1 MDFFKG
7 IGDFFGGLFGKKK
20 KQNEINN
27 LQQSSQPNFQP
38 NTLSSQTD
46 LGSTK
51 FNPST
56 NFQAKPDYSFK
67 TTALTPSTKPVND
80 ATDFS
85 KDNTSGL
92 KLDLNNRFKPNGN
105 KFTLGGSSRIENTA
119 VHEDDIN
126 NTIKQIND
134 RYHNE
139 RDSLG
144 RFWGSFTGDTDRR
157 DKELRRKILT
167 DEMKKITDGLGS
179 NPDGSYKR
187 DYTDDEAYKMAT
199 LQLAMRHG
207 IDRQPL
213 KAFIPINSID
223 KKPINSN
230 TMGEWGLATARTI
243 KNMTDGEDG
252 LGGLVGNA
260 LLGKRK
266 TDEGFN
272 LGRFIT
278 DLPAGMIA
286 GGAGIGSGISD
297 ALTGK
302 RMVDDGTI
310 KDLNGLQRFGA
321 GADAAISAF
330 GLPSGASGKLLS
342 SIFKRG
348 AKQAAAET
356 TKTGLK
362 EAAKRITKELV
373 KGAASEGLEEGV
385 QQIAQNLSDTNN
397 YDNNGN
403 FKIENL
409 LNQVPE
415 SAALGA
421 LGGGIMGGASLGINA
436 GKSKLGELSQN
447 IRQNIDQ
454 KIDPQTNPVQ
464 NAVAKIE
471 ANKNITEKLR
481 DAYVDGKLPIPQTAL
496 TPNAGRNA
504 RMLDAINNY
513 PITEPFNYGRV
524 SRDTLARHNEIQA
537 QTGQDYVKNRDVTV
551 YPNAHNTHVE
561 KRIRQE
567 GLSPEEYVKI
577 AEKSIYGKDNIL
589 TPSNSNPNNVIYSE
603 LNNPSGRAVL
613 GQFDDGLSLKS
624 VQKINDKRLQSDIK
638 KSQAKLGAPLMD
650 DGSQAVSRAVNGLD
664 SVEGVSPI
672 GNPSRTLADTIPQP
686 FNDVKNNID
695 EVKYKLTPEQEEFFK
710 NSKIRDEDGN
720 LKMMYHGSPTSL
732 ITEFRPGSYFTDNKN
747 YAERYKSADA
757 SSLTPSIHKMVDDPK
772 LYEVYIDAKNPFTLK
787 DKAAKK
793 IYFDEYVKGG
803 NSYSMNPYEDYTK
816 LKNSIREVDWTDGED
831 FMEWLKENHPEYDA
845 LYMDEGGDGGYGE
858 EHVDR
863 GVSLAPFS
871 SNQIKYT
878 DNFNPTDS
886 PDIRYKNN
894 ETQDI
899 QSFSEQNLR
908 KIIGNEYDIISK
920 ASDDTPRT
928 AQGYADLKN
937 GIVSILD
944 GKMSTANHEATHIAI
959 NALTDTNPRLTNS
972 AINSIINNYGADTLI
987 SEANKSGYGDILGH
1001 KLDATNIDDVRY
1013 AAEERLAND
1022 FAKYAEAKA
1031 KGRENYYAKKNSIP
1045 AQIKAWFDYVIDH
1058 LKDMVSRLDSAH
1070 NFMYKLERGD
1080 FVNTID
1086 DHVGSMRGTDNNI
1099 LTAKPQMAYKIGSET
1114 NINTDRFGN
1123 QFSEQEIPVSQLRRS
1138 QEFQPRTTASG
1149 KGTSDSVFKY
1159 GYNEG
1164 MVDQPMLVRKN
1175 SDGTYEVLGG
1185 HSRTEG
1191 LERRAKAGL
1200 DNPETVKARVYDNLT
1215 DKQALQVSQAA
1226 NQGGQYES
1234 ILDMAKSIS
1243 DARNAGIEPSV
1254 QRQNMVKGYSMDD
1267 YDALYKILSND
1278 RNLQGLVFE
1287 GAISQ
1292 EDMLSIARTS
1302 RKLNFEPARTQN
1314 LVREAYSR
1322 GDFNK
1327 KGIESV
1333 MKALSTKEHN
1343 KEYNESL
1350 NGFSFMDDME
1360 ALDSQQ
1366 EILDAQKAIKKQAL
1380 LDNSLDRVINNFDSF
1395 SSDQQAK
1402 ILEMINNEKLNNNN
1416 SASHDAQNTTIEPV
1430 MDNQKS
1436 DLQTE
1441 VNRTDTEQEETPRQ
1455 DATNNEVENYVKDQ
1469 VENQKKS
1476 TSGGLMQKIKDIK
1489 DQLRHHLVDDSTAYE
1504 QYLSKG
1510 HDKESKLAREK
1521 LKEDIRN
1528 DIDKVRSSDMIAQ
1541 QFIRDNGLA
1550 ELGKMSTKDLNQFQQ
1565 YLIARRHAA
1574 DLHKQGINTGR
1585 DLDMDLAIIDKYKKK
1600 FTEQEKIY
1608 RNFNK
1613 QLLNYMEDN
1622 GLISKELH
1630 NKLNQNTA
1638 YTPYQRLMD
1647 DVSSFTGHSQQLG
1660 NLNSEQVIKKMK
1672 GSDRTILNPIEA
1684 TMSNTMR
1691 IINEGQRNIAARKI
1705 AENAFS
1711 ENRLKDGQKPRAGY
1725 DTLNF
1730 MENGKK
1736 VSYEVPKMVA
1746 SEMKRL
1752 NRVLPEGVEKVISAL
1767 SMPAKT
1773 LRGGA
1778 TSLNPIFAASNLI
1791 RDQLQTTITGNIG
1804 ANIKGTPKA
1813 LLATF
1818 GFGEKADNLRAEL
1831 SRQGIIGSEY
1841 RQTYGYKQGDLMAEL
1856 QKEHHLSK
1864 KAADR
1869 LKHPIDALNDLIGR
1883 TEYFTRAQ
1891 QYFGTD
1897 GDITAKSQAARNN
1910 TLNFSRGGE
1919 SIMVINK
1926 IVPFLNAGVQGGRQ
1940 MTAQITKRPARTALA
1955 LAAWAGIAMAA
1966 KGISES
1972 DEKKKEL
1979 YDRVSDYEK
1988 KTNLILFDKD
1998 AKYNPE
2004 TGRIDG
2010 LVKIPIPQ
2018 FLYPITDS
2026 MNNIKDS
2033 PDALLKTASNI
2044 FEVFT
2049 GLDTE
2054 NPVNQLTP
2062 TAIKPFIEAA
2072 TNTNTFTK
2080 QDIVSDYDK
2089 NKLPQDKGAK
2099 YTTGVARSLSGLTG
2113 VDAPIIDNFIANWSG
2128 GLGKDLAKTL
2138 TDNPDNQKDGGGI
2151 GRIFTEGAYRRFG
2164 SAGAD
2169 SQYKMAVDSGEK
2181 LKKQLEGYSDFK
2193 NLSKKDQEKVKNAID
2208 SDFKQIG
2215 STFGKLERGD
2225 EVKNNLSDRQT
2236 GLLQGFNSSQY
2247 IEEALKG
2254 TKQVNKDRLNSENDY
2269 EYNEFKKEY
2278 EKKSAKGEYSRKSR
2292 IDAQNKLK
2300 RLEVG
2305 KDFSKETRDLYGLGK
2320 DDLRNLVE
2328 SSEDGNKVLDNVI
2341 AYGDA
2346 LVRAGIASRNKFRD
2360 RYGNISL
2367 SGTSRSGRSGGSR
2380 SRSGTT
2386 SYKMDTMSLI
2396 RGALKS
2402 SRSKSSV
2409 SFNRKTATRANTRAI
2424 KRLNSS
2430 KIKR

>member
-67 TTALTPSTKPVND
+67 TTALTPSTKPVSD

-213 KAFIPINSID
+213 KAFVPINSID

-252 LGGLVGNA
+252 IGGLVGNT

-266 TDEGFN
+266 ADEGFN

-297 ALTGK
+297 ALSGK

-348 AKQAAAET
+348 AKQAVSET

-362 EAAKRITKELV
+362 EAAKRITKELA

-454 KIDPQTNPVQ
+454 KINPQTNPVQ

-471 ANKNITEKLR
+471 ANKNIAEKLR
-481 DAYVDGKLPIPQTAL
+481 NAYVDGRLPIPQTAL
-496 TPNAGRNA
+496 TPNAGIKNRLESSFENGLTGEFDNGSSWIGRLKTDDVATANNIQNTLGRKNISEDGNIYLDNYNA
-504 RMLDAINNY
+504 AEHAQKRFSENPELNTPKYLTDTAYNALFGDGREILPNN
-513 PITEPFNYGRV
+513 PSNPNSVAFVNKNTPNGVVPVGARGGNNEIFSVIPSKREIR
-524 SRDTLARHNEIQA
+524 TLERHNEAIKK
-537 QTGQDYVKNRDVTV
+537 GM
-551 YPNAHNTHVE
+551 
-561 KRIRQE
+561 
-567 GLSPEEYVKI
+567 SPE
-577 AEKSIYGKDNIL
+577 G
-589 TPSNSNPNNVIYSE
+589 
-603 LNNPSGRAVL
+603 
-613 GQFDDGLSLKS
+613 
-624 VQKINDKRLQSDIK
+624 
-638 KSQAKLGAPLMD
+638 
-650 DGSQAVSRAVNGLD
+650 D
-664 SVEGVSPI
+664 SVGIVSH
-672 GNPSRTLADTIPQP
+672 NS
-686 FNDVKNNID
+686 NDVKNDINNIN
-695 EVKYKLTPEQEEFFK
+695 V
-710 NSKIRDEDGN
+710 
-720 LKMMYHGSPTSL
+720 
-732 ITEFRPGSYFTDNKN
+732 DNTTN
-747 YAERYKSADA
+747 
-757 SSLTPSIHKMVDDPK
+757 
-772 LYEVYIDAKNPFTLK
+772 
-787 DKAAKK
+787 
-793 IYFDEYVKGG
+793 
-803 NSYSMNPYEDYTK
+803 
-816 LKNSIREVDWTDGED
+816 
-831 FMEWLKENHPEYDA
+831 
-845 LYMDEGGDGGYGE
+845 
-858 EHVDR
+858 
-863 GVSLAPFS
+863 
-871 SNQIKYT
+871 
-878 DNFNPTDS
+878 S
-886 PDIRYKNN
+886 PDIRYKNDT
-894 ETQDI
+894 TQGA

-920 ASDDTPRT
+920 ASDNTPRT

-959 NALTDTNPRLTNS
+959 NALTDANPRLANG

-1001 KLDATNIDDVRY
+1001 KLDAANIDDVRY

-1045 AQIKAWFDYVIDH
+1045 AQIKAWFDYVVDH
-1058 LKDMVSRLDSAH
+1058 LKDIVGRLDSAH

-1080 FVNTID
+1080 FANTID
-1086 DHVGSMRGTDNNI
+1086 NHIGSMHGTDNNA
-1099 LTAKPQMAYKIGSET
+1099 LTAKPQMAYRIDPET

-1302 RKLNFEPARTQN
+1302 RKLNFEPERTQN

-1343 KEYNESL
+1343 KEYSESL

-1402 ILEMINNEKLNNNN
+1402 ILEMINNEKLNN
-1416 SASHDAQNTTIEPV
+1416 SDSVSHEDKNTTVEPV

-1441 VNRTDTEQEETPRQ
+1441 LNRTDTEQEETPRQ
-1455 DATNNEVENYVKDQ
+1455 DATDNEVENYVKDQ

-1476 TSGGLMQKIKDIK
+1476 TSGGLMQKIKDVK
-1489 DQLRHHLVDDSTAYE
+1489 DFLRHHLNDDSTAYE
-1504 QYLSKG
+1504 QYLAKG

-1691 IINEGQRNIAARKI
+1691 IINEGQRNVAARKI

-1711 ENRLKDGQKPRAGY
+1711 EHRLRDGEKPRAGY

-1752 NRVLPEGVEKVISAL
+1752 NRVLPEGVEKVINVL

-1778 TSLNPIFAASNLI
+1778 TSLNPVFAASNLI

-1897 GDITAKSQAARNN
+1897 GDTTAKSQAARNN

-1919 SIMVINK
+1919 AIMVINRA
-1926 IVPFLNAGVQGGRQ
+1926 VPFLNAGIQGGI
-1940 MTAQITKRPARTALA
+1940 QITRQLVKRPARTALA

-2099 YTTGVARSLSGLTG
+2099 YTTGAARFLSGLTG
-2113 VDAPIIDNFIANWSG
+2113 VDAPIIDNFISNWSG

-2138 TDNPDNQKDGGGI
+2138 TNNPDNQKDGGGI

-2193 NLSKKDQEKVKNAID
+2193 NLSKEDQEKVKNAID

-2225 EVKNNLSDRQT
+2225 EVKNKLSDRQT
-2236 GLLQGFNSSQY
+2236 GLLQGFNSGKY

-2254 TKQVNKDRLNSENDY
+2254 TKQVNKERLNNENDY
-2269 EYNEFKKEY
+2269 EYNEFRKEY
-2278 EKKSAKGEYSRKSR
+2278 EEKSAKGEYSRKSR

-2320 DDLRNLVE
+2320 DDLRNLIE

-2346 LVRAGIASRNKFRD
+2346 LVRAGITSRNKFRD
-2360 RYGNISL
+2360 RYGNVSL
-2367 SGTSRSGRSGGSR
+2367 SGTSRGGRNGGSR
-2380 SRSGTT
+2380 SGGGKP

-2402 SRSKSSV
+2402 SSRGKTSV
-2409 SFNRKTATRANTRAI
+2409 SFNRRAATKANTRAI
-2424 KRLNSS
+2424 KRLNSP

>member
-20 KQNEINN
+20 KQNETNN

-51 FNPST
+51 LNPST
-56 NFQAKPDYSFK
+56 NFETKPDYSFK
-67 TTALTPSTKPVND
+67 TTALAPNTKPVSD

-119 VHEDDIN
+119 IHEDDIN

-179 NPDGSYKR
+179 NPDGTYKR
-187 DYTDDEAYKMAT
+187 DYNDDEAYKMAT

-213 KAFIPINSID
+213 KAFVPAGSID
-223 KKPINSN
+223 KKPINPD
-230 TMGEWGLATARTI
+230 TMGEWSLAAARTI

-252 LGGLVGNA
+252 IGGFVGNA

-272 LGRFIT
+272 LGRFIA
-278 DLPAGMIA
+278 DLPAGMVA

-297 ALTGK
+297 VLSGK
-302 RMVDDGTI
+302 RMVDDGVI

-356 TKTGLK
+356 TKTSLK
-362 EAAKRITKELV
+362 EAAKKITKELA

-385 QQIAQNLSDTNN
+385 QQIAQNLSDTDN
-397 YDNNGN
+397 YDKNGN
-403 FKIENL
+403 FKTEKL

-415 SAALGA
+415 SAVLGA
-421 LGGGIMGGASLGINA
+421 LGGGIMGGASLGIDV
-436 GKSKLGELSQN
+436 GKTKLGELNSN
-447 IRQNIDQ
+447 IRQSIDQ
-454 KIDPQTNPVQ
+454 RINPQTNPVQ
-464 NAVAKIE
+464 NAVAKVE
-471 ANKNITEKLR
+471 A
-481 DAYVDGKLPIPQTAL
+481 Q
-496 TPNAGRNA
+496 
-504 RMLDAINNY
+504 
-513 PITEPFNYGRV
+513 
-524 SRDTLARHNEIQA
+524 NEIK
-537 QTGQDYVKNRDVTV
+537 Y
-551 YPNAHNTHVE
+551 
-561 KRIRQE
+561 
-567 GLSPEEYVKI
+567 KI
-577 AEKSIYGKDNIL
+577 SKDNSG
-589 TPSNSNPNNVIYSE
+589 SNANN
-603 LNNPSGRAVL
+603 
-613 GQFDDGLSLKS
+613 
-624 VQKINDKRLQSDIK
+624 
-638 KSQAKLGAPLMD
+638 
-650 DGSQAVSRAVNGLD
+650 
-664 SVEGVSPI
+664 
-672 GNPSRTLADTIPQP
+672 
-686 FNDVKNNID
+686 
-695 EVKYKLTPEQEEFFK
+695 
-710 NSKIRDEDGN
+710 
-720 LKMMYHGSPTSL
+720 
-732 ITEFRPGSYFTDNKN
+732 
-747 YAERYKSADA
+747 
-757 SSLTPSIHKMVDDPK
+757 
-772 LYEVYIDAKNPFTLK
+772 LYET
-787 DKAAKK
+787 
-793 IYFDEYVKGG
+793 
-803 NSYSMNPYEDYTK
+803 YTK
-816 LKNSIREVDWTDGED
+816 QKT
-831 FMEWLKENHPEYDA
+831 
-845 LYMDEGGDGGYGE
+845 
-858 EHVDR
+858 
-863 GVSLAPFS
+863 
-871 SNQIKYT
+871 
-878 DNFNPTDS
+878 PTDS
-886 PDIRYKNN
+886 IPPVNFVEENGMPIYRGQQSEKRGIYYNDTNFTKRADDPGYFFTPDKEIAKKYGNNILETKSNKANTVSAKEANELVRWAGEKVNEDIKAQAETDELIEQIALGRSEAIAEYTGKPFVETGDGFGEKGELQYYKAVDDAAGKIRFKKNE
-894 ETQDI
+894 ETNTTRNFQE
-899 QSFSEQNLR
+899 QSLR

-920 ASDDTPRT
+920 TSDNTPRT

-959 NALTDTNPRLTNS
+959 NALTDTNPRLANS
-972 AINSIINNYGADTLI
+972 AINSIINSYGADALI

-1022 FAKYAEAKA
+1022 FAKYAETKA
-1031 KGRENYYAKKNSIP
+1031 KGRENYYAKKNNIP
-1045 AQIKAWFDYVIDH
+1045 AQVKAWFDYVIDH
-1058 LKDMVSRLDSAH
+1058 LKDMASRLDSAH

-1080 FVNTID
+1080 FANMIDNHVN
-1086 DHVGSMRGTDNNI
+1086 SMRGQDIYALNT
-1099 LTAKPQMAYKIGSET
+1099 KPQMAYRIDPKTNIVHIDNDILQGVSPKNRTKVISQYFKDNYQGNEYDLDYGKDGTARISAKSRKKYLDPNQSISELILKGKMTGELPDILRVSQKIGEAPDTKNHSFANRGFEYRQSFVQ
-1114 NINTDRFGN
+1114 IGN
-1123 QFSEQEIPVSQLRRS
+1123 ELY
-1138 QEFQPRTTASG
+1138 
-1149 KGTSDSVFKY
+1149 SV
-1159 GYNEG
+1159 
-1164 MVDQPMLVRKN
+1164 
-1175 SDGTYEVLGG
+1175 
-1185 HSRTEG
+1185 
-1191 LERRAKAGL
+1191 
-1200 DNPETVKARVYDNLT
+1200 
-1215 DKQALQVSQAA
+1215 
-1226 NQGGQYES
+1226 
-1234 ILDMAKSIS
+1234 
-1243 DARNAGIEPSV
+1243 
-1254 QRQNMVKGYSMDD
+1254 
-1267 YDALYKILSND
+1267 
-1278 RNLQGLVFE
+1278 
-1287 GAISQ
+1287 
-1292 EDMLSIARTS
+1292 
-1302 RKLNFEPARTQN
+1302 KLN
-1314 LVREAYSR
+1314 V
-1322 GDFNK
+1322 G
-1327 KGIESV
+1327 
-1333 MKALSTKEHN
+1333 
-1343 KEYNESL
+1343 L
-1350 NGFSFMDDME
+1350 NDNGKLFYT
-1360 ALDSQQ
+1360 
-1366 EILDAQKAIKKQAL
+1366 INGIKKAPESHNRDLSGGDIGTLSQNSNNVKMK
-1380 LDNSLDRVINNFDSF
+1380 LDGNMN
-1395 SSDQQAK
+1395 Q
-1402 ILEMINNEKLNNNN
+1402 NE
-1416 SASHDAQNTTIEPV
+1416 AS
-1430 MDNQKS
+1430 
-1436 DLQTE
+1436 TE
-1441 VNRTDTEQEETPRQ
+1441 INRTDTEQTETPRYE
-1455 DATNNEVENYVKDQ
+1455 NNVENYIESQ

-1476 TSGGLMQKIKDIK
+1476 TSGEFMQKIRDVK

-1504 QYLSKG
+1504 QYLPKG
-1510 HDKESKLAREK
+1510 NDKESKLAKEA

-1528 DIDKVRSSDMIAQ
+1528 DVDKVRSSDMIAQ
-1541 QFIRDNGLA
+1541 QFISDNGLA

-1630 NKLNQNTA
+1630 SKLNQNTA

-1660 NLNSEQVIKKMK
+1660 NLSSEQVIKKMK

-1691 IINEGQRNIAARKI
+1691 IINEGQRNVAARKI

-1711 ENRLKDGQKPRAGY
+1711 ENRLKDGQKPRVGY

-1752 NRVLPEGVEKVISAL
+1752 NRVLPEGVEKVISVL

-1778 TSLNPIFAASNLI
+1778 TSLNPVFAASNLV

-1813 LLATF
+1813 FLATF
-1818 GFGEKADNLRAEL
+1818 GFGEKADSLRAEL

-1856 QKEHHLSK
+1856 QKEHKLSK
-1864 KAADR
+1864 KATDR
-1869 LKHPIDALNDLIGR
+1869 LRHPIDALNDLIGR

-1897 GDITAKSQAARNN
+1897 GDTTAKSQAARNN

-1940 MTAQITKRPARTALA
+1940 MTAQLVKRPARTVLA

-2099 YTTGVARSLSGLTG
+2099 YTTGAARFLSSLTG

-2128 GLGKDLAKTL
+2128 GLGKDLAKVL

-2169 SQYKMAVDSGEK
+2169 SQYKMAMDSGEK
-2181 LKKQLEGYSDFK
+2181 LKKQFENYSDFK
-2193 NLSKKDQEKVKNAID
+2193 NLSKEDQEKIKNAID

-2225 EVKNNLSDRQT
+2225 EVKKNLSDRQT
-2236 GLLQGFNSSQY
+2236 GLLQGFNSGKY
-2247 IEEALKG
+2247 IEEVLKG
-2254 TKQVNKDRLNSENDY
+2254 TKQVNKDRLYNESDY

-2278 EKKSAKGEYSRKSR
+2278 EDKLTKGEYSRKSKME
-2292 IDAQNKLK
+2292 AQNKLK
-2300 RLEVG
+2300 KLEVG

-2320 DDLRNLVE
+2320 NDLRNLIE
-2328 SSEDGNKVLDNVI
+2328 SSDDSNKVLNDVL

-2346 LVRAGIASRNKFRD
+2346 LMNAGIISRNKFRD

-2367 SGTSRSGRSGGSR
+2367 SSTINNR
-2380 SRSGTT
+2380 SRSSNSKSGGTP

-2396 RGALKS
+2396 RGALQS
-2402 SRSKSSV
+2402 SSGNKASI
-2409 SFNRKTATRANTRAI
+2409 SFNRKATTKANIRAI
-2424 KRLNSS
+2424 KRLSGKTKSTKS
-2430 KIKR
+2430 K

>member
-20 KQNEINN
+20 KQNEENNTQINW
-27 LQQSSQPNFQP
+27 QPQPFQSNFQP

-46 LGSTK
+46 LNSTK

-56 NFQAKPDYSFK
+56 NFEAKPDYSFK
-67 TTALTPSTKPVND
+67 TTALTPSTKQVD
-80 ATDFS
+80 DTTDFS
-85 KDNTSGL
+85 KDNTFGL
-92 KLDLNNRFKPNGN
+92 NLNFNGKNKTDGNR
-105 KFTLGGSSRIENTA
+105 FTLGGKSKVENTA
-119 VHEDDIN
+119 VHEDDLN
-126 NTIKQIND
+126 NTIKQLND

-139 RDSLG
+139 HDSIG

-187 DYTDDEAYKMAT
+187 DYNDDEAYKMAT

-207 IDRQPL
+207 IDSQPL
-213 KAFIPINSID
+213 KAFVPTGSID
-223 KKPINSN
+223 KKPINSS
-230 TMGEWGLATARTI
+230 TMGEWGLAAARTI
-243 KNMTDGEDG
+243 RNMTDGEDG
-252 LGGLVGNA
+252 IGGLVGNA

-272 LGRFIT
+272 LGRFIA
-278 DLPAGMIA
+278 DLPAGMVA

-297 ALTGK
+297 ALSGR
-302 RMVDDGTI
+302 RMQDDGAI
-310 KDLNGLQRFGA
+310 QDLNGLQRLGS

-330 GLPSGASGKLLS
+330 GLPSGASGKLLNS
-342 SIFKRG
+342 LFKRG
-348 AKQAAAET
+348 AKQAVSEAGKA
-356 TKTGLK
+356 GFK
-362 EAAKRITKELV
+362 EAAKRIAKELA

-385 QQIAQNLSDTNN
+385 QQIAQNLSDTDN
-397 YDNNGN
+397 YDKNGN
-403 FKIENL
+403 FKTEKL

-415 SAALGA
+415 SAVLGA
-421 LGGGIMGGASLGINA
+421 LGGGIMGGASLGIDV
-436 GKSKLGELSQN
+436 GKTKLGELNSN
-447 IRQNIDQ
+447 IRQSIDQ
-454 KIDPQTNPVQ
+454 RINPQTNPVQ

-471 ANKNITEKLR
+471 A
-481 DAYVDGKLPIPQTAL
+481 Q
-496 TPNAGRNA
+496 
-504 RMLDAINNY
+504 
-513 PITEPFNYGRV
+513 
-524 SRDTLARHNEIQA
+524 NEIK
-537 QTGQDYVKNRDVTV
+537 Y
-551 YPNAHNTHVE
+551 
-561 KRIRQE
+561 
-567 GLSPEEYVKI
+567 KI
-577 AEKSIYGKDNIL
+577 SKDNSG
-589 TPSNSNPNNVIYSE
+589 SNANN
-603 LNNPSGRAVL
+603 
-613 GQFDDGLSLKS
+613 
-624 VQKINDKRLQSDIK
+624 
-638 KSQAKLGAPLMD
+638 
-650 DGSQAVSRAVNGLD
+650 
-664 SVEGVSPI
+664 
-672 GNPSRTLADTIPQP
+672 
-686 FNDVKNNID
+686 
-695 EVKYKLTPEQEEFFK
+695 
-710 NSKIRDEDGN
+710 
-720 LKMMYHGSPTSL
+720 
-732 ITEFRPGSYFTDNKN
+732 
-747 YAERYKSADA
+747 
-757 SSLTPSIHKMVDDPK
+757 
-772 LYEVYIDAKNPFTLK
+772 LYET
-787 DKAAKK
+787 
-793 IYFDEYVKGG
+793 
-803 NSYSMNPYEDYTK
+803 YTK
-816 LKNSIREVDWTDGED
+816 QKT
-831 FMEWLKENHPEYDA
+831 
-845 LYMDEGGDGGYGE
+845 
-858 EHVDR
+858 
-863 GVSLAPFS
+863 
-871 SNQIKYT
+871 
-878 DNFNPTDS
+878 PTDS
-886 PDIRYKNN
+886 IPPVNFVEENGMPIYRGQQSEKRGIYYNDTNFTKRADDPGYFFTPDKEIAKKYGNNILETKSNKANTVSAKEANELVRWAGEKVNEDIKAQVETDELIEQMALGRSEAIAKYTGKPFVETGDGFGEKGELQYYKAVDDAAGKIRFKKNE
-894 ETQDI
+894 ETNTTRNFQE
-899 QSFSEQNLR
+899 QSLR

-920 ASDDTPRT
+920 TSGNTPRT

-959 NALTDTNPRLTNS
+959 NALTDVNPKLANN
-972 AINSIINNYGADTLI
+972 AINSIINSYGADTLI
-987 SEANKSGYGDILGH
+987 SEANISGYGDILGH
-1001 KLDATNIDDVRY
+1001 KLDINNINDVRY

-1045 AQIKAWFDYVIDH
+1045 AQIKAWFDRVIDH
-1058 LKDMVSRLDSAH
+1058 LKDMASRLNSAH
-1070 NFMYKLERGD
+1070 NFMHKLERGD
-1080 FVNTID
+1080 FANMIDNHVN
-1086 DHVGSMRGTDNNI
+1086 SMRGTDNNV
-1099 LTAKPQMAYKIGSET
+1099 LTTNPQMAYRIDPET
-1114 NINTDRFGN
+1114 NIVHIDNDILQGVSPKNRTKVISQYFKDNYQGN
-1123 QFSEQEIPVSQLRRS
+1123 DYDLDYGKDGTARISAKSRKKYLDPNQSISELILKGKMTGELPDILRVSQKIGEAPDTKNHSFANRGFEYRQSFVQIGNELY
-1138 QEFQPRTTASG
+1138 
-1149 KGTSDSVFKY
+1149 SV
-1159 GYNEG
+1159 
-1164 MVDQPMLVRKN
+1164 
-1175 SDGTYEVLGG
+1175 
-1185 HSRTEG
+1185 
-1191 LERRAKAGL
+1191 
-1200 DNPETVKARVYDNLT
+1200 
-1215 DKQALQVSQAA
+1215 
-1226 NQGGQYES
+1226 
-1234 ILDMAKSIS
+1234 
-1243 DARNAGIEPSV
+1243 
-1254 QRQNMVKGYSMDD
+1254 
-1267 YDALYKILSND
+1267 
-1278 RNLQGLVFE
+1278 
-1287 GAISQ
+1287 
-1292 EDMLSIARTS
+1292 
-1302 RKLNFEPARTQN
+1302 KLNVGLNDNGKLFYTINGIKKAPESHNRD
-1314 LVREAYSR
+1314 LSG
-1322 GDFNK
+1322 GDINTLSQTSSDVK
-1327 KGIESV
+1327 MRLDEN
-1333 MKALSTKEHN
+1333 STK
-1343 KEYNESL
+1343 
-1350 NGFSFMDDME
+1350 NGTMQN
-1360 ALDSQQ
+1360 A
-1366 EILDAQKAIKKQAL
+1366 
-1380 LDNSLDRVINNFDSF
+1380 DR
-1395 SSDQQAK
+1395 A
-1402 ILEMINNEKLNNNN
+1402 
-1416 SASHDAQNTTIEPV
+1416 
-1430 MDNQKS
+1430 
-1436 DLQTE
+1436 
-1441 VNRTDTEQEETPRQ
+1441 DTEQTETPRHE
-1455 DATNNEVENYVKDQ
+1455 DNVENYIENQ

-1476 TSGGLMQKIKDIK
+1476 TSGGFMQKIRDVK
-1489 DQLRHHLVDDSTAYE
+1489 DQLRHHLIDDSTAYE
-1504 QYLSKG
+1504 QYLPKG
-1510 HDKESKLAREK
+1510 NDKESKLAKEA

-1565 YLIARRHAA
+1565 YLIARRHAV

-1660 NLNSEQVIKKMK
+1660 NLSSEQVIKKMK

-1711 ENRLKDGQKPRAGY
+1711 EHRLRNGEKPRAGY

-1752 NRVLPEGVEKVISAL
+1752 NRVLPEGVEKVISVL

-1778 TSLNPIFAASNLI
+1778 TSLNPVFAASNLV

-1813 LLATF
+1813 FLATF

-1864 KAADR
+1864 KATDR

-1897 GDITAKSQAARNN
+1897 GDTTAKSQAARNN

-1940 MTAQITKRPARTALA
+1940 MTAQLVKRPARTALA

-1988 KTNLILFDKD
+1988 RTNLVLFNKD

-2010 LVKIPIPQ
+2010 LIKIPIPQ
-2018 FLYPITDS
+2018 FLYPITDL
-2026 MNNIKDS
+2026 MNNLKDS
-2033 PDALLKTASNI
+2033 PDALLKTAGNI

-2099 YTTGVARSLSGLTG
+2099 YTTGAARFLSSLTG

-2128 GLGKDLAKTL
+2128 GLGKDLAKVL

-2151 GRIFTEGAYRRFG
+2151 ERIFTEGAYRRFG

-2169 SQYKMAVDSGEK
+2169 SQYKMAMDSGEK
-2181 LKKQLEGYSDFK
+2181 LKKQFENHSDFK
-2193 NLSKKDQEKVKNAID
+2193 NLSKEDQEKVKNAID

-2225 EVKNNLSDRQT
+2225 EVKKNLSDRQT
-2236 GLLQGFNSSQY
+2236 GLLQGFNSSKY
-2247 IEEALKG
+2247 IEEVLKG
-2254 TKQVNKDRLNSENDY
+2254 TKQVNKGRLYNENDY

-2278 EKKSAKGEYSRKSR
+2278 EDKLTKGEYSRKSK
-2292 IDAQNKLK
+2292 IEAQNKLK
-2300 RLEVG
+2300 KLEVG

-2320 DDLRNLVE
+2320 NDLRNLIE
-2328 SSEDGNKVLDNVI
+2328 SSDDGDKVLNNVL

-2346 LVRAGIASRNKFRD
+2346 LVNARIINRNKFRD
-2360 RYGNISL
+2360 RHGNISL
-2367 SGTSRSGRSGGSR
+2367 SSTINNR
-2380 SRSGTT
+2380 SRSSNSKSGGTP

-2396 RGALKS
+2396 RGALQS
-2402 SRSKSSV
+2402 SSGNKASI
-2409 SFNRKTATRANTRAI
+2409 SFNRKATTKANIRAI
-2424 KRLNSS
+2424 KRLSGKTKSTKS
-2430 KIKR
+2430 K

>member
-20 KQNEINN
+20 KQNEVDNWN
-27 LQQSSQPNFQP
+27 PQPTRLNSQPNS
-38 NTLSSQTD
+38 LSSQTD

-51 FNPST
+51 FKPST
-56 NFQAKPDYSFK
+56 NFETKPDYSFK
-67 TTALTPSTKPVND
+67 TTALTPSTKSFD
-80 ATDFS
+80 DTTDFS

-92 KLDLNNRFKPNGN
+92 NLSLNNRNKLSGN
-105 KFTLGGSSRIENTA
+105 KLALGGSSRIENTA
-119 VHEDDIN
+119 VHEDDVN
-126 NTIKQIND
+126 DTIKQLND
-134 RYHNE
+134 RYHDE
-139 RDSLG
+139 RNSFG

-157 DKELRRKILT
+157 DKELRRKIIT

-179 NPDGSYKR
+179 NPDGTYKR
-187 DYTDDEAYKMAT
+187 DFNDDEAYKMAT
-199 LQLAMRHG
+199 LQLALRHG
-207 IDRQPL
+207 IDGQPL
-213 KAFIPINSID
+213 KAFVPNVKMQSNEKVGNINLGD
-223 KKPINSN
+223 
-230 TMGEWGLATARTI
+230 WGLATARTI

-266 TDEGFN
+266 ADEGFN
-272 LGRFIT
+272 LGRFVA
-278 DLPAGMIA
+278 DLPSGMI
-286 GGAGIGSGISD
+286 SGMAETSADISD
-297 ALTGK
+297 VLSGK
-302 RMVDDGTI
+302 RMLDDGSI
-310 KDLNGLQRFGA
+310 QDLNGLQRFGS
-321 GADAAISAF
+321 GLNAALNVGDLQI
-330 GLPSGASGKLLS
+330 GGSGTLFR
-342 SIFKRG
+342 SIFKNG
-348 AKQAAAET
+348 IKQAAKEAG
-356 TKTGLK
+356 KAGLK
-362 EAAKRITKELV
+362 ETAKRIAKDLA
-373 KGAASEGLEEGV
+373 KDAAKEGLEEGI
-385 QQIAQNLSDTNN
+385 QQIAQNLSNTDN
-397 YDNNGN
+397 YDANGN
-403 FKIENL
+403 FKAEKL
-409 LNQVPE
+409 LDQVGE

-421 LGGGIMGGASLGINA
+421 LGGGIMSGAGLGINS
-436 GKSKLGELSQN
+436 GKAKLGELSQN
-447 IRQNIDQ
+447 IRRNIDQ
-454 KIDPQTNPVQ
+454 KINPQTNPVQ
-464 NAVAKIE
+464 NAVAKVE
-471 ANKNITEKLR
+471 A
-481 DAYVDGKLPIPQTAL
+481 Q
-496 TPNAGRNA
+496 
-504 RMLDAINNY
+504 
-513 PITEPFNYGRV
+513 
-524 SRDTLARHNEIQA
+524 NEIK
-537 QTGQDYVKNRDVTV
+537 Y
-551 YPNAHNTHVE
+551 
-561 KRIRQE
+561 
-567 GLSPEEYVKI
+567 KI
-577 AEKSIYGKDNIL
+577 SKDNSG
-589 TPSNSNPNNVIYSE
+589 SNANN
-603 LNNPSGRAVL
+603 
-613 GQFDDGLSLKS
+613 
-624 VQKINDKRLQSDIK
+624 
-638 KSQAKLGAPLMD
+638 
-650 DGSQAVSRAVNGLD
+650 
-664 SVEGVSPI
+664 
-672 GNPSRTLADTIPQP
+672 
-686 FNDVKNNID
+686 
-695 EVKYKLTPEQEEFFK
+695 
-710 NSKIRDEDGN
+710 
-720 LKMMYHGSPTSL
+720 
-732 ITEFRPGSYFTDNKN
+732 
-747 YAERYKSADA
+747 
-757 SSLTPSIHKMVDDPK
+757 
-772 LYEVYIDAKNPFTLK
+772 LYET
-787 DKAAKK
+787 
-793 IYFDEYVKGG
+793 
-803 NSYSMNPYEDYTK
+803 YTK
-816 LKNSIREVDWTDGED
+816 QKT
-831 FMEWLKENHPEYDA
+831 
-845 LYMDEGGDGGYGE
+845 
-858 EHVDR
+858 
-863 GVSLAPFS
+863 
-871 SNQIKYT
+871 
-878 DNFNPTDS
+878 PTDS
-886 PDIRYKNN
+886 ISPVNFVEENGMPIYRGQQSKERGIYYNDTNFTRRADDPGYFFTPDKEIAKKYGNNILETKSNKANTVSAKEANELVRWAGEKVNEDIKAQVETDELIEQMALGRSEAIAKYTGKPFVETGDGFGEKGELQYYKAVDDAAGKIRFKKNE
-894 ETQDI
+894 ETKTTRNFQE
-899 QSFSEQNLR
+899 QSLR

-920 ASDDTPRT
+920 ASDNTPRT

-937 GIVSILD
+937 GVVSILD

-959 NALTDTNPRLTNS
+959 NTLTDTNPRLANS
-972 AINSIINNYGADTLI
+972 ALNSIIDSYGADALI

-1058 LKDMVSRLDSAH
+1058 LKDMAARLDSAH

-1080 FVNTID
+1080 FANMIDNHVNF
-1086 DHVGSMRGTDNNI
+1086 MRGTDI
-1099 LTAKPQMAYKIGSET
+1099 DVLTTQPQMAYRIDPERALNTIKDFDDVLNGRKAKVEIARITPELANRIYQETGIKVASDSAVDFDRNSAVHTISTHGQGGKKPALQLNDTDIAALPYTIEQADVIKRGYSKRGAERVVFEKEIGRNRKAVTEVIKKGNSLRVVTYFNDTSSGRTDVAHNMSNSNDTSET
-1114 NINTDRFGN
+1114 GQLQSTYLNDTLSQSGDNIKMKLNNNTDRFGN

-1175 SDGTYEVLGG
+1175 PDGTYEVLGG

-1243 DARNAGIEPSV
+1243 DARSAGIEPSV
-1254 QRQNMVKGYSMDD
+1254 QKQNMVKGYSMDD
-1267 YDALYKILSND
+1267 YESLYKILSND

-1302 RKLNFEPARTQN
+1302 RKLNFDPVRTQN

-1327 KGIESV
+1327 KGVESV

-1343 KEYNESL
+1343 KEYSESL
-1350 NGFSFMDDME
+1350 NGFSFMDDMA

-1366 EILDAQKAIKKQAL
+1366 EILDTQKAIKKQAL

-1402 ILEMINNEKLNNNN
+1402 ILEMINHEDK
-1416 SASHDAQNTTIEPV
+1416 NTTIEPV
-1430 MDNQKS
+1430 IDNQKS
-1436 DLQTE
+1436 NLQTE
-1441 VNRTDTEQEETPRQ
+1441 TNSTDTDHAETPRQ
-1455 DATNNEVENYVKDQ
+1455 NLTDNDVEKYVKDQ

-1489 DQLRHHLVDDSTAYE
+1489 DQLKHHLVDDSTAYE

-1510 HDKESKLAREK
+1510 HDKDSKLARDA

-1550 ELGKMSTKDLNQFQQ
+1550 ELGKMSTKDLNEFQQ

-1574 DLHKQGINTGR
+1574 DLHRQGINTGR

-1630 NKLNQNTA
+1630 SKLNQNTA

-1660 NLNSEQVIKKMK
+1660 NLNSEQVIKKLK

-1711 ENRLKDGQKPRAGY
+1711 ERRLRDGEKPRAGY

-1752 NRVLPEGVEKVISAL
+1752 NRVLPEGVEKVINVL

-1778 TSLNPIFAASNLI
+1778 TSLNPVFAASNLI

-1804 ANIKGTPKA
+1804 TNIKGTPKA

-1919 SIMVINK
+1919 AIMVINK

-1940 MTAQITKRPARTALA
+1940 MTNQLAKRPARTALA

-2099 YTTGVARSLSGLTG
+2099 YTTGAARFLSGLTG
-2113 VDAPIIDNFIANWSG
+2113 VDAPIIDNFISNWSG

-2151 GRIFTEGAYRRFG
+2151 ERIFTEGAYRRFG

-2181 LKKQLEGYSDFK
+2181 LKKQLEGDSNFT
-2193 NLSKKDQEKVKNAID
+2193 NLSKDDQEKVKNAID

-2225 EVKNNLSDRQT
+2225 EVKNKLSDRQA
-2236 GLLQGFNSSQY
+2236 GLLQSFNSSKY

-2254 TKQVNKDRLNSENDY
+2254 TKQVSRERLYAENDY

-2278 EKKSAKGEYSRKSR
+2278 EEKSAKGEYSRKSR
-2292 IDAQNKLK
+2292 VEAQNKLK
-2300 RLEVG
+2300 KLEVG
-2305 KDFSKETRDLYGLGK
+2305 KDFTKETRELYGLGK
-2320 DDLRNLVE
+2320 DDFRNLIE
-2328 SSEDGNKVLDNVI
+2328 SSEDGNKVLDNVL

-2346 LVRAGIASRNKFRD
+2346 LVKAGIISRNKFRD
-2360 RYGNISL
+2360 RSGNISL
-2367 SGTSRSGRSGGSR
+2367 SGTSIRGRGSGSRSGG
-2380 SRSGTT
+2380 GTP
-2386 SYKMDTMSLI
+2386 SYKIDTMSLI

-2402 SRSKSSV
+2402 SSGSKASV
-2409 SFNRKTATRANTRAI
+2409 SFNRKAATKANTQAI

-2430 KIKR
+2430 KNKR

>member
-20 KQNEINN
+20 KQNEVNS
-27 LQQSSQPNFQP
+27 LQQPSQPRPQP
-38 NTLSSQTD
+38 NSLSSQTD

-56 NFQAKPDYSFK
+56 NFEAKPDYSFK

-207 IDRQPL
+207 VDSRPL
-213 KAFIPINSID
+213 KAFVPAGSID
-223 KKPINSN
+223 KKPIDSN
-230 TMGEWGLATARTI
+230 TMGEWSLATARTI

-252 LGGLVGNA
+252 IGGLIGNA
-260 LLGKRK
+260 SLGKRK

-272 LGRFIT
+272 LGRFIA
-278 DLPAGMIA
+278 DLPAGMVA

-297 ALTGK
+297 AFSDK
-302 RMVDDGTI
+302 RMLDDGTI
-310 KDLNGLQRFGA
+310 QDLNGLQRFGS
-321 GADAAISAF
+321 GLDAAISAF
-330 GLPSGASGKLLS
+330 GLPSGGSGTLLR
-342 SIFKRG
+342 SIFKNEV
-348 AKQAAAET
+348 KQAA
-356 TKTGLK
+356 K
-362 EAAKRITKELV
+362 EVGKAGVKEVAKRIAKDLA
-373 KGAASEGLEEGV
+373 KNAASEGLEEGI
-385 QQIAQNLSDTNN
+385 QQIAQNLSNTDN
-397 YDNNGN
+397 YDANGN
-403 FKIENL
+403 FKAEKL
-409 LNQVPE
+409 LDQVGE
-415 SAALGA
+415 STALGA
-421 LGGGIMGGASLGINA
+421 LGGGIMSGVGLGINS
-436 GKSKLGELSQN
+436 GKTKLGELSQN
-447 IRQNIDQ
+447 IRQDIDQ
-454 KIDPQTNPVQ
+454 KINPQTNPVQ

-471 ANKNITEKLR
+471 ANN
-481 DAYVDGKLPIPQTAL
+481 
-496 TPNAGRNA
+496 
-504 RMLDAINNY
+504 
-513 PITEPFNYGRV
+513 
-524 SRDTLARHNEIQA
+524 
-537 QTGQDYVKNRDVTV
+537 
-551 YPNAHNTHVE
+551 
-561 KRIRQE
+561 
-567 GLSPEEYVKI
+567 
-577 AEKSIYGKDNIL
+577 
-589 TPSNSNPNNVIYSE
+589 
-603 LNNPSGRAVL
+603 
-613 GQFDDGLSLKS
+613 SLKYS
-624 VQKINDKRLQSDIK
+624 L
-638 KSQAKLGAPLMD
+638 SQ
-650 DGSQAVSRAVNGLD
+650 N
-664 SVEGVSPI
+664 
-672 GNPSRTLADTIPQP
+672 
-686 FNDVKNNID
+686 
-695 EVKYKLTPEQEEFFK
+695 QENFFK
-710 NSKIRDEDGN
+710 DSKIRDANGD
-720 LKMMYHGSPTSL
+720 LMPVYHGTNQDFNQFEDSKIQKADL
-732 ITEFRPGSYFTDNKN
+732 GRGFYFTDNKDIANN
-747 YAERYKSADA
+747 YAEIRANERGGKGKVMETF
-757 SSLTPSIHKMVDDPK
+757 LNV
-772 LYEVYIDAKNPFTLK
+772 KNPFDLNYQPREAALDYLTYYFANNGQTNTQASNSAKTLLDMSIADGDIVDGDYSSVFNTK
-787 DKAAKK
+787 EPEFEKWAKS
-793 IYFDEYVKGG
+793 KG
-803 NSYSMNPYEDYTK
+803 Y
-816 LKNSIREVDWTDGED
+816 DGIVV
-831 FMEWLKENHPEYDA
+831 P
-845 LYMDEGGDGGYGE
+845 GGDQ
-858 EHVDR
+858 DS
-863 GVSLAPFS
+863 SLSGNAYVVFEP
-871 SNQIKYT
+871 NQIKST
-878 DNFNPTDS
+878 KNLNPTDS
-886 PDIRYKNN
+886 PDIRYKNDT
-894 ETQDI
+894 TQDI

-920 ASDDTPRT
+920 ASDNTPRT

-959 NALTDTNPRLTNS
+959 NALTDANPKLANS
-972 AINSIINNYGADTLI
+972 ALNSIINSYGADTLI
-987 SEANKSGYGDILGH
+987 SEANRSGYGDILGH
-1001 KLDATNIDDVRY
+1001 KLEVTNIDDVRY

-1045 AQIKAWFDYVIDH
+1045 AQIKAWFDRVIDH
-1058 LKDMVSRLDSAH
+1058 LKDMASRLDSAH
-1070 NFMYKLERGD
+1070 NFMHKLERGD
-1080 FVNTID
+1080 FANMIDNHVN
-1086 DHVGSMRGTDNNI
+1086 SMRGTDNSV
-1099 LTAKPQMAYKIGSET
+1099 LTTNPQMAYRIDPET
-1114 NINTDRFGN
+1114 NIVHIDNDILQGVSPKNRTKVISQYFKDNYQGN
-1123 QFSEQEIPVSQLRRS
+1123 DYDLDYGKDGAAHISAKSRKKYLDPNQSISELILKGKMTGELPDILRVSQKIGEAPDTKNHSFANRGFEYRQSFIQIGNELY
-1138 QEFQPRTTASG
+1138 
-1149 KGTSDSVFKY
+1149 SV
-1159 GYNEG
+1159 
-1164 MVDQPMLVRKN
+1164 
-1175 SDGTYEVLGG
+1175 
-1185 HSRTEG
+1185 
-1191 LERRAKAGL
+1191 
-1200 DNPETVKARVYDNLT
+1200 
-1215 DKQALQVSQAA
+1215 
-1226 NQGGQYES
+1226 
-1234 ILDMAKSIS
+1234 
-1243 DARNAGIEPSV
+1243 
-1254 QRQNMVKGYSMDD
+1254 
-1267 YDALYKILSND
+1267 
-1278 RNLQGLVFE
+1278 
-1287 GAISQ
+1287 
-1292 EDMLSIARTS
+1292 
-1302 RKLNFEPARTQN
+1302 KLNVGLNDNGKLFYTINGIKKAPESHNRD
-1314 LVREAYSR
+1314 LSG
-1322 GDFNK
+1322 GDINTLSQTSSDVK
-1327 KGIESV
+1327 MRLDEN
-1333 MKALSTKEHN
+1333 STKN
-1343 KEYNESL
+1343 DTMQN
-1350 NGFSFMDDME
+1350 
-1360 ALDSQQ
+1360 A
-1366 EILDAQKAIKKQAL
+1366 
-1380 LDNSLDRVINNFDSF
+1380 DR
-1395 SSDQQAK
+1395 A
-1402 ILEMINNEKLNNNN
+1402 
-1416 SASHDAQNTTIEPV
+1416 
-1430 MDNQKS
+1430 
-1436 DLQTE
+1436 
-1441 VNRTDTEQEETPRQ
+1441 DTEQEETPRQ
-1455 DATNNEVENYVKDQ
+1455 DIADNDVENYVKDQ

-1476 TSGGLMQKIKDIK
+1476 TSGGLIQKIKDIK

-1510 HDKESKLAREK
+1510 HNKESKLAREA

-1585 DLDMDLAIIDKYKKK
+1585 DLDIDLAIIDKYKKK

-1630 NKLNQNTA
+1630 SKLNQNTA

-1660 NLNSEQVIKKMK
+1660 NLSSEQVIKKMK

-1752 NRVLPEGVEKVISAL
+1752 NRVLPEGVEKVISVL

-1818 GFGEKADNLRAEL
+1818 GFGEKANNLRAEL

-1919 SIMVINK
+1919 AIMVINK

-1988 KTNLILFDKD
+1988 RTNLVLFDKD

-2018 FLYPITDS
+2018 FLYPITDL
-2026 MNNIKDS
+2026 MNNLKDS
-2033 PDALLKTASNI
+2033 PDALLKTAGNI
-2044 FEVFT
+2044 FEVFI

-2099 YTTGVARSLSGLTG
+2099 YTTGAARFLASLTG

-2169 SQYKMAVDSGEK
+2169 SQYKMAMDSGER

-2193 NLSKKDQEKVKNAID
+2193 NLSKEDQEKVKNAID

-2225 EVKNNLSDRQT
+2225 EVKNRLSDRQA

-2254 TKQVNKDRLNSENDY
+2254 AKQVNKDRLNSENDY
-2269 EYNEFKKEY
+2269 EYNEFRKEY
-2278 EKKSAKGEYSRKSR
+2278 EEKSAKGEYSRKSR

-2305 KDFSKETRDLYGLGK
+2305 KDFSKETRDLYSLGK
-2320 DDLRNLVE
+2320 DDLRNLIE

-2346 LVRAGIASRNKFRD
+2346 LVKAGVINRNKFRD
-2360 RYGNISL
+2360 RFGNVNL
-2367 SGTSRSGRSGGSR
+2367 SGTSRSGRSSGSR

-2409 SFNRKTATRANTRAI
+2409 SFNRKAATKANTRAI
-2424 KRLNSS
+2424 KRLNSP

>member
-20 KQNEINN
+20 KQNEVNS
-27 LQQSSQPNFQP
+27 LQQPSQPRPQP
-38 NTLSSQTD
+38 NSLSSQTD

-56 NFQAKPDYSFK
+56 NFEAKPDYSFK

-207 IDRQPL
+207 VDSRPL
-213 KAFIPINSID
+213 KAFVPAGSID
-223 KKPINSN
+223 KKPIDSN
-230 TMGEWGLATARTI
+230 TMGEWSLAAARTI

-252 LGGLVGNA
+252 IGGLVGNA

-272 LGRFIT
+272 LGRFVA
-278 DLPAGMIA
+278 DLPTGMVA

-297 ALTGK
+297 ALSGK
-302 RMVDDGTI
+302 RMQDDGTI
-310 KDLNGLQRFGA
+310 QDLNGLQRFGS

-330 GLPSGASGKLLS
+330 GLPSGASGKLLNS
-342 SIFKRG
+342 LFKRG
-348 AKQAAAET
+348 AKQAVSEAGRA
-356 TKTGLK
+356 GFK
-362 EAAKRITKELV
+362 EAAKRIAKDLA

-385 QQIAQNLSDTNN
+385 QQIAQNLSDTDN
-397 YDNNGN
+397 YDKNGN
-403 FKIENL
+403 FKTEKL

-447 IRQNIDQ
+447 IRQDIDQ
-454 KIDPQTNPVQ
+454 KINPQTNPVQ
-464 NAVAKIE
+464 NAVAKVE
-471 ANKNITEKLR
+471 A
-481 DAYVDGKLPIPQTAL
+481 Q
-496 TPNAGRNA
+496 
-504 RMLDAINNY
+504 
-513 PITEPFNYGRV
+513 
-524 SRDTLARHNEIQA
+524 NEIK
-537 QTGQDYVKNRDVTV
+537 Y
-551 YPNAHNTHVE
+551 
-561 KRIRQE
+561 
-567 GLSPEEYVKI
+567 KI
-577 AEKSIYGKDNIL
+577 SKDNSG
-589 TPSNSNPNNVIYSE
+589 SNANN
-603 LNNPSGRAVL
+603 
-613 GQFDDGLSLKS
+613 
-624 VQKINDKRLQSDIK
+624 
-638 KSQAKLGAPLMD
+638 
-650 DGSQAVSRAVNGLD
+650 
-664 SVEGVSPI
+664 
-672 GNPSRTLADTIPQP
+672 
-686 FNDVKNNID
+686 
-695 EVKYKLTPEQEEFFK
+695 
-710 NSKIRDEDGN
+710 
-720 LKMMYHGSPTSL
+720 
-732 ITEFRPGSYFTDNKN
+732 
-747 YAERYKSADA
+747 
-757 SSLTPSIHKMVDDPK
+757 
-772 LYEVYIDAKNPFTLK
+772 LYETYIKQKT
-787 DKAAKK
+787 
-793 IYFDEYVKGG
+793 
-803 NSYSMNPYEDYTK
+803 
-816 LKNSIREVDWTDGED
+816 
-831 FMEWLKENHPEYDA
+831 
-845 LYMDEGGDGGYGE
+845 
-858 EHVDR
+858 
-863 GVSLAPFS
+863 
-871 SNQIKYT
+871 
-878 DNFNPTDS
+878 PTDS
-886 PDIRYKNN
+886 ILPVNFVEENGMPIYRGQQSEERGIYYNDTNFTKRADDPGYFFTPDKEIAKKYGNNILETKSNKANTVSAKEANELVRWAGEKVNEDIKAQVETDELIEQIALGRSEAIAEYTGKPFVETGDGLGEKGELQYYKAVDDAAGKIRFKKNE
-894 ETQDI
+894 ETNTTRNFQE
-899 QSFSEQNLR
+899 QSLR

-920 ASDDTPRT
+920 TSDNTPRT

-959 NALTDTNPRLTNS
+959 NALADTNPRLANS
-972 AINSIINNYGADTLI
+972 AINSIINNYGADALI

-1045 AQIKAWFDYVIDH
+1045 AQIKAWFDRVIDH
-1058 LKDMVSRLDSAH
+1058 LKDMASRLDSAH
-1070 NFMYKLERGD
+1070 NFMHKLERGD
-1080 FVNTID
+1080 FANMIDNHVN
-1086 DHVGSMRGTDNNI
+1086 SMRGTDNNV
-1099 LTAKPQMAYKIGSET
+1099 LTTNPQMAYRIDPKTNIVHIDNDILQGVSPKNRTKVISQYFKDNYQGNDYDLDYGKDGTARISAKSRKKYLDPNQSISELILKGKMTGELPDILRVSQKIGEAPDTKNHSFANRGFEYRQSFVQIGNELYSVKLNVGLNDNGKLFYT
-1114 NINTDRFGN
+1114 INGIKKAPESHNRDLSGGDTSTLSQNSNNVKMKLDGNINQNEAST
-1123 QFSEQEIPVSQLRRS
+1123 EI
-1138 QEFQPRTTASG
+1138 
-1149 KGTSDSVFKY
+1149 
-1159 GYNEG
+1159 
-1164 MVDQPMLVRKN
+1164 
-1175 SDGTYEVLGG
+1175 
-1185 HSRTEG
+1185 
-1191 LERRAKAGL
+1191 
-1200 DNPETVKARVYDNLT
+1200 
-1215 DKQALQVSQAA
+1215 
-1226 NQGGQYES
+1226 
-1234 ILDMAKSIS
+1234 
-1243 DARNAGIEPSV
+1243 
-1254 QRQNMVKGYSMDD
+1254 
-1267 YDALYKILSND
+1267 
-1278 RNLQGLVFE
+1278 
-1287 GAISQ
+1287 
-1292 EDMLSIARTS
+1292 
-1302 RKLNFEPARTQN
+1302 
-1314 LVREAYSR
+1314 
-1322 GDFNK
+1322 
-1327 KGIESV
+1327 
-1333 MKALSTKEHN
+1333 
-1343 KEYNESL
+1343 
-1350 NGFSFMDDME
+1350 
-1360 ALDSQQ
+1360 
-1366 EILDAQKAIKKQAL
+1366 
-1380 LDNSLDRVINNFDSF
+1380 
-1395 SSDQQAK
+1395 
-1402 ILEMINNEKLNNNN
+1402 
-1416 SASHDAQNTTIEPV
+1416 
-1430 MDNQKS
+1430 
-1436 DLQTE
+1436 
-1441 VNRTDTEQEETPRQ
+1441 NRTDAEQTETPRHE
-1455 DATNNEVENYVKDQ
+1455 NNIENYIESQVK
-1469 VENQKKS
+1469 NQKKS
-1476 TSGGLMQKIKDIK
+1476 TSGEFMQKIRDVK

-1504 QYLSKG
+1504 QYLPKG
-1510 HDKESKLAREK
+1510 NDKESKLAKEA

-1541 QFIRDNGLA
+1541 QFISDNGLA

-1660 NLNSEQVIKKMK
+1660 NLSSEQVIKKMK

-1691 IINEGQRNIAARKI
+1691 IINEGQRNVAARKI

-1752 NRVLPEGVEKVISAL
+1752 NRVLPEGVEKVINVL

-1778 TSLNPIFAASNLI
+1778 TSLNPVFAASNLV

-1813 LLATF
+1813 FLATF

-1841 RQTYGYKQGDLMAEL
+1841 RQTYGYKQGDLMVEL
-1856 QKEHHLSK
+1856 QKEHKLSK
-1864 KAADR
+1864 KATDR
-1869 LKHPIDALNDLIGR
+1869 LRHPIDALNDLIGR

-1897 GDITAKSQAARNN
+1897 GDTTAKSQAARNN

-1940 MTAQITKRPARTALA
+1940 MTAQLVKRPARTALA

-1988 KTNLILFDKD
+1988 RTNLVLFDKD

-2010 LVKIPIPQ
+2010 LIKIPIPQ
-2018 FLYPITDS
+2018 SLYPITDS

-2099 YTTGVARSLSGLTG
+2099 YTTGAARFLSSLTG

-2151 GRIFTEGAYRRFG
+2151 GRIFTEGVYRRFG

-2169 SQYKMAVDSGEK
+2169 SQYKMAIDSGEK
-2181 LKKQLEGYSDFK
+2181 LKKQLESYSDFK
-2193 NLSKKDQEKVKNAID
+2193 NLSKEDQEKVKNAID

-2225 EVKNNLSDRQT
+2225 EVKNKLSDRQT
-2236 GLLQGFNSSQY
+2236 GLLQGFNSGKY

-2254 TKQVNKDRLNSENDY
+2254 TRQVNKDRLNSENDY

-2278 EKKSAKGEYSRKSR
+2278 EEKSAKGEYSRKSR

-2305 KDFSKETRDLYGLGK
+2305 KDFTKETRDLYGLGK
-2320 DDLRNLVE
+2320 DDLRNLIE

-2346 LVRAGIASRNKFRD
+2346 LVRAGITSRNKFRD

-2367 SGTSRSGRSGGSR
+2367 SSPSSRGRSSGSKSGG
-2380 SRSGTT
+2380 TP
-2386 SYKMDTMSLI
+2386 SYKMNTMSLI

-2402 SRSKSSV
+2402 SGRGKTSV
-2409 SFNRKTATRANTRAI
+2409 SFNRKAATKANTRAI

>member
-27 LQQSSQPNFQP
+27 LQQPSQPNFQP

-46 LGSTK
+46 LNSTK

-213 KAFIPINSID
+213 KAFVPINSID

-252 LGGLVGNA
+252 IGGLVGNT

-266 TDEGFN
+266 ADEGFN

-297 ALTGK
+297 ALSGK

-310 KDLNGLQRFGA
+310 KDLNELQRFGA

-348 AKQAAAET
+348 AKQAVSET

-362 EAAKRITKELV
+362 EAAKRITKELA

-454 KIDPQTNPVQ
+454 KINPQTNPVQ

-471 ANKNITEKLR
+471 ANKNIAEKLR
-481 DAYVDGKLPIPQTAL
+481 NAYVDGRLPIPQTAL
-496 TPNAGRNA
+496 TPNAGIKNRLESSFENGLTGEFDNGSSWIGRLKTDDVATANNIQNTLGRKNISEDGNIYLDNYNA
-504 RMLDAINNY
+504 AEHAQKRFSENPELNTPKYLTDTAYNALFGDGREILPNN
-513 PITEPFNYGRV
+513 PSNPNSVAFVNKNTPNGVVPVGARGGNNEIFSVIPSKREIR
-524 SRDTLARHNEIQA
+524 TLERHNEAIKK
-537 QTGQDYVKNRDVTV
+537 GM
-551 YPNAHNTHVE
+551 
-561 KRIRQE
+561 
-567 GLSPEEYVKI
+567 SPE
-577 AEKSIYGKDNIL
+577 G
-589 TPSNSNPNNVIYSE
+589 
-603 LNNPSGRAVL
+603 
-613 GQFDDGLSLKS
+613 
-624 VQKINDKRLQSDIK
+624 
-638 KSQAKLGAPLMD
+638 
-650 DGSQAVSRAVNGLD
+650 D
-664 SVEGVSPI
+664 SVGIVSH
-672 GNPSRTLADTIPQP
+672 NS
-686 FNDVKNNID
+686 NDVKNDINNIN
-695 EVKYKLTPEQEEFFK
+695 V
-710 NSKIRDEDGN
+710 
-720 LKMMYHGSPTSL
+720 
-732 ITEFRPGSYFTDNKN
+732 DNTTN
-747 YAERYKSADA
+747 
-757 SSLTPSIHKMVDDPK
+757 
-772 LYEVYIDAKNPFTLK
+772 
-787 DKAAKK
+787 
-793 IYFDEYVKGG
+793 
-803 NSYSMNPYEDYTK
+803 
-816 LKNSIREVDWTDGED
+816 
-831 FMEWLKENHPEYDA
+831 
-845 LYMDEGGDGGYGE
+845 
-858 EHVDR
+858 
-863 GVSLAPFS
+863 
-871 SNQIKYT
+871 
-878 DNFNPTDS
+878 S
-886 PDIRYKNN
+886 PDIRYKNDT
-894 ETQDI
+894 TQGA

-920 ASDDTPRT
+920 ASDNTPRT

-959 NALTDTNPRLTNS
+959 NALTDANPRLANG

-1001 KLDATNIDDVRY
+1001 KLDAANIDDVRY

-1045 AQIKAWFDYVIDH
+1045 AQIKAWFDYVVDH
-1058 LKDMVSRLDSAH
+1058 LKDIVGRLDSAH

-1080 FVNTID
+1080 FANMIDNHVN
-1086 DHVGSMRGTDNNI
+1086 SMRGTDI
-1099 LTAKPQMAYKIGSET
+1099 DVLTTQPQMAYRIDPET

-1436 DLQTE
+1436 DIQTE
-1441 VNRTDTEQEETPRQ
+1441 VNRTDTEQEEIPRQ
-1455 DATNNEVENYVKDQ
+1455 DATDNEVENYVKDQ

-1510 HDKESKLAREK
+1510 HDKESKLARET

-1660 NLNSEQVIKKMK
+1660 NLSSEQVIKKMK

-1711 ENRLKDGQKPRAGY
+1711 EHRLRDGEKPRAGF

-1752 NRVLPEGVEKVISAL
+1752 NRVLPEGVEKVINVL

-1778 TSLNPIFAASNLI
+1778 TSLNPVFAASNLI

-1818 GFGEKADNLRAEL
+1818 GFGEKANNLRAEL

-1897 GDITAKSQAARNN
+1897 GDTTAKSQAARNN

-1940 MTAQITKRPARTALA
+1940 MTAQITKRPARTVLT

-2099 YTTGVARSLSGLTG
+2099 YTTGAARFLSGLTG
-2113 VDAPIIDNFIANWSG
+2113 VDAPIIDNFISNWSG
-2128 GLGKDLAKTL
+2128 GLGKDLAKVL

-2169 SQYKMAVDSGEK
+2169 SQYKMAMDSGER
-2181 LKKQLEGYSDFK
+2181 LKKQLEDYSDFK
-2193 NLSKKDQEKVKNAID
+2193 NLSKEDQEKVKNAID

-2215 STFGKLERGD
+2215 GALGKLERGD
-2225 EVKNNLSDRQT
+2225 EIKNRLSDRQA

-2247 IEEALKG
+2247 IKEALKG
-2254 TKQVNKDRLNSENDY
+2254 TKQVNKERLNNENDY
-2269 EYNEFKKEY
+2269 EYNEFRKEY
-2278 EKKSAKGEYSRKSR
+2278 EEKSAKGEYSRKSR

-2305 KDFSKETRDLYGLGK
+2305 KDFTKETRDLYGLGK
-2320 DDLRNLVE
+2320 DDLRNLIE

-2341 AYGDA
+2341 AYEDA
-2346 LVRAGIASRNKFRD
+2346 LVRAGVTSRNKFRD
-2360 RYGNISL
+2360 RYGNVSL
-2367 SGTSRSGRSGGSR
+2367 SGTSRSGRSGGPR
-2380 SRSGTT
+2380 SRGGTP

-2402 SRSKSSV
+2402 SSRGKTSV
-2409 SFNRKTATRANTRAI
+2409 SFNRKAATKANTRAI

>member
-20 KQNEINN
+20 KQNEENNTQINW
-27 LQQSSQPNFQP
+27 QPQPFQSNFQP

-46 LGSTK
+46 LNSTK

-56 NFQAKPDYSFK
+56 NFEAKPDYSFK
-67 TTALTPSTKPVND
+67 TTALTPSTKQVD
-80 ATDFS
+80 DTTDFS

-92 KLDLNNRFKPNGN
+92 NLNFNGKNKTDGNR
-105 KFTLGGSSRIENTA
+105 FTLGGKSKVENTA
-119 VHEDDIN
+119 VHEDDLN
-126 NTIKQIND
+126 NTIKQLND

-139 RDSLG
+139 HDSIG

-187 DYTDDEAYKMAT
+187 DYNDDEAYKMAT

-207 IDRQPL
+207 IDSQPL
-213 KAFIPINSID
+213 KAFVPTGSID
-223 KKPINSN
+223 KKPINSS
-230 TMGEWGLATARTI
+230 TMGEWGLAAARTI

-252 LGGLVGNA
+252 IGGLVGNA

-272 LGRFIT
+272 LGRFVA
-278 DLPAGMIA
+278 DLPAGMVA

-297 ALTGK
+297 ALSGK
-302 RMVDDGTI
+302 RMQDDGTI
-310 KDLNGLQRFGA
+310 QDLNGLQRFGS

-330 GLPSGASGKLLS
+330 GLPSGASGKLLNS
-342 SIFKRG
+342 LFKRG
-348 AKQAAAET
+348 AKQAVSEAGRA
-356 TKTGLK
+356 GFK
-362 EAAKRITKELV
+362 EAAKRIAKDLA

-385 QQIAQNLSDTNN
+385 QQIAQNLSDTDN
-397 YDNNGN
+397 YDKNGN
-403 FKIENL
+403 FKTENL
-409 LNQVPE
+409 LKQVGE

-436 GKSKLGELSQN
+436 GKTKLGELSQN

-454 KIDPQTNPVQ
+454 RINPQTNPVQ
-464 NAVAKIE
+464 NAIAKVE
-471 ANKNITEKLR
+471 ANKEININRLAPEQFKYNIAEILGNLNGDVRRRLSEAAFIDLQKARQGNPYTTSSGMEVELTRTGNRKMTR
-481 DAYVDGKLPIPQTAL
+481 TSQK
-496 TPNAGRNA
+496 TPNEMFNVQQRLSPKIGEALANSRQIDSSMDTKNHGFAQDGFSYHEVPVNYKGKKYTTTFDVGTNQGKNIVYNATTRKSPMEPAGTN
-504 RMLDAINNY
+504 
-513 PITEPFNYGRV
+513 PSTELHHLGD
-524 SRDTLARHNEIQA
+524 SRDFIESQNSNN
-537 QTGQDYVKNRDVTV
+537 VKMKLD
-551 YPNAHNTHVE
+551 
-561 KRIRQE
+561 
-567 GLSPEEYVKI
+567 
-577 AEKSIYGKDNIL
+577 DNINQNEA
-589 TPSNSNPNNVIYSE
+589 S
-603 LNNPSGRAVL
+603 
-613 GQFDDGLSLKS
+613 
-624 VQKINDKRLQSDIK
+624 
-638 KSQAKLGAPLMD
+638 
-650 DGSQAVSRAVNGLD
+650 
-664 SVEGVSPI
+664 
-672 GNPSRTLADTIPQP
+672 
-686 FNDVKNNID
+686 
-695 EVKYKLTPEQEEFFK
+695 
-710 NSKIRDEDGN
+710 
-720 LKMMYHGSPTSL
+720 
-732 ITEFRPGSYFTDNKN
+732 TE
-747 YAERYKSADA
+747 
-757 SSLTPSIHKMVDDPK
+757 I
-772 LYEVYIDAKNPFTLK
+772 
-787 DKAAKK
+787 
-793 IYFDEYVKGG
+793 
-803 NSYSMNPYEDYTK
+803 
-816 LKNSIREVDWTDGED
+816 
-831 FMEWLKENHPEYDA
+831 
-845 LYMDEGGDGGYGE
+845 
-858 EHVDR
+858 
-863 GVSLAPFS
+863 
-871 SNQIKYT
+871 
-878 DNFNPTDS
+878 
-886 PDIRYKNN
+886 
-894 ETQDI
+894 
-899 QSFSEQNLR
+899 
-908 KIIGNEYDIISK
+908 
-920 ASDDTPRT
+920 
-928 AQGYADLKN
+928 
-937 GIVSILD
+937 
-944 GKMSTANHEATHIAI
+944 
-959 NALTDTNPRLTNS
+959 
-972 AINSIINNYGADTLI
+972 
-987 SEANKSGYGDILGH
+987 
-1001 KLDATNIDDVRY
+1001 
-1013 AAEERLAND
+1013 
-1022 FAKYAEAKA
+1022 
-1031 KGRENYYAKKNSIP
+1031 
-1045 AQIKAWFDYVIDH
+1045 
-1058 LKDMVSRLDSAH
+1058 
-1070 NFMYKLERGD
+1070 
-1080 FVNTID
+1080 
-1086 DHVGSMRGTDNNI
+1086 
-1099 LTAKPQMAYKIGSET
+1099 
-1114 NINTDRFGN
+1114 
-1123 QFSEQEIPVSQLRRS
+1123 
-1138 QEFQPRTTASG
+1138 
-1149 KGTSDSVFKY
+1149 
-1159 GYNEG
+1159 
-1164 MVDQPMLVRKN
+1164 
-1175 SDGTYEVLGG
+1175 
-1185 HSRTEG
+1185 
-1191 LERRAKAGL
+1191 
-1200 DNPETVKARVYDNLT
+1200 
-1215 DKQALQVSQAA
+1215 
-1226 NQGGQYES
+1226 
-1234 ILDMAKSIS
+1234 
-1243 DARNAGIEPSV
+1243 
-1254 QRQNMVKGYSMDD
+1254 
-1267 YDALYKILSND
+1267 
-1278 RNLQGLVFE
+1278 
-1287 GAISQ
+1287 
-1292 EDMLSIARTS
+1292 
-1302 RKLNFEPARTQN
+1302 
-1314 LVREAYSR
+1314 
-1322 GDFNK
+1322 
-1327 KGIESV
+1327 
-1333 MKALSTKEHN
+1333 
-1343 KEYNESL
+1343 
-1350 NGFSFMDDME
+1350 
-1360 ALDSQQ
+1360 
-1366 EILDAQKAIKKQAL
+1366 
-1380 LDNSLDRVINNFDSF
+1380 
-1395 SSDQQAK
+1395 
-1402 ILEMINNEKLNNNN
+1402 
-1416 SASHDAQNTTIEPV
+1416 
-1430 MDNQKS
+1430 
-1436 DLQTE
+1436 
-1441 VNRTDTEQEETPRQ
+1441 NRTDTEQTETPRHE
-1455 DATNNEVENYVKDQ
+1455 DNVENYIENQ

-1476 TSGGLMQKIKDIK
+1476 TSGGLMQKIRDVK

-1504 QYLSKG
+1504 QYIPKGNDKWSKI
-1510 HDKESKLAREK
+1510 AREQ

-1541 QFIRDNGLA
+1541 QFIRDNDLA

-1660 NLNSEQVIKKMK
+1660 NLSSEQVIKKIK

-1711 ENRLKDGQKPRAGY
+1711 EHRLRNGEKPRAGY

-1752 NRVLPEGVEKVISAL
+1752 NRVLPEGVEKVISVL

-1778 TSLNPIFAASNLI
+1778 TSLNPVFAASNLV

-1813 LLATF
+1813 FLATF

-1841 RQTYGYKQGDLMAEL
+1841 RQTYGYRQGDLMTEL
-1856 QKEHHLSK
+1856 QKEHKLSK
-1864 KAADR
+1864 KATDR

-1940 MTAQITKRPARTALA
+1940 MTAQLVKRPARTALA

-2099 YTTGVARSLSGLTG
+2099 YTTGAARFLSSLTG

-2169 SQYKMAVDSGEK
+2169 SQYKMAMDSGEK
-2181 LKKQLEGYSDFK
+2181 LKKQFESYSDFK
-2193 NLSKKDQEKVKNAID
+2193 SLSKEDQEKVKNAID

-2225 EVKNNLSDRQT
+2225 EVKKNLSDRQT
-2236 GLLQGFNSSQY
+2236 GLLQGFNSSKY
-2247 IEEALKG
+2247 IEEVLKG
-2254 TKQVNKDRLNSENDY
+2254 TKQVNKDRLYNENDY

-2278 EKKSAKGEYSRKSR
+2278 EDKLTKGEYSRKSK
-2292 IDAQNKLK
+2292 IEAQNKLRK
-2300 RLEVG
+2300 LEVG
-2305 KDFSKETRDLYGLGK
+2305 KDFTKETRDLYGLGK
-2320 DDLRNLVE
+2320 NDLRNLIE
-2328 SSEDGNKVLDNVI
+2328 SSDDGDKVLNNVL

-2346 LVRAGIASRNKFRD
+2346 LVNAGIISRNKLRD

-2367 SGTSRSGRSGGSR
+2367 SSTTSNKSRSSNSKSGGIP
-2380 SRSGTT
+2380 

-2396 RGALKS
+2396 RGALQS
-2402 SRSKSSV
+2402 SSGNKALV
-2409 SFNRKTATRANTRAI
+2409 SFNRKAATKANIRAI
-2424 KRLNSS
+2424 KRLSGKVKS
-2430 KIKR
+2430 IKSN

>member
-20 KQNEINN
+20 KQNEVDNWN
-27 LQQSSQPNFQP
+27 PQPTRLNSQPS
-38 NTLSSQTD
+38 TLSSQTD

-51 FNPST
+51 FNSST
-56 NFQAKPDYSFK
+56 NFETKPDYSFK
-67 TTALTPSTKPVND
+67 TTALTPSTKPFD
-80 ATDFS
+80 DTTDFS

-92 KLDLNNRFKPNGN
+92 NLSLNNRNKLSGN

-119 VHEDDIN
+119 VHEDDVN
-126 NTIKQIND
+126 DTIKQLND
-134 RYHNE
+134 RYHDE
-139 RDSLG
+139 RNSFG

-157 DKELRRKILT
+157 DKELRRKIIT
-167 DEMKKITDGLGS
+167 DEMKKITNGLGS

-187 DYTDDEAYKMAT
+187 DFNDDEAYKMAT
-199 LQLAMRHG
+199 LQLALRHG
-207 IDRQPL
+207 VDGQPL
-213 KAFIPINSID
+213 KAFVPNVKMQSNEKVGNINLGD
-223 KKPINSN
+223 
-230 TMGEWGLATARTI
+230 WGLATARTI
-243 KNMTDGEDG
+243 KNMTDGGDG

-272 LGRFIT
+272 LGRFVA
-278 DLPAGMIA
+278 DLPAGMVA

-297 ALTGK
+297 ALSGK
-302 RMVDDGTI
+302 RMQDDGSI
-310 KDLNGLQRFGA
+310 QDLNELQRFGA

-330 GLPSGASGKLLS
+330 GLPSGGSGTLLR
-342 SIFKRG
+342 SIFKNG
-348 AKQAAAET
+348 AKQAVKEAG
-356 TKTGLK
+356 KTGVK
-362 EAAKRITKELV
+362 EVAKRIAKDLA
-373 KGAASEGLEEGV
+373 KNAASEGLEEGI
-385 QQIAQNLSDTNN
+385 QQIAQNLSNTDN
-397 YDNNGN
+397 YDANGN
-403 FKIENL
+403 LKPEKL
-409 LNQVPE
+409 LDQVGE

-421 LGGGIMGGASLGINA
+421 LGGGIMSGAGLGINS
-436 GKSKLGELSQN
+436 GKAKLGELSQS

-454 KIDPQTNPVQ
+454 RINPQTNPVQ

-481 DAYVDGKLPIPQTAL
+481 DAYVDGRLPIPQTVL
-496 TPNAGRNA
+496 TPNAGIKNRLESSFENGLTGEFDNGSSWIGRLKTDDVATANNIQNTLGRKNISEDGNIYLDNYNA
-504 RMLDAINNY
+504 AEHAQKRFSENPELNTPKYLTDTTYNALFGDGREILPNN
-513 PITEPFNYGRV
+513 PSNPNSVAFVNKNTPNGVIPVGVRGGNNEIFSVIPSKREI
-524 SRDTLARHNEIQA
+524 RTLERHNEAIKK
-537 QTGQDYVKNRDVTV
+537 GM
-551 YPNAHNTHVE
+551 
-561 KRIRQE
+561 
-567 GLSPEEYVKI
+567 SPE
-577 AEKSIYGKDNIL
+577 G
-589 TPSNSNPNNVIYSE
+589 
-603 LNNPSGRAVL
+603 
-613 GQFDDGLSLKS
+613 
-624 VQKINDKRLQSDIK
+624 
-638 KSQAKLGAPLMD
+638 
-650 DGSQAVSRAVNGLD
+650 D
-664 SVEGVSPI
+664 SVGIVSQ
-672 GNPSRTLADTIPQP
+672 NS
-686 FNDVKNNID
+686 NDVKNDINNINVD
-695 EVKYKLTPEQEEFFK
+695 NTT
-710 NSKIRDEDGN
+710 NS
-720 LKMMYHGSPTSL
+720 
-732 ITEFRPGSYFTDNKN
+732 
-747 YAERYKSADA
+747 
-757 SSLTPSIHKMVDDPK
+757 
-772 LYEVYIDAKNPFTLK
+772 
-787 DKAAKK
+787 
-793 IYFDEYVKGG
+793 
-803 NSYSMNPYEDYTK
+803 
-816 LKNSIREVDWTDGED
+816 
-831 FMEWLKENHPEYDA
+831 
-845 LYMDEGGDGGYGE
+845 
-858 EHVDR
+858 
-863 GVSLAPFS
+863 
-871 SNQIKYT
+871 Q
-878 DNFNPTDS
+878 
-886 PDIRYKNN
+886 DIRYKNN
-894 ETQDI
+894 VTQDI

-920 ASDDTPRT
+920 ASDNTPRT
-928 AQGYADLKN
+928 AQGYVDLKN

-959 NALTDTNPRLTNS
+959 NALTDISPRLANS
-972 AINSIINNYGADTLI
+972 AINSIVDSYGADILI

-1001 KLDATNIDDVRY
+1001 KLNATNIDDVRY

-1058 LKDMVSRLDSAH
+1058 LKDITARLDSAH
-1070 NFMYKLERGD
+1070 DFIYKLERGD
-1080 FVNTID
+1080 FANTID
-1086 DHVGSMRGTDNNI
+1086 NHVNSMRGTDI
-1099 LTAKPQMAYKIGSET
+1099 DVLTTQPQDVKLKLDDT
-1114 NINTDRFGN
+1114 NTDRFGN

-1175 SDGTYEVLGG
+1175 PDGTYEVLGG

-1215 DKQALQVSQAA
+1215 NKQALQVSQAA

-1267 YDALYKILSND
+1267 YESLYKILSND

-1292 EDMLSIARTS
+1292 EDMLSIARTI
-1302 RKLNFEPARTQN
+1302 RKLNFDPARTQN

-1327 KGIESV
+1327 KGVESV

-1343 KEYNESL
+1343 KEYSESL

-1366 EILDAQKAIKKQAL
+1366 EILDTQKAIKKQAL

-1402 ILEMINNEKLNNNN
+1402 ILEMI
-1416 SASHDAQNTTIEPV
+1416 SHEDKNTTIEPV
-1430 MDNQKS
+1430 IDNQKS
-1436 DLQTE
+1436 NLQTE
-1441 VNRTDTEQEETPRQ
+1441 TNATDTDHAETPRQ
-1455 DATNNEVENYVKDQ
+1455 NLTGNDVEKFIKDQ

-1504 QYLSKG
+1504 QYLAKG
-1510 HDKESKLAREK
+1510 HDKESKLAREA

-1550 ELGKMSTKDLNQFQQ
+1550 ELGKMSTKELNEFQQ

-1630 NKLNQNTA
+1630 SKLNQNTA

-1711 ENRLKDGQKPRAGY
+1711 ERRLRDGEKPRAGY

-1736 VSYEVPKMVA
+1736 ISYEVPKMVA

-1752 NRVLPEGVEKVISAL
+1752 NRVLPEGVEKVINVL
-1767 SMPAKT
+1767 SIPAKT

-1778 TSLNPIFAASNLI
+1778 TSLNPVFAASNLI

-1804 ANIKGTPKA
+1804 TNIKGTPKA

-1919 SIMVINK
+1919 AIMVINK

-1940 MTAQITKRPARTALA
+1940 MTNQLAKRPARTALA

-2099 YTTGVARSLSGLTG
+2099 YTTGAARFLSSLTG

-2128 GLGKDLAKTL
+2128 GLGKDLAKVL

-2164 SAGAD
+2164 SAGVD

-2181 LKKQLEGYSDFK
+2181 LKKQLEGNSNFT
-2193 NLSKKDQEKVKNAID
+2193 NLSKDDQEKVKNAID

-2215 STFGKLERGD
+2215 SMFGKLERGD
-2225 EVKNNLSDRQT
+2225 EVKNRLSDRQA
-2236 GLLQGFNSSQY
+2236 GLLQGFNSGKY

-2254 TKQVNKDRLNSENDY
+2254 TKQVSRERLYAENDY

-2278 EKKSAKGEYSRKSR
+2278 EEKSAKGEYSRKSR
-2292 IDAQNKLK
+2292 VEAQNKLK
-2300 RLEVG
+2300 KLEVG
-2305 KDFSKETRDLYGLGK
+2305 KDFTKETRDLYGLGK
-2320 DDLRNLVE
+2320 DDFRNLIE
-2328 SSEDGNKVLDNVI
+2328 SSEDGNKVLDNVL

-2346 LVRAGIASRNKFRD
+2346 LVKAGIISRNKFRD
-2360 RYGNISL
+2360 RSGNISL
-2367 SGTSRSGRSGGSR
+2367 FGTSIRGRGSGSRSGGG
-2380 SRSGTT
+2380 TP

-2402 SRSKSSV
+2402 SSGSKSSV
-2409 SFNRKTATRANTRAI
+2409 SFNRKAATKANTQAI

-2430 KIKR
+2430 KNKR

>member
-20 KQNEINN
+20 KQNEVDNWN
-27 LQQSSQPNFQP
+27 PQPTRLNSQS

-51 FNPST
+51 FKPST
-56 NFQAKPDYSFK
+56 NFETKPDYSFK
-67 TTALTPSTKPVND
+67 TTALTPSTKPFD
-80 ATDFS
+80 DTTDFS

-92 KLDLNNRFKPNGN
+92 NLSLNNRNKLSGN

-119 VHEDDIN
+119 VHEDDVN
-126 NTIKQIND
+126 DTIKQLND
-134 RYHNE
+134 RYHDE
-139 RDSLG
+139 RNSFG

-157 DKELRRKILT
+157 DKELRRKIIT

-179 NPDGSYKR
+179 NPDGTYKR
-187 DYTDDEAYKMAT
+187 DFNDDEAYKMAT
-199 LQLAMRHG
+199 LQLALRHG
-207 IDRQPL
+207 IDGQPL
-213 KAFIPINSID
+213 KAFVPNVKMQSNEKVGNINLGD
-223 KKPINSN
+223 
-230 TMGEWGLATARTI
+230 WGLATARTI

-266 TDEGFN
+266 ADEGFN
-272 LGRFIT
+272 LGRFVA
-278 DLPAGMIA
+278 DLPSGMI
-286 GGAGIGSGISD
+286 SGMAETSADISD
-297 ALTGK
+297 VLSGK
-302 RMVDDGTI
+302 RMLDDGSI
-310 KDLNGLQRFGA
+310 QDLNGLQRFGS
-321 GADAAISAF
+321 GLNAALNVGDLQI
-330 GLPSGASGKLLS
+330 GGSGTLFR
-342 SIFKRG
+342 SIFKNG
-348 AKQAAAET
+348 IKQAAKEAG
-356 TKTGLK
+356 KAGLK
-362 EAAKRITKELV
+362 ETAKRIAKDLA
-373 KGAASEGLEEGV
+373 KDAAKEGLEEGI
-385 QQIAQNLSDTNN
+385 QQIAQNLSNTDN
-397 YDNNGN
+397 YDANGN
-403 FKIENL
+403 FKAEKL
-409 LNQVPE
+409 LDQVGE

-421 LGGGIMGGASLGINA
+421 LGGGIMSGAGLGINS
-436 GKSKLGELSQN
+436 GKAKLGELSQN
-447 IRQNIDQ
+447 IRRNIDQ
-454 KIDPQTNPVQ
+454 KINPQTNPVQ
-464 NAVAKIE
+464 NAVAKVE
-471 ANKNITEKLR
+471 A
-481 DAYVDGKLPIPQTAL
+481 Q
-496 TPNAGRNA
+496 
-504 RMLDAINNY
+504 
-513 PITEPFNYGRV
+513 
-524 SRDTLARHNEIQA
+524 NEIK
-537 QTGQDYVKNRDVTV
+537 Y
-551 YPNAHNTHVE
+551 
-561 KRIRQE
+561 
-567 GLSPEEYVKI
+567 KI
-577 AEKSIYGKDNIL
+577 SKDNSG
-589 TPSNSNPNNVIYSE
+589 SNANN
-603 LNNPSGRAVL
+603 
-613 GQFDDGLSLKS
+613 
-624 VQKINDKRLQSDIK
+624 
-638 KSQAKLGAPLMD
+638 
-650 DGSQAVSRAVNGLD
+650 
-664 SVEGVSPI
+664 
-672 GNPSRTLADTIPQP
+672 
-686 FNDVKNNID
+686 
-695 EVKYKLTPEQEEFFK
+695 
-710 NSKIRDEDGN
+710 
-720 LKMMYHGSPTSL
+720 
-732 ITEFRPGSYFTDNKN
+732 
-747 YAERYKSADA
+747 
-757 SSLTPSIHKMVDDPK
+757 
-772 LYEVYIDAKNPFTLK
+772 LYET
-787 DKAAKK
+787 
-793 IYFDEYVKGG
+793 
-803 NSYSMNPYEDYTK
+803 YTK
-816 LKNSIREVDWTDGED
+816 QKT
-831 FMEWLKENHPEYDA
+831 
-845 LYMDEGGDGGYGE
+845 
-858 EHVDR
+858 
-863 GVSLAPFS
+863 
-871 SNQIKYT
+871 
-878 DNFNPTDS
+878 PTDS
-886 PDIRYKNN
+886 ISPVNFVEENGMPIYRGQQSKERGIYYNDTNFTRRADDPGYFFTPDKEIAKKYGNNILETKSNKANTVSAKEANELVRWAGEKVNEDIKAQVETDELIEQMALGRSEAIAKYTGKPFVETGDGFGEKGELQYYKAVDDAAGKIRFKKNE
-894 ETQDI
+894 ETKTTRNFQE
-899 QSFSEQNLR
+899 QSLR

-920 ASDDTPRT
+920 ASDNTPRT

-959 NALTDTNPRLTNS
+959 NALTDTNPRLANS
-972 AINSIINNYGADTLI
+972 ALNSIIDSYGADALI

-1058 LKDMVSRLDSAH
+1058 LKDMAARLDSAH

-1080 FVNTID
+1080 FANMIDNHVNF
-1086 DHVGSMRGTDNNI
+1086 MRGTDI
-1099 LTAKPQMAYKIGSET
+1099 DVLTTQPQMAYRIDPET
-1114 NINTDRFGN
+1114 NIVHIDNNIIEGVPKSQILNTIKKYIQNNLQGQSYALNYGN
-1123 QFSEQEIPVSQLRRS
+1123 DGEAKVNARTTRKMIQPDNNLSNRGKLIGDLPDILKVSQKINEAADTKNHSFARDGFEYRKATV
-1138 QEFQPRTTASG
+1138 EVNG
-1149 KGTSDSVFKY
+1149 KLYDVKI
-1159 GYNEG
+1159 NI
-1164 MVDQPMLVRKN
+1164 
-1175 SDGTYEVLGG
+1175 
-1185 HSRTEG
+1185 
-1191 LERRAKAGL
+1191 GL
-1200 DNPETVKARVYDNLT
+1200 DNNNKLLYTINGIKESSLVKPNSLSRWELYDDN
-1215 DKQALQVSQAA
+1215 VSH
-1226 NQGGQYES
+1226 NS
-1234 ILDMAKSIS
+1234 PD
-1243 DARNAGIEPSV
+1243 
-1254 QRQNMVKGYSMDD
+1254 VK
-1267 YDALYKILSND
+1267 
-1278 RNLQGLVFE
+1278 
-1287 GAISQ
+1287 
-1292 EDMLSIARTS
+1292 
-1302 RKLNFEPARTQN
+1302 
-1314 LVREAYSR
+1314 
-1322 GDFNK
+1322 
-1327 KGIESV
+1327 
-1333 MKALSTKEHN
+1333 MK
-1343 KEYNESL
+1343 
-1350 NGFSFMDDME
+1350 
-1360 ALDSQQ
+1360 
-1366 EILDAQKAIKKQAL
+1366 
-1380 LDNSLDRVINNFDSF
+1380 LDNT
-1395 SSDQQAK
+1395 
-1402 ILEMINNEKLNNNN
+1402 
-1416 SASHDAQNTTIEPV
+1416 NTTIEPV
-1430 MDNQKS
+1430 ISNQNNS
-1436 DLQTE
+1436 PETNVELTE
-1441 VNRTDTEQEETPRQ
+1441 TEHIETPRQ
-1455 DATNNEVENYVKDQ
+1455 NLTDNDVENYVKDQ

-1476 TSGGLMQKIKDIK
+1476 TSGGLMQKIRDVK
-1489 DQLRHHLVDDSTAYE
+1489 DQLKHHLVDDSTAYE
-1504 QYLSKG
+1504 RYLSKG
-1510 HDKESKLAREK
+1510 NNKES

-1550 ELGKMSTKDLNQFQQ
+1550 ELGKMSTKDLNEFQQ

-1574 DLHKQGINTGR
+1574 DLHKQGVNTGR

-1613 QLLNYMEDN
+1613 QLLTYMEDN

-1630 NKLNQNTA
+1630 SKLKKNTA

-1660 NLNSEQVIKKMK
+1660 NLNSEQVVKKMK

-1711 ENRLKDGQKPRAGY
+1711 ERRLRDGEKPRAGY

-1752 NRVLPEGVEKVISAL
+1752 NRILPEGVEKVINVL

-1778 TSLNPIFAASNLI
+1778 TSLNPVFAASNLV
-1791 RDQLQTTITGNIG
+1791 RDQLQTTITGNVG

-1919 SIMVINK
+1919 AIMVINK

-1940 MTAQITKRPARTALA
+1940 MTNQLVKRPARTALA
-1955 LAAWAGIAMAA
+1955 LAAWAGVAMAA

-1979 YDRVSDYEK
+1979 YNRVSDYEK

-2033 PDALLKTASNI
+2033 PDALLKTANNI

-2099 YTTGVARSLSGLTG
+2099 YTTGAARFLSGLTG

-2128 GLGKDLAKTL
+2128 GLGKDLAKVL
-2138 TDNPDNQKDGGGI
+2138 TDSPDNQKDGGGI

-2181 LKKQLEGYSDFK
+2181 LKKQLEGNSNFT
-2193 NLSKKDQEKVKNAID
+2193 NLSKDDQEKVKNAID

-2215 STFGKLERGD
+2215 SMFGKLERGD
-2225 EVKNNLSDRQT
+2225 EVKNRLSDRQA
-2236 GLLQGFNSSQY
+2236 GLLQGFNSGKY

-2254 TKQVNKDRLNSENDY
+2254 TKQVSRERLYAENDY

-2278 EKKSAKGEYSRKSR
+2278 EEKSAKGEYSRKSR
-2292 IDAQNKLK
+2292 IEAQNKLRK
-2300 RLEVG
+2300 LEVG
-2305 KDFSKETRDLYGLGK
+2305 KDFTKETRDLYGLGK
-2320 DDLRNLVE
+2320 DDFRNLIE
-2328 SSEDGNKVLDNVI
+2328 SSEDGNKVLDNVL

-2346 LVRAGIASRNKFRD
+2346 LVKAGIISRNKFRD
-2360 RYGNISL
+2360 RSGNISL
-2367 SGTSRSGRSGGSR
+2367 SGTSIRGRSSGSRSGG
-2380 SRSGTT
+2380 GTP

-2396 RGALKS
+2396 RGALKTS
-2402 SRSKSSV
+2402 SKSRASV
-2409 SFNRKTATRANTRAI
+2409 SFNRKAATKANTQAI

-2430 KIKR
+2430 KNKR

>member
-20 KQNEINN
+20 KQNEENNTQINW
-27 LQQSSQPNFQP
+27 QPQPFQSNFQP

-46 LGSTK
+46 LNSTK

-56 NFQAKPDYSFK
+56 NFEAKPDYSFK
-67 TTALTPSTKPVND
+67 TTALTPSTKQVD
-80 ATDFS
+80 DTTDFS

-92 KLDLNNRFKPNGN
+92 NLNFNGKNKTDGNR
-105 KFTLGGSSRIENTA
+105 FTLGGKSKVENTA
-119 VHEDDIN
+119 VHEDDLN
-126 NTIKQIND
+126 NTIKQLND

-139 RDSLG
+139 HDSIG

-167 DEMKKITDGLGS
+167 DEMKKTTDGLGS

-187 DYTDDEAYKMAT
+187 DYNDDEAYKMAT

-207 IDRQPL
+207 IDSQPL
-213 KAFIPINSID
+213 KAFVPTGSID
-223 KKPINSN
+223 KKPINSS
-230 TMGEWGLATARTI
+230 TMGEWGLAAARTI

-252 LGGLVGNA
+252 IGGLVGNA

-272 LGRFIT
+272 LGRFIA
-278 DLPAGMIA
+278 DLPAGMVA

-297 ALTGK
+297 ALSGK
-302 RMVDDGTI
+302 RMQDDGAI
-310 KDLNGLQRFGA
+310 QDLNGLQRLGS

-330 GLPSGASGKLLS
+330 GLPSGASGKLLNS
-342 SIFKRG
+342 LFKRG
-348 AKQAAAET
+348 AKQAVSEAGKA
-356 TKTGLK
+356 GFK
-362 EAAKRITKELV
+362 EAAKRIAKDLA

-385 QQIAQNLSDTNN
+385 QQIAQNLSDTDN

-454 KIDPQTNPVQ
+454 KINPQTNPVQ
-464 NAVAKIE
+464 NAVAKVE
-471 ANKNITEKLR
+471 A
-481 DAYVDGKLPIPQTAL
+481 Q
-496 TPNAGRNA
+496 
-504 RMLDAINNY
+504 
-513 PITEPFNYGRV
+513 
-524 SRDTLARHNEIQA
+524 NEIK
-537 QTGQDYVKNRDVTV
+537 Y
-551 YPNAHNTHVE
+551 
-561 KRIRQE
+561 
-567 GLSPEEYVKI
+567 KI
-577 AEKSIYGKDNIL
+577 SKDNSG
-589 TPSNSNPNNVIYSE
+589 SNANN
-603 LNNPSGRAVL
+603 
-613 GQFDDGLSLKS
+613 
-624 VQKINDKRLQSDIK
+624 
-638 KSQAKLGAPLMD
+638 
-650 DGSQAVSRAVNGLD
+650 
-664 SVEGVSPI
+664 
-672 GNPSRTLADTIPQP
+672 
-686 FNDVKNNID
+686 
-695 EVKYKLTPEQEEFFK
+695 
-710 NSKIRDEDGN
+710 
-720 LKMMYHGSPTSL
+720 
-732 ITEFRPGSYFTDNKN
+732 
-747 YAERYKSADA
+747 
-757 SSLTPSIHKMVDDPK
+757 
-772 LYEVYIDAKNPFTLK
+772 LYET
-787 DKAAKK
+787 
-793 IYFDEYVKGG
+793 
-803 NSYSMNPYEDYTK
+803 YTK
-816 LKNSIREVDWTDGED
+816 QKT
-831 FMEWLKENHPEYDA
+831 
-845 LYMDEGGDGGYGE
+845 
-858 EHVDR
+858 
-863 GVSLAPFS
+863 
-871 SNQIKYT
+871 
-878 DNFNPTDS
+878 PTDS
-886 PDIRYKNN
+886 IPPVNFVEENGMPIYRGQQSEERGIYYNDTNFTKRADDPGYFFTPDKEIAKKYGNNILETKSNKANTVSAKEANELVRWAGEKVNEDIKAQVETDELIEQMALGRSEAIAEYTGKPFVETGDGLGEKGELQYYKAVDDAAGKIRFKKNE
-894 ETQDI
+894 ETSTTRNFQE
-899 QSFSEQNLR
+899 QSLR

-920 ASDDTPRT
+920 TSDNTPRT

-937 GIVSILD
+937 SIVSILD

-959 NALTDTNPRLTNS
+959 NALTDANPKLANS
-972 AINSIINNYGADTLI
+972 ALNSIINSYGADALI

-1001 KLDATNIDDVRY
+1001 KLDAINIDDVRY

-1031 KGRENYYAKKNSIP
+1031 KGRENYYVKKNSIP
-1045 AQIKAWFDYVIDH
+1045 AQIKAWFDYVVDH
-1058 LKDMVSRLDSAH
+1058 LKDMAARLDSAH

-1080 FVNTID
+1080 FANMIDNHVN
-1086 DHVGSMRGTDNNI
+1086 SMRGSDIDT
-1099 LTAKPQMAYKIGSET
+1099 LTTQPQMAYRIDPKTNIVHIDNDILQGVSPKNRTKVISQYFKDNYQGNDYDLDYGKDGTARISAKSRKKYLDPNQSISELILKGKMTGELPDILRVSQKIGEAPDTKNHSFANRGFEYRQSFVQIGNELYSVKLNVGLNDNGKLFYT
-1114 NINTDRFGN
+1114 INGIKKAPESHNRDLSGGDINTL
-1123 QFSEQEIPVSQLRRS
+1123 SQD
-1138 QEFQPRTTASG
+1138 P
-1149 KGTSDSVFKY
+1149 SDVKMKLDENSV
-1159 GYNEG
+1159 E
-1164 MVDQPMLVRKN
+1164 
-1175 SDGTYEVLGG
+1175 
-1185 HSRTEG
+1185 
-1191 LERRAKAGL
+1191 
-1200 DNPETVKARVYDNLT
+1200 
-1215 DKQALQVSQAA
+1215 
-1226 NQGGQYES
+1226 
-1234 ILDMAKSIS
+1234 
-1243 DARNAGIEPSV
+1243 
-1254 QRQNMVKGYSMDD
+1254 
-1267 YDALYKILSND
+1267 ND
-1278 RNLQGLVFE
+1278 
-1287 GAISQ
+1287 
-1292 EDMLSIARTS
+1292 T
-1302 RKLNFEPARTQN
+1302 
-1314 LVREAYSR
+1314 
-1322 GDFNK
+1322 
-1327 KGIESV
+1327 
-1333 MKALSTKEHN
+1333 
-1343 KEYNESL
+1343 
-1350 NGFSFMDDME
+1350 
-1360 ALDSQQ
+1360 
-1366 EILDAQKAIKKQAL
+1366 
-1380 LDNSLDRVINNFDSF
+1380 
-1395 SSDQQAK
+1395 
-1402 ILEMINNEKLNNNN
+1402 
-1416 SASHDAQNTTIEPV
+1416 AQN
-1430 MDNQKS
+1430 
-1436 DLQTE
+1436 
-1441 VNRTDTEQEETPRQ
+1441 VNRTDTEQTETPRHE
-1455 DATNNEVENYVKDQ
+1455 DNVENYIENQ

-1476 TSGGLMQKIKDIK
+1476 TSGGFMQKIRDVK
-1489 DQLRHHLVDDSTAYE
+1489 DQLRHHLIDDSTAYE
-1504 QYLSKG
+1504 QYLPKG
-1510 HDKESKLAREK
+1510 NDKESKLAKEA

-1550 ELGKMSTKDLNQFQQ
+1550 ELGKMSTKDLNHFQQ

-1660 NLNSEQVIKKMK
+1660 NLSSEQVIKKIK

-1691 IINEGQRNIAARKI
+1691 IVNEGQRNIAARKI

-1711 ENRLKDGQKPRAGY
+1711 EHRLRNGEKPRAGY

-1752 NRVLPEGVEKVISAL
+1752 NRVLPEGVEKVISVL

-1778 TSLNPIFAASNLI
+1778 TSLNPVFAASNLV

-1813 LLATF
+1813 FLATF

-1856 QKEHHLSK
+1856 QKEHKLSK
-1864 KAADR
+1864 KATDR

-1897 GDITAKSQAARNN
+1897 GDTTAKSQAARNN

-1940 MTAQITKRPARTALA
+1940 MTAQLVKRPARTALA

-1988 KTNLILFDKD
+1988 RTNLVLFDKD

-2018 FLYPITDS
+2018 FLYPITDL
-2026 MNNIKDS
+2026 MNNLKDS
-2033 PDALLKTASNI
+2033 PDALLKTAGNI

-2099 YTTGVARSLSGLTG
+2099 YTTGAARFLSSLTG

-2128 GLGKDLAKTL
+2128 GLGKDLAKVL

-2169 SQYKMAVDSGEK
+2169 SQYKMAMDSGEK
-2181 LKKQLEGYSDFK
+2181 LKKQFENHSDFK
-2193 NLSKKDQEKVKNAID
+2193 NLSKEDQEKVKNAID

-2225 EVKNNLSDRQT
+2225 EVKKNLSDRQT
-2236 GLLQGFNSSQY
+2236 GLLQGFNSSKY
-2247 IEEALKG
+2247 IEEVLKG
-2254 TKQVNKDRLNSENDY
+2254 TKQVNKGRLYNENDY

-2278 EKKSAKGEYSRKSR
+2278 EDKLTKGEYSRKSK
-2292 IDAQNKLK
+2292 IEAQNKLK
-2300 RLEVG
+2300 KLEVG

-2320 DDLRNLVE
+2320 NDLRNLIE
-2328 SSEDGNKVLDNVI
+2328 SSDDGDKVLNNVL

-2346 LVRAGIASRNKFRD
+2346 LVNARIISRNKFRD

-2367 SGTSRSGRSGGSR
+2367 SSTINNR
-2380 SRSGTT
+2380 SRSSNSKSGGTP

-2396 RGALKS
+2396 RGALQS
-2402 SRSKSSV
+2402 SSGNKASI
-2409 SFNRKTATRANTRAI
+2409 SFNRKATTKANIRAI
-2424 KRLNSS
+2424 KRLSGKTKSTKS
-2430 KIKR
+2430 K

>member
-20 KQNEINN
+20 KQNEVDNWN
-27 LQQSSQPNFQP
+27 PQPTRLNSQP

-51 FNPST
+51 FKPST
-56 NFQAKPDYSFK
+56 NFETKPDYSFK
-67 TTALTPSTKPVND
+67 TTALTPSTKPFD
-80 ATDFS
+80 DTTDFS

-92 KLDLNNRFKPNGN
+92 NLSLNNRNKLGGN
-105 KFTLGGSSRIENTA
+105 KLALGGSSKIENTA
-119 VHEDDIN
+119 VHEDDVN
-126 NTIKQIND
+126 DTIKQLND
-134 RYHNE
+134 RYHDE
-139 RDSLG
+139 RNSFG

-157 DKELRRKILT
+157 DKELRRKIIT
-167 DEMKKITDGLGS
+167 DEMKKITNGLGS
-179 NPDGSYKR
+179 NPDGTYKR
-187 DYTDDEAYKMAT
+187 DFNDDEAYKMAT
-199 LQLAMRHG
+199 LQLALRHG
-207 IDRQPL
+207 IDGQPL
-213 KAFIPINSID
+213 KAFVPNVKMQSNEKVGNINLGD
-223 KKPINSN
+223 
-230 TMGEWGLATARTI
+230 WGLATARTI

-266 TDEGFN
+266 ADEGFN
-272 LGRFIT
+272 LGRFMA
-278 DLPAGMIA
+278 DLPSGMISGMA
-286 GGAGIGSGISD
+286 ETGADISD
-297 ALTGK
+297 VLSGK
-302 RMVDDGTI
+302 RMLDDGSI
-310 KDLNGLQRFGA
+310 QDLNGLQRFGS
-321 GADAAISAF
+321 GLNAALNVGDLQI
-330 GLPSGASGKLLS
+330 GGSGTLFR
-342 SIFKRG
+342 SIFKNG
-348 AKQAAAET
+348 IKQAAKEAG
-356 TKTGLK
+356 KAGLK
-362 EAAKRITKELV
+362 ETAKRIAKDLA
-373 KGAASEGLEEGV
+373 KDAAKEGLEEGI
-385 QQIAQNLSDTNN
+385 QQIAQNLSNTDN
-397 YDNNGN
+397 YDANGN
-403 FKIENL
+403 FKAEKL
-409 LNQVPE
+409 LDQVGE

-421 LGGGIMGGASLGINA
+421 LGGGIMSGAGLGINS
-436 GKSKLGELSQN
+436 GKAKLGELSQN
-447 IRQNIDQ
+447 IRRNIDQ
-454 KIDPQTNPVQ
+454 KINPQTNPVQ

-471 ANKNITEKLR
+471 A
-481 DAYVDGKLPIPQTAL
+481 Q
-496 TPNAGRNA
+496 
-504 RMLDAINNY
+504 
-513 PITEPFNYGRV
+513 
-524 SRDTLARHNEIQA
+524 NEIK
-537 QTGQDYVKNRDVTV
+537 Y
-551 YPNAHNTHVE
+551 
-561 KRIRQE
+561 
-567 GLSPEEYVKI
+567 KI
-577 AEKSIYGKDNIL
+577 SKDNSG
-589 TPSNSNPNNVIYSE
+589 SNANN
-603 LNNPSGRAVL
+603 
-613 GQFDDGLSLKS
+613 
-624 VQKINDKRLQSDIK
+624 
-638 KSQAKLGAPLMD
+638 
-650 DGSQAVSRAVNGLD
+650 
-664 SVEGVSPI
+664 
-672 GNPSRTLADTIPQP
+672 
-686 FNDVKNNID
+686 
-695 EVKYKLTPEQEEFFK
+695 
-710 NSKIRDEDGN
+710 
-720 LKMMYHGSPTSL
+720 
-732 ITEFRPGSYFTDNKN
+732 
-747 YAERYKSADA
+747 
-757 SSLTPSIHKMVDDPK
+757 
-772 LYEVYIDAKNPFTLK
+772 LYET
-787 DKAAKK
+787 
-793 IYFDEYVKGG
+793 
-803 NSYSMNPYEDYTK
+803 YTK
-816 LKNSIREVDWTDGED
+816 QKT
-831 FMEWLKENHPEYDA
+831 
-845 LYMDEGGDGGYGE
+845 
-858 EHVDR
+858 
-863 GVSLAPFS
+863 
-871 SNQIKYT
+871 
-878 DNFNPTDS
+878 PTDS
-886 PDIRYKNN
+886 ILPVNFVEENGMPIYRGQQSEERGIYYNDTNFTKRADDSGYFFTPDKEIAKKYGNNILETKSNKANTVSAKEANELVRWAGEKVNEDIKAQVETDELIEQMALGRSEAIAKYTGKPFVETGDGFGEKGELQYYKAVDDAAGKIRFKKNE
-894 ETQDI
+894 ETNTTRNFQE
-899 QSFSEQNLR
+899 QSLR

-920 ASDDTPRT
+920 TSDDTPLT

-959 NALTDTNPRLTNS
+959 NALTDTNPRLANS
-972 AINSIINNYGADTLI
+972 ALNSIIDSYGADALI

-1058 LKDMVSRLDSAH
+1058 LKDMAARLDSAH

-1080 FVNTID
+1080 FANMID
-1086 DHVGSMRGTDNNI
+1086 NHLNSMRGTDIDI
-1099 LTAKPQMAYKIGSET
+1099 LTTQPQMAYRIDPET
-1114 NINTDRFGN
+1114 NIVHIDNDANINHGMRVGDIGREIRKQIGRMIGLEHELGTSGITSKITSDTKNEVSNKQDGMSYDDFVKKGRIAGNLDELVRTMRNIDVEEMKPGKAKQTGKKRRDADYYIKGTSTFNLDGKLYDVRVIAEVNKKGDVIDYDLSYIKEKTTGGQSRLISPDGLDQSSYSSTLSQSGDNIKMKLNNNTDRFGN

-1175 SDGTYEVLGG
+1175 PDGTYEVLGG

-1243 DARNAGIEPSV
+1243 DARSAGIEPSV
-1254 QRQNMVKGYSMDD
+1254 QKQNMVKGYSMDD
-1267 YDALYKILSND
+1267 YESLYKILSND

-1302 RKLNFEPARTQN
+1302 RKLNFDPVRTQN

-1327 KGIESV
+1327 KGVESV

-1343 KEYNESL
+1343 KEYSESL
-1350 NGFSFMDDME
+1350 NGFSFMDDMA

-1366 EILDAQKAIKKQAL
+1366 EILDTQKAIKKQAL

-1402 ILEMINNEKLNNNN
+1402 ILEMINHEDK
-1416 SASHDAQNTTIEPV
+1416 NTTIEPV
-1430 MDNQKS
+1430 IDNQKS
-1436 DLQTE
+1436 NLQTE
-1441 VNRTDTEQEETPRQ
+1441 TNVTDTDHAETPRQ
-1455 DATNNEVENYVKDQ
+1455 NLTDNDVENYVKDQ

-1476 TSGGLMQKIKDIK
+1476 TSGGLTQKIKDIK

-1504 QYLSKG
+1504 QYLAKG
-1510 HDKESKLAREK
+1510 HDKESKLAREA

-1550 ELGKMSTKDLNQFQQ
+1550 ELGKMSTKNLNEFQQ

-1600 FTEQEKIY
+1600 FIEQEKIY

-1630 NKLNQNTA
+1630 SKLNQNTA

-1711 ENRLKDGQKPRAGY
+1711 ERRLRDGEKPRAGY

-1752 NRVLPEGVEKVISAL
+1752 NRVLPEGVEKVINVL

-1778 TSLNPIFAASNLI
+1778 TSLNPVFAASNLI

-1804 ANIKGTPKA
+1804 TNIKGTPKA

-1919 SIMVINK
+1919 AIMVINK

-1940 MTAQITKRPARTALA
+1940 MTNQLAKRPARTALA

-1979 YDRVSDYEK
+1979 YNRVSDYEK
-1988 KTNLILFDKD
+1988 KTNLILFDED

-2099 YTTGVARSLSGLTG
+2099 YTTGAARFLSGLTG
-2113 VDAPIIDNFIANWSG
+2113 VDAPIIDNFISNWSG

-2151 GRIFTEGAYRRFG
+2151 ERIFTEGAYRRFG

-2181 LKKQLEGYSDFK
+2181 LKKQLEGDSNFT
-2193 NLSKKDQEKVKNAID
+2193 NLNKDDQEKVKNAID

-2225 EVKNNLSDRQT
+2225 EVKNKLSDRQA
-2236 GLLQGFNSSQY
+2236 GLLQSFNSSKY

-2254 TKQVNKDRLNSENDY
+2254 TKQVSRERLYAENDY

-2278 EKKSAKGEYSRKSR
+2278 EEKSAKGEYSRKSR
-2292 IDAQNKLK
+2292 VEAQNKLK
-2300 RLEVG
+2300 KLEVG
-2305 KDFSKETRDLYGLGK
+2305 KDFTKETRELYGLGK
-2320 DDLRNLVE
+2320 DDFRNLIE
-2328 SSEDGNKVLDNVI
+2328 SSEDGNKVLDNVL

-2346 LVRAGIASRNKFRD
+2346 LVKAGIISRNKFRD
-2360 RYGNISL
+2360 RSGNISL
-2367 SGTSRSGRSGGSR
+2367 SGTSIRGRGSGSRSGG
-2380 SRSGTT
+2380 GTP
-2386 SYKMDTMSLI
+2386 SYKIDTMSLI
-2396 RGALKS
+2396 RGALKTS
-2402 SRSKSSV
+2402 SKSKTSV
-2409 SFNRKTATRANTRAI
+2409 SFNRKAATKANTQAI

-2430 KIKR
+2430 KNKR

>member
-67 TTALTPSTKPVND
+67 TTALTPSTKPVSD

-213 KAFIPINSID
+213 KAFVPINSID

-252 LGGLVGNA
+252 IGGLVGNA

-272 LGRFIT
+272 FGRFIT

-302 RMVDDGTI
+302 RMQDDGTI
-310 KDLNGLQRFGA
+310 KDLNGLQRLGA

-362 EAAKRITKELV
+362 EAAKRITKELA

-447 IRQNIDQ
+447 IRQNIDQKIDQ

-561 KRIRQE
+561 KRIKQE
-567 GLSPEEYVKI
+567 GLSPEEYIKI
-577 AEKSIYGKDNIL
+577 ADKSIYGKDNIL
-589 TPSNSNPNNVIYSE
+589 TPSNTNPNNVIYSE

-638 KSQAKLGAPLMD
+638 KSQARLGAPLMD
-650 DGSQAVSRAVNGLD
+650 DGSQAVSRAVSGLD

-672 GNPSRTLADTIPQP
+672 GNPSRTLADTVPQISSS
-686 FNDVKNNID
+686 VKNGGDNINID
-695 EVKYKLTPEQEEFFK
+695 STT
-710 NSKIRDEDGN
+710 N
-720 LKMMYHGSPTSL
+720 
-732 ITEFRPGSYFTDNKN
+732 
-747 YAERYKSADA
+747 
-757 SSLTPSIHKMVDDPK
+757 
-772 LYEVYIDAKNPFTLK
+772 
-787 DKAAKK
+787 
-793 IYFDEYVKGG
+793 
-803 NSYSMNPYEDYTK
+803 
-816 LKNSIREVDWTDGED
+816 
-831 FMEWLKENHPEYDA
+831 
-845 LYMDEGGDGGYGE
+845 
-858 EHVDR
+858 
-863 GVSLAPFS
+863 
-871 SNQIKYT
+871 
-878 DNFNPTDS
+878 S

-894 ETQDI
+894 ITQDI
-899 QSFSEQNLR
+899 QYFSEQNLR

-920 ASDDTPRT
+920 TSDNTPRT

-959 NALTDTNPRLTNS
+959 NALTDTNPRLANS
-972 AINSIINNYGADTLI
+972 AINSIINSYGADALI

-1013 AAEERLAND
+1013 AAGERLAND
-1022 FAKYAEAKA
+1022 FAKYAETKA
-1031 KGRENYYAKKNSIP
+1031 KGRENYYAKKNNIP
-1045 AQIKAWFDYVIDH
+1045 AQVKAWFDYVIDH
-1058 LKDMVSRLDSAH
+1058 LKDMASRLDSAH

-1080 FVNTID
+1080 FANMIDNHVN
-1086 DHVGSMRGTDNNI
+1086 SMRGQDIYALNT
-1099 LTAKPQMAYKIGSET
+1099 KPQMAYRIDPET
-1114 NINTDRFGN
+1114 NIVHIDNDILQGVSPKNRTKVISQYFKDNYQGN
-1123 QFSEQEIPVSQLRRS
+1123 DYDLDYGKDGTARISAKSRKKYLDPNQSISELILKGKMTGELPDILRVSQKIGEAPDTKNHSFANRGFEYRQSFVQIGNELY
-1138 QEFQPRTTASG
+1138 
-1149 KGTSDSVFKY
+1149 SV
-1159 GYNEG
+1159 
-1164 MVDQPMLVRKN
+1164 
-1175 SDGTYEVLGG
+1175 
-1185 HSRTEG
+1185 
-1191 LERRAKAGL
+1191 
-1200 DNPETVKARVYDNLT
+1200 
-1215 DKQALQVSQAA
+1215 
-1226 NQGGQYES
+1226 
-1234 ILDMAKSIS
+1234 
-1243 DARNAGIEPSV
+1243 
-1254 QRQNMVKGYSMDD
+1254 
-1267 YDALYKILSND
+1267 
-1278 RNLQGLVFE
+1278 
-1287 GAISQ
+1287 
-1292 EDMLSIARTS
+1292 
-1302 RKLNFEPARTQN
+1302 KLN
-1314 LVREAYSR
+1314 V
-1322 GDFNK
+1322 G
-1327 KGIESV
+1327 
-1333 MKALSTKEHN
+1333 
-1343 KEYNESL
+1343 L
-1350 NGFSFMDDME
+1350 NDNGKLFYT
-1360 ALDSQQ
+1360 
-1366 EILDAQKAIKKQAL
+1366 INGIKKAPESHNRDLSGGDTSTLSQNSNNVKMK
-1380 LDNSLDRVINNFDSF
+1380 LDGNIN
-1395 SSDQQAK
+1395 Q
-1402 ILEMINNEKLNNNN
+1402 NE
-1416 SASHDAQNTTIEPV
+1416 AS
-1430 MDNQKS
+1430 
-1436 DLQTE
+1436 TE
-1441 VNRTDTEQEETPRQ
+1441 INRTDTEQTETPRHE
-1455 DATNNEVENYVKDQ
+1455 NNVENYIENQ

-1476 TSGGLMQKIKDIK
+1476 TSGGFMQKIRDVK

-1504 QYLSKG
+1504 QYLPKG
-1510 HDKESKLAREK
+1510 NDKESKLAKEA

-1585 DLDMDLAIIDKYKKK
+1585 DLDMDLAIINKYKKK

-1660 NLNSEQVIKKMK
+1660 NLSSEQVIKKMK

-1711 ENRLKDGQKPRAGY
+1711 EHRLRDGEKPRAGY

-1752 NRVLPEGVEKVISAL
+1752 NRVLPEGVEKVINVL

-1778 TSLNPIFAASNLI
+1778 TSLNPVFAASNLV

-1813 LLATF
+1813 FLATF

-1841 RQTYGYKQGDLMAEL
+1841 RQTYGYRQGDLMTEL
-1856 QKEHHLSK
+1856 QKEHKLSK
-1864 KAADR
+1864 KATDR

-1940 MTAQITKRPARTALA
+1940 MTAQLVKRPARTALA

-2099 YTTGVARSLSGLTG
+2099 YTTGVARFLSSLTG

-2169 SQYKMAVDSGEK
+2169 SQYKMAIDSGDK
-2181 LKKQLEGYSDFK
+2181 LKKQLEGDSSFT
-2193 NLSKKDQEKVKNAID
+2193 NLSKEDQEKVKNAID

-2225 EVKNNLSDRQT
+2225 EVKNRLSDRQT
-2236 GLLQGFNSSQY
+2236 GLLQGFNSGKY

-2254 TKQVNKDRLNSENDY
+2254 TKQVNKERLNNENDY
-2269 EYNEFKKEY
+2269 EYNDFKKEY
-2278 EKKSAKGEYSRKSR
+2278 EEKSAKGEYSRKSR

-2305 KDFSKETRDLYGLGK
+2305 KDFTKETRDLYGLGK
-2320 DDLRNLVE
+2320 DDLRNLIE

-2346 LVRAGIASRNKFRD
+2346 LVKAGVINRNKFRD
-2360 RYGNISL
+2360 RFGNVNL
-2367 SGTSRSGRSGGSR
+2367 SGTSRSGRSGGPR

-2402 SRSKSSV
+2402 SRSKASV
-2409 SFNRKTATRANTRAI
+2409 SFNRKAATKANTQAI

>member
-27 LQQSSQPNFQP
+27 PQQPSQPNFQP

-46 LGSTK
+46 LNSTK

-213 KAFIPINSID
+213 KAFVPASSID

-252 LGGLVGNA
+252 IGGLVGNA

-272 LGRFIT
+272 FGRFIT

-302 RMVDDGTI
+302 RMVDDGSI

-362 EAAKRITKELV
+362 EAAKRITKELA

-436 GKSKLGELSQN
+436 GKAKLGELSQN

-454 KIDPQTNPVQ
+454 RINPQTNPVQ

-471 ANKNITEKLR
+471 ARSSILSDEYGDYVKINREDPNQAQFNNLSRKELSNIATEILSNKK
-481 DAYVDGKLPIPQTAL
+481 VDNPLSLSDNREVYLSNRGNKEYTKTGNPLSNGQFESKMRL
-496 TPNAGRNA
+496 TPEIENSLKIAQFSHPAEDTSNHGIAPDGFDYYTSKFMDGDNRYINEY
-504 RMLDAINNY
+504 AIAKNKAQ
-513 PITEPFNYGRV
+513 
-524 SRDTLARHNEIQA
+524 SRDTM
-537 QTGQDYVKNRDVTV
+537 
-551 YPNAHNTHVE
+551 
-561 KRIRQE
+561 
-567 GLSPEEYVKI
+567 
-577 AEKSIYGKDNIL
+577 YGAKMDPADENWK
-589 TPSNSNPNNVIYSE
+589 V
-603 LNNPSGRAVL
+603 
-613 GQFDDGLSLKS
+613 
-624 VQKINDKRLQSDIK
+624 IK
-638 KSQAKLGAPLMD
+638 KSP
-650 DGSQAVSRAVNGLD
+650 
-664 SVEGVSPI
+664 
-672 GNPSRTLADTIPQP
+672 
-686 FNDVKNNID
+686 
-695 EVKYKLTPEQEEFFK
+695 
-710 NSKIRDEDGN
+710 
-720 LKMMYHGSPTSL
+720 
-732 ITEFRPGSYFTDNKN
+732 
-747 YAERYKSADA
+747 DA
-757 SSLTPSIHKMVDDPK
+757 SS
-772 LYEVYIDAKNPFTLK
+772 
-787 DKAAKK
+787 
-793 IYFDEYVKGG
+793 
-803 NSYSMNPYEDYTK
+803 
-816 LKNSIREVDWTDGED
+816 
-831 FMEWLKENHPEYDA
+831 FMEDSNSLNPKPGDSIENLSQTPDN
-845 LYMDEGGDGGYGE
+845 
-858 EHVDR
+858 VK
-863 GVSLAPFS
+863 
-871 SNQIKYT
+871 SNADDINI
-878 DNFNPTDS
+878 DNPANS

-920 ASDDTPRT
+920 ASDNTPRT

-959 NALTDTNPRLTNS
+959 NALTDTNPKLANN
-972 AINSIINNYGADTLI
+972 AINGIINSYGADTLI

-1001 KLDATNIDDVRY
+1001 KLDAANIDDVRY

-1080 FVNTID
+1080 FANTID
-1086 DHVGSMRGTDNNI
+1086 NHIGSMHGTDNNA
-1099 LTAKPQMAYKIGSET
+1099 LTAKPQMAYRIDPET
-1114 NINTDRFGN
+1114 NINADRFGN

-1200 DNPETVKARVYDNLT
+1200 ENPETVKARVYDNLT
-1215 DKQALQVSQAA
+1215 NKQALQVSQAA

-1402 ILEMINNEKLNNNN
+1402 ILEMINNEKLNN
-1416 SASHDAQNTTIEPV
+1416 SDSVSHEDKNTTIEPV

-1441 VNRTDTEQEETPRQ
+1441 VNRTDTEQEEIPRQ
-1455 DATNNEVENYVKDQ
+1455 DATDNEVENYVKDQ

-1504 QYLSKG
+1504 QYLAKG
-1510 HDKESKLAREK
+1510 HDKESKLAREA
-1521 LKEDIRN
+1521 LKENIRN

-1752 NRVLPEGVEKVISAL
+1752 NRVLPEGVEKVINVL
-1767 SMPAKT
+1767 SMPTKT

-1864 KAADR
+1864 KAVDR

-1897 GDITAKSQAARNN
+1897 GDTTTKSQAARNN

-1919 SIMVINK
+1919 AIMVINRA
-1926 IVPFLNAGVQGGRQ
+1926 VPFLNAGIQGGRQ
-1940 MTAQITKRPARTALA
+1940 MTAQLVKRPARTALA

-1972 DEKKKEL
+1972 DEKKKKL

-2018 FLYPITDS
+2018 FTYPITDQV
-2026 MNNIKDS
+2026 NNIKDS
-2033 PDALLKTASNI
+2033 PDALLKTAGNI

-2049 GLDTE
+2049 GIDVE
-2054 NPVNQLTP
+2054 NPVNQLTA
-2062 TAIKPFIEAA
+2062 TIAKPFIEAA

-2099 YTTGVARSLSGLTG
+2099 YTTGAARFLAGLTG
-2113 VDAPIIDNFIANWSG
+2113 VDAPIIDNFIANWGG
-2128 GLGKDLAKTL
+2128 GLGKDLAKVL

-2193 NLSKKDQEKVKNAID
+2193 NLSKEDQEKVKNAID

-2225 EVKNNLSDRQT
+2225 EVKNRLSDRQA

-2254 TKQVNKDRLNSENDY
+2254 TKQVNKERLNNENDY

-2278 EKKSAKGEYSRKSR
+2278 EEKSAKGEYSRKSR

-2305 KDFSKETRDLYGLGK
+2305 KDFTKETRDLYGLGK
-2320 DDLRNLVE
+2320 DDLRNLIE
-2328 SSEDGNKVLDNVI
+2328 SSEDGNKVLDNVV

-2346 LVRAGIASRNKFRD
+2346 LVRAGITSRNKFRD

-2367 SGTSRSGRSGGSR
+2367 SSTSSRGRSSGSKSGG
-2380 SRSGTT
+2380 TP
-2386 SYKMDTMSLI
+2386 SYKMNTMSLI

-2402 SRSKSSV
+2402 SGRGKTSV
-2409 SFNRKTATRANTRAI
+2409 SFNRKAATKANTRAI

>member
-27 LQQSSQPNFQP
+27 LQQPSQPNFQP

-46 LGSTK
+46 LNSTK

-213 KAFIPINSID
+213 KAFVPINSID

-252 LGGLVGNA
+252 IGGLVGNT

-266 TDEGFN
+266 ADEGFN

-297 ALTGK
+297 ALSGK

-348 AKQAAAET
+348 AKQAVSET

-362 EAAKRITKELV
+362 EAAKRITKELA

-454 KIDPQTNPVQ
+454 KINPQTNPVQ

-471 ANKNITEKLR
+471 ANKNIAEKLR
-481 DAYVDGKLPIPQTAL
+481 NAYVDGRLPIPQTAL
-496 TPNAGRNA
+496 TPNAGIKNRLESSFENGLTGEFDNGSSWIGRLKTDDVATANNIQNTLGRKNISEDGNIYLDNYNA
-504 RMLDAINNY
+504 AEHAQKRFSENPELNTPKYLTDTAYNALFGDGREILPNN
-513 PITEPFNYGRV
+513 PSNPNSVAFVNKNTPNGVVPVGARGGNNEIFSVIPSKREIR
-524 SRDTLARHNEIQA
+524 TLERHNEAIKK
-537 QTGQDYVKNRDVTV
+537 GM
-551 YPNAHNTHVE
+551 
-561 KRIRQE
+561 
-567 GLSPEEYVKI
+567 SPE
-577 AEKSIYGKDNIL
+577 G
-589 TPSNSNPNNVIYSE
+589 
-603 LNNPSGRAVL
+603 
-613 GQFDDGLSLKS
+613 
-624 VQKINDKRLQSDIK
+624 
-638 KSQAKLGAPLMD
+638 
-650 DGSQAVSRAVNGLD
+650 D
-664 SVEGVSPI
+664 SVGIVSH
-672 GNPSRTLADTIPQP
+672 NS
-686 FNDVKNNID
+686 NDVKNDINNIN
-695 EVKYKLTPEQEEFFK
+695 V
-710 NSKIRDEDGN
+710 
-720 LKMMYHGSPTSL
+720 
-732 ITEFRPGSYFTDNKN
+732 DNTTN
-747 YAERYKSADA
+747 
-757 SSLTPSIHKMVDDPK
+757 
-772 LYEVYIDAKNPFTLK
+772 
-787 DKAAKK
+787 
-793 IYFDEYVKGG
+793 
-803 NSYSMNPYEDYTK
+803 
-816 LKNSIREVDWTDGED
+816 
-831 FMEWLKENHPEYDA
+831 
-845 LYMDEGGDGGYGE
+845 
-858 EHVDR
+858 
-863 GVSLAPFS
+863 
-871 SNQIKYT
+871 
-878 DNFNPTDS
+878 S
-886 PDIRYKNN
+886 PDIRYKNDT
-894 ETQDI
+894 TQGA

-920 ASDDTPRT
+920 ASDNTPRT

-959 NALTDTNPRLTNS
+959 NALTDTNPKLANS
-972 AINSIINNYGADTLI
+972 ALNSIINSYGADALI

-1045 AQIKAWFDYVIDH
+1045 AQIKAWFDYVVDH

-1080 FVNTID
+1080 FANTID
-1086 DHVGSMRGTDNNI
+1086 NHVGSMRGTDNNI
-1099 LTAKPQMAYKIGSET
+1099 LTVKPQMAYRIDPKTNIVHIDNDILQGVSPKNRTKVISQYFKDNYQGNDYDLDYGKDGTAHISAKSRKKYLDPNQSISELILKGKMTGELPDILRVSQKIGEAPDTKNHSFANRGFEYRQSFVQ
-1114 NINTDRFGN
+1114 IGN
-1123 QFSEQEIPVSQLRRS
+1123 ELY
-1138 QEFQPRTTASG
+1138 
-1149 KGTSDSVFKY
+1149 SV
-1159 GYNEG
+1159 
-1164 MVDQPMLVRKN
+1164 
-1175 SDGTYEVLGG
+1175 
-1185 HSRTEG
+1185 
-1191 LERRAKAGL
+1191 
-1200 DNPETVKARVYDNLT
+1200 
-1215 DKQALQVSQAA
+1215 
-1226 NQGGQYES
+1226 
-1234 ILDMAKSIS
+1234 
-1243 DARNAGIEPSV
+1243 
-1254 QRQNMVKGYSMDD
+1254 
-1267 YDALYKILSND
+1267 
-1278 RNLQGLVFE
+1278 
-1287 GAISQ
+1287 
-1292 EDMLSIARTS
+1292 
-1302 RKLNFEPARTQN
+1302 KLN
-1314 LVREAYSR
+1314 V
-1322 GDFNK
+1322 G
-1327 KGIESV
+1327 
-1333 MKALSTKEHN
+1333 
-1343 KEYNESL
+1343 L
-1350 NGFSFMDDME
+1350 NDNGKLFYT
-1360 ALDSQQ
+1360 
-1366 EILDAQKAIKKQAL
+1366 INGIKKAPESHNRDLSGGDTDTLSQ
-1380 LDNSLDRVINNFDSF
+1380 S
-1395 SSDQQAK
+1395 SSDVK
-1402 ILEMINNEKLNNNN
+1402 MKLDEN
-1416 SASHDAQNTTIEPV
+1416 SVENDTAQNI
-1430 MDNQKS
+1430 
-1436 DLQTE
+1436 
-1441 VNRTDTEQEETPRQ
+1441 NRTDTEQAEMSRQ
-1455 DATNNEVENYVKDQ
+1455 NSSGTDIENYIKDQ

-1476 TSGGLMQKIKDIK
+1476 TSGGFMQKIRDVK

-1504 QYLSKG
+1504 QYLPKG
-1510 HDKESKLAREK
+1510 NDKESKLAKEA

-1541 QFIRDNGLA
+1541 QFIRDNGLS

-1630 NKLNQNTA
+1630 SKLNQNTA

-1660 NLNSEQVIKKMK
+1660 NLSSEQVIKKMK

-1691 IINEGQRNIAARKI
+1691 IINEGQRNVAARKI

-1752 NRVLPEGVEKVISAL
+1752 NRVLPEGVEKVISVL
-1767 SMPAKT
+1767 SIPAKT

-1778 TSLNPIFAASNLI
+1778 TSLNPVFAASNLV

-1813 LLATF
+1813 FLATF

-1841 RQTYGYKQGDLMAEL
+1841 RQTYGYKQGDLMTEL
-1856 QKEHHLSK
+1856 QKEHKLSK
-1864 KAADR
+1864 KATDR

-1940 MTAQITKRPARTALA
+1940 MTAQLVKRPARTALA

-2099 YTTGVARSLSGLTG
+2099 YTTGAARFLSGLTG

-2128 GLGKDLAKTL
+2128 GLGKDLAKVL

-2169 SQYKMAVDSGEK
+2169 SQYKMAIDSGEK
-2181 LKKQLEGYSDFK
+2181 LKRQLEGDSSFTS
-2193 NLSKKDQEKVKNAID
+2193 LSKDDQEKVKNSID

-2215 STFGKLERGD
+2215 STFGKIERGD
-2225 EVKNNLSDRQT
+2225 EVKKNLSDRQA
-2236 GLLQGFNSSQY
+2236 GLLQGFNSGKY

-2254 TKQVNKDRLNSENDY
+2254 TKQVNKERLNNENDY
-2269 EYNEFKKEY
+2269 EYNEFRKEY
-2278 EKKSAKGEYSRKSR
+2278 EEKSAKGEYSRKSR

-2320 DDLRNLVE
+2320 DDLRNLIE

-2346 LVRAGIASRNKFRD
+2346 LVRAGITSRNKFRD
-2360 RYGNISL
+2360 RYGNVSL
-2367 SGTSRSGRSGGSR
+2367 SGTSRGGRNGGSR
-2380 SRSGTT
+2380 SGGGKP

-2402 SRSKSSV
+2402 SSRGKTSV
-2409 SFNRKTATRANTRAI
+2409 SFNRRAATKANTRAI
-2424 KRLNSS
+2424 KRLNSP

>member
-67 TTALTPSTKPVND
+67 TTALTPSTKPVSE

-179 NPDGSYKR
+179 NPDGSFKR
-187 DYTDDEAYKMAT
+187 DYNDDEAYKMAT

-213 KAFIPINSID
+213 KAFVPVNSID

-302 RMVDDGTI
+302 RMQDNGTI

-362 EAAKRITKELV
+362 EAAKRITKELA

-454 KIDPQTNPVQ
+454 KINPQTNPVQ

-471 ANKNITEKLR
+471 ANKNIAEKLR
-481 DAYVDGKLPIPQTAL
+481 NAYVDGRLPIPQTTL
-496 TPNAGRNA
+496 TPNAGIKNRLESSFENGLTGEFDNGSSWIGRLKTDDVATANNIQNTLGRKNISEDGNIYLDNYNA
-504 RMLDAINNY
+504 AEHAQKRFSENPELNTPKYLTDTAYNALFGDGREILPNN
-513 PITEPFNYGRV
+513 PSNPNSVAFVNKNTPNGVVPVGARGGNNEIFSVIPSKREIR
-524 SRDTLARHNEIQA
+524 TLERHNEAIKK
-537 QTGQDYVKNRDVTV
+537 GM
-551 YPNAHNTHVE
+551 
-561 KRIRQE
+561 
-567 GLSPEEYVKI
+567 SPE
-577 AEKSIYGKDNIL
+577 G
-589 TPSNSNPNNVIYSE
+589 
-603 LNNPSGRAVL
+603 
-613 GQFDDGLSLKS
+613 
-624 VQKINDKRLQSDIK
+624 
-638 KSQAKLGAPLMD
+638 
-650 DGSQAVSRAVNGLD
+650 D
-664 SVEGVSPI
+664 SVGIVSH
-672 GNPSRTLADTIPQP
+672 NS
-686 FNDVKNNID
+686 NDVKNDINNIN
-695 EVKYKLTPEQEEFFK
+695 V
-710 NSKIRDEDGN
+710 
-720 LKMMYHGSPTSL
+720 
-732 ITEFRPGSYFTDNKN
+732 DNTTN
-747 YAERYKSADA
+747 
-757 SSLTPSIHKMVDDPK
+757 
-772 LYEVYIDAKNPFTLK
+772 
-787 DKAAKK
+787 
-793 IYFDEYVKGG
+793 
-803 NSYSMNPYEDYTK
+803 
-816 LKNSIREVDWTDGED
+816 
-831 FMEWLKENHPEYDA
+831 
-845 LYMDEGGDGGYGE
+845 
-858 EHVDR
+858 
-863 GVSLAPFS
+863 
-871 SNQIKYT
+871 
-878 DNFNPTDS
+878 S
-886 PDIRYKNN
+886 PDIRYKNDT
-894 ETQDI
+894 TQGA

-920 ASDDTPRT
+920 ASDNTPRT

-959 NALTDTNPRLTNS
+959 NALTDANPRLANG

-1001 KLDATNIDDVRY
+1001 KLDAVNIDDVRY

-1045 AQIKAWFDYVIDH
+1045 AQIKAWFDYVVDH
-1058 LKDMVSRLDSAH
+1058 LKDIVGRLDSAH

-1080 FVNTID
+1080 FANMIDNHVN
-1086 DHVGSMRGTDNNI
+1086 SMRGTDI
-1099 LTAKPQMAYKIGSET
+1099 DVLTTQPQMAYRIDPET

-1402 ILEMINNEKLNNNN
+1402 ILEMINNEKLNN
-1416 SASHDAQNTTIEPV
+1416 SDSVSHEDKNTTVEPV

-1441 VNRTDTEQEETPRQ
+1441 LNRTDTEQEETPRQ
-1455 DATNNEVENYVKDQ
+1455 DTTDNEVENYVKDQ

-1504 QYLSKG
+1504 QYLAKG
-1510 HDKESKLAREK
+1510 HDKESKLAREA

-1752 NRVLPEGVEKVISAL
+1752 NRVLPEGVEKVINVL

-2099 YTTGVARSLSGLTG
+2099 YTTGAARFLSSLTG

-2193 NLSKKDQEKVKNAID
+2193 NLSKEDQEKVKNAID

-2225 EVKNNLSDRQT
+2225 EVKNKLSDRQT
-2236 GLLQGFNSSQY
+2236 GLLQGFNSGKY

-2254 TKQVNKDRLNSENDY
+2254 TKQVNKERLNNENDY

-2278 EKKSAKGEYSRKSR
+2278 EEKSAKGEYSRKSR

-2320 DDLRNLVE
+2320 DDLRNLIE

-2346 LVRAGIASRNKFRD
+2346 LVKAGIASRNKFRD

-2380 SRSGTT
+2380 SGGGTP

-2409 SFNRKTATRANTRAI
+2409 SFNRKSATKANTRAI

>member
-20 KQNEINN
+20 KQNEVDNWN
-27 LQQSSQPNFQP
+27 PQPTWLNSQP

-46 LGSTK
+46 LGSTNFK
-51 FNPST
+51 PST
-56 NFQAKPDYSFK
+56 NFETKPDYSFK
-67 TTALTPSTKPVND
+67 TTSLTPSTKPFD
-80 ATDFS
+80 DTTDFS

-92 KLDLNNRFKPNGN
+92 NLSLNNRNKLSGN

-119 VHEDDIN
+119 VHEDDVN
-126 NTIKQIND
+126 DTIKQLND
-134 RYHNE
+134 RYHDE
-139 RDSLG
+139 RNSFG

-157 DKELRRKILT
+157 DKELRRKIIT
-167 DEMKKITDGLGS
+167 DEMKKITNGLGS

-187 DYTDDEAYKMAT
+187 DFNDDEAYKMAT
-199 LQLAMRHG
+199 LQLALRHG
-207 IDRQPL
+207 VDGQPL
-213 KAFIPINSID
+213 KAFVPNVKMQSNEKVGNINLGD
-223 KKPINSN
+223 
-230 TMGEWGLATARTI
+230 WGLATARTI

-266 TDEGFN
+266 ADEGFN
-272 LGRFIT
+272 LGRFVA
-278 DLPAGMIA
+278 DLPSGMVAGT
-286 GGAGIGSGISD
+286 AGIGAGISD
-297 ALTGK
+297 ALSGK
-302 RMVDDGTI
+302 RMQDDGSI
-310 KDLNGLQRFGA
+310 QDLNGLQRFGA

-330 GLPSGASGKLLS
+330 GLPSGGSGTLLR
-342 SIFKRG
+342 SIFKNG
-348 AKQAAAET
+348 AKQAA
-356 TKTGLK
+356 K
-362 EAAKRITKELV
+362 EVGKAGVKEVAKRIAKDLA
-373 KGAASEGLEEGV
+373 KNAASEGLEEGI
-385 QQIAQNLSDTNN
+385 QQIAQNLSNTDN
-397 YDNNGN
+397 YDTNGN
-403 FKIENL
+403 FKAEKL
-409 LNQVPE
+409 LDQVGE

-421 LGGGIMGGASLGINA
+421 LGGGIMSGAGLGINS
-436 GKSKLGELSQN
+436 GKAKLGELSQN

-454 KIDPQTNPVQ
+454 RINPQTNPVQ

-481 DAYVDGKLPIPQTAL
+481 DAYVDGRLPIPQTVL
-496 TPNAGRNA
+496 TPNAGIKNRLESSFENGLTGEFDNGSSWIGRLKTDDVATANNIQNTLGRKNISEDGNIYLDNYNA
-504 RMLDAINNY
+504 AEHAQKRFSENPELNTPKYLTDTTYNALFGDGREILPNN
-513 PITEPFNYGRV
+513 PSNPNSVAFVNKNTPNGVVPVGVRGGNNEIFSVIPSKREIR
-524 SRDTLARHNEIQA
+524 TLERHNEAIKK
-537 QTGQDYVKNRDVTV
+537 GM
-551 YPNAHNTHVE
+551 
-561 KRIRQE
+561 
-567 GLSPEEYVKI
+567 SPEGDSAGIV
-577 AEKSIYGKDNIL
+577 SQ
-589 TPSNSNPNNVIYSE
+589 NS
-603 LNNPSGRAVL
+603 
-613 GQFDDGLSLKS
+613 
-624 VQKINDKRLQSDIK
+624 
-638 KSQAKLGAPLMD
+638 
-650 DGSQAVSRAVNGLD
+650 
-664 SVEGVSPI
+664 
-672 GNPSRTLADTIPQP
+672 
-686 FNDVKNNID
+686 NDVKNDINNINVD
-695 EVKYKLTPEQEEFFK
+695 NTT
-710 NSKIRDEDGN
+710 NS
-720 LKMMYHGSPTSL
+720 
-732 ITEFRPGSYFTDNKN
+732 
-747 YAERYKSADA
+747 
-757 SSLTPSIHKMVDDPK
+757 
-772 LYEVYIDAKNPFTLK
+772 
-787 DKAAKK
+787 
-793 IYFDEYVKGG
+793 
-803 NSYSMNPYEDYTK
+803 
-816 LKNSIREVDWTDGED
+816 
-831 FMEWLKENHPEYDA
+831 
-845 LYMDEGGDGGYGE
+845 
-858 EHVDR
+858 
-863 GVSLAPFS
+863 
-871 SNQIKYT
+871 Q
-878 DNFNPTDS
+878 
-886 PDIRYKNN
+886 DIRYKNN
-894 ETQDI
+894 VTQDI

-920 ASDDTPRT
+920 ASDNTPRT
-928 AQGYADLKN
+928 AQGYVDLKN
-937 GIVSILD
+937 DIVSILD

-959 NALTDTNPRLTNS
+959 NALTDINPRLANS
-972 AINSIINNYGADTLI
+972 AINSIVDSYGADTLI

-1001 KLDATNIDDVRY
+1001 KLNATNIDDVRY

-1045 AQIKAWFDYVIDH
+1045 SQIKAWFDYVIDH
-1058 LKDMVSRLDSAH
+1058 LKDMTARLDSAH

-1080 FVNTID
+1080 FANMIDNHVN
-1086 DHVGSMRGTDNNI
+1086 SMRGTDI
-1099 LTAKPQMAYKIGSET
+1099 DVLTTQPQDVKLKLDDT
-1114 NINTDRFGN
+1114 NTDRFGN

-1267 YDALYKILSND
+1267 YESLYKILSND

-1302 RKLNFEPARTQN
+1302 RKLNFDPARTQN

-1327 KGIESV
+1327 KGVESV
-1333 MKALSTKEHN
+1333 MKALSTKKYN
-1343 KEYNESL
+1343 KEYSESL
-1350 NGFSFMDDME
+1350 NGFNFMDDME

-1366 EILDAQKAIKKQAL
+1366 EILDTQKAIKKQAL

-1402 ILEMINNEKLNNNN
+1402 ILEMINHEDK
-1416 SASHDAQNTTIEPV
+1416 NTTIEPV
-1430 MDNQKS
+1430 IDNQKS
-1436 DLQTE
+1436 NLQTE
-1441 VNRTDTEQEETPRQ
+1441 TNATDTDHAETPRQ
-1455 DATNNEVENYVKDQ
+1455 NLTGNDVEKFIKDQ

-1504 QYLSKG
+1504 QYLAKG
-1510 HDKESKLAREK
+1510 HDKESKLAREA

-1550 ELGKMSTKDLNQFQQ
+1550 ELGKMSTKDLNEFQQ

-1613 QLLNYMEDN
+1613 QLLDYMEDN

-1630 NKLNQNTA
+1630 NKLKKNTA

-1647 DVSSFTGHSQQLG
+1647 DVSSFTGNSQQLG

-1711 ENRLKDGQKPRAGY
+1711 ERRLRDGEKPRAGY

-1752 NRVLPEGVEKVISAL
+1752 NRVLPEGVEKVINVL

-1778 TSLNPIFAASNLI
+1778 TSLNPVFAASNLI

-1804 ANIKGTPKA
+1804 TNIKGTPKA

-1919 SIMVINK
+1919 AIMVINK

-1940 MTAQITKRPARTALA
+1940 MTNQLAKRPARTALA

-2062 TAIKPFIEAA
+2062 TAIKPFVEAA

-2099 YTTGVARSLSGLTG
+2099 YTTGAARFLSGLTG
-2113 VDAPIIDNFIANWSG
+2113 VDAPIIDNFISNWSG

-2181 LKKQLEGYSDFK
+2181 LKKQLESDSNFT
-2193 NLSKKDQEKVKNAID
+2193 NLSKDDQEKVKNTID

-2225 EVKNNLSDRQT
+2225 EVKNKLSDRQT
-2236 GLLQGFNSSQY
+2236 GLLQGFNSGKY

-2254 TKQVNKDRLNSENDY
+2254 TKQVSRERLYAENDY

-2278 EKKSAKGEYSRKSR
+2278 EEKSAKGEYSRKSR
-2292 IDAQNKLK
+2292 IEAQNKLK
-2300 RLEVG
+2300 KLEVG
-2305 KDFSKETRDLYGLGK
+2305 KDFSKETRDLYGLEK
-2320 DDLRNLVE
+2320 DDFRNLIE
-2328 SSEDGNKVLDNVI
+2328 SSEDGNKVLDNVL

-2346 LVRAGIASRNKFRD
+2346 LVKAGIISRNKFRD
-2360 RYGNISL
+2360 RSGNISL
-2367 SGTSRSGRSGGSR
+2367 SSTSIKGRSSGSRSGGG
-2380 SRSGTT
+2380 TP
-2386 SYKMDTMSLI
+2386 SYKIDTMSLI

-2402 SRSKSSV
+2402 SSGSKASV
-2409 SFNRKTATRANTRAI
+2409 SFNRKAATKANTQTI

-2430 KIKR
+2430 KNKR

>member
-20 KQNEINN
+20 KQNEENN
-27 LQQSSQPNFQP
+27 TQTNWQPQPFQSNFQP

-46 LGSTK
+46 LNSTK

-56 NFQAKPDYSFK
+56 NFEAKPDYSFK
-67 TTALTPSTKPVND
+67 TTALTPSTKPVDNT
-80 ATDFS
+80 TDFS

-92 KLDLNNRFKPNGN
+92 NLSLNGKN
-105 KFTLGGSSRIENTA
+105 KTDGDRFTLGGRSKVENTA
-119 VHEDDIN
+119 VHEDDLN
-126 NTIKQIND
+126 NTIKQLND

-139 RDSLG
+139 HDSIG
-144 RFWGSFTGDTDRR
+144 RFWGSFAGDTDRR

-187 DYTDDEAYKMAT
+187 DYSDDEAYKMAT

-213 KAFIPINSID
+213 KAFVPAGSID
-223 KKPINSN
+223 KKPINSD
-230 TMGEWGLATARTI
+230 TMGEWGLAAARTI

-252 LGGLVGNA
+252 IGGLVGNA

-272 LGRFIT
+272 LGRFVA
-278 DLPAGMIA
+278 DLPAGMVA

-297 ALTGK
+297 ALSGK
-302 RMVDDGTI
+302 RMQDDGTI
-310 KDLNGLQRFGA
+310 QDLNGLQRFGS

-330 GLPSGASGKLLS
+330 GLPSGASGKLLNS
-342 SIFKRG
+342 LFKRG
-348 AKQAAAET
+348 AKQAVSEAGRASF
-356 TKTGLK
+356 K
-362 EAAKRITKELV
+362 EVAKRVAKDLA

-385 QQIAQNLSDTNN
+385 QQIAQNLSDTDN
-397 YDNNGN
+397 YDKNGN
-403 FKIENL
+403 FKTENL
-409 LNQVPE
+409 LNQVGE
-415 SAALGA
+415 SVALGA

-436 GKSKLGELSQN
+436 GKTKLGELSQN

-454 KIDPQTNPVQ
+454 RINPQTNPVQ
-464 NAVAKIE
+464 NAIAKVE
-471 ANKNITEKLR
+471 ANKEININRLAPEQFKYNIAEILGNLNGDVRRRLSEAAFIDLQKARQGNPYTTSSGMEVELTRTGNRKMTR
-481 DAYVDGKLPIPQTAL
+481 TSQK
-496 TPNAGRNA
+496 TPNEMFNVQQRLSPKIGEALANSRQIDSSMDTKNHGFAQDGFSYHEVPVNYKGKKYTTTFDVGTNQGKNIVYNATTRKSPMEPAGTN
-504 RMLDAINNY
+504 
-513 PITEPFNYGRV
+513 PSTELHHLGD
-524 SRDTLARHNEIQA
+524 SRDFIESQNSNN
-537 QTGQDYVKNRDVTV
+537 VKMKLD
-551 YPNAHNTHVE
+551 
-561 KRIRQE
+561 
-567 GLSPEEYVKI
+567 
-577 AEKSIYGKDNIL
+577 DNINQNEA
-589 TPSNSNPNNVIYSE
+589 S
-603 LNNPSGRAVL
+603 
-613 GQFDDGLSLKS
+613 
-624 VQKINDKRLQSDIK
+624 
-638 KSQAKLGAPLMD
+638 
-650 DGSQAVSRAVNGLD
+650 
-664 SVEGVSPI
+664 
-672 GNPSRTLADTIPQP
+672 
-686 FNDVKNNID
+686 
-695 EVKYKLTPEQEEFFK
+695 
-710 NSKIRDEDGN
+710 
-720 LKMMYHGSPTSL
+720 
-732 ITEFRPGSYFTDNKN
+732 
-747 YAERYKSADA
+747 AE
-757 SSLTPSIHKMVDDPK
+757 I
-772 LYEVYIDAKNPFTLK
+772 
-787 DKAAKK
+787 
-793 IYFDEYVKGG
+793 
-803 NSYSMNPYEDYTK
+803 
-816 LKNSIREVDWTDGED
+816 
-831 FMEWLKENHPEYDA
+831 
-845 LYMDEGGDGGYGE
+845 
-858 EHVDR
+858 
-863 GVSLAPFS
+863 
-871 SNQIKYT
+871 
-878 DNFNPTDS
+878 
-886 PDIRYKNN
+886 
-894 ETQDI
+894 
-899 QSFSEQNLR
+899 
-908 KIIGNEYDIISK
+908 
-920 ASDDTPRT
+920 
-928 AQGYADLKN
+928 
-937 GIVSILD
+937 
-944 GKMSTANHEATHIAI
+944 
-959 NALTDTNPRLTNS
+959 
-972 AINSIINNYGADTLI
+972 
-987 SEANKSGYGDILGH
+987 
-1001 KLDATNIDDVRY
+1001 
-1013 AAEERLAND
+1013 
-1022 FAKYAEAKA
+1022 
-1031 KGRENYYAKKNSIP
+1031 
-1045 AQIKAWFDYVIDH
+1045 
-1058 LKDMVSRLDSAH
+1058 
-1070 NFMYKLERGD
+1070 
-1080 FVNTID
+1080 
-1086 DHVGSMRGTDNNI
+1086 
-1099 LTAKPQMAYKIGSET
+1099 
-1114 NINTDRFGN
+1114 
-1123 QFSEQEIPVSQLRRS
+1123 
-1138 QEFQPRTTASG
+1138 
-1149 KGTSDSVFKY
+1149 
-1159 GYNEG
+1159 
-1164 MVDQPMLVRKN
+1164 
-1175 SDGTYEVLGG
+1175 
-1185 HSRTEG
+1185 
-1191 LERRAKAGL
+1191 
-1200 DNPETVKARVYDNLT
+1200 
-1215 DKQALQVSQAA
+1215 
-1226 NQGGQYES
+1226 
-1234 ILDMAKSIS
+1234 
-1243 DARNAGIEPSV
+1243 
-1254 QRQNMVKGYSMDD
+1254 
-1267 YDALYKILSND
+1267 
-1278 RNLQGLVFE
+1278 
-1287 GAISQ
+1287 
-1292 EDMLSIARTS
+1292 
-1302 RKLNFEPARTQN
+1302 
-1314 LVREAYSR
+1314 
-1322 GDFNK
+1322 
-1327 KGIESV
+1327 
-1333 MKALSTKEHN
+1333 
-1343 KEYNESL
+1343 
-1350 NGFSFMDDME
+1350 
-1360 ALDSQQ
+1360 
-1366 EILDAQKAIKKQAL
+1366 
-1380 LDNSLDRVINNFDSF
+1380 
-1395 SSDQQAK
+1395 
-1402 ILEMINNEKLNNNN
+1402 
-1416 SASHDAQNTTIEPV
+1416 
-1430 MDNQKS
+1430 
-1436 DLQTE
+1436 
-1441 VNRTDTEQEETPRQ
+1441 NRTDTEQTETPRHE
-1455 DATNNEVENYVKDQ
+1455 DNVENYIENQ

-1476 TSGGLMQKIKDIK
+1476 TSGGLMQKIRDVK

-1504 QYLSKG
+1504 QYIPKGNDKWSKI
-1510 HDKESKLAREK
+1510 AREQ

-1550 ELGKMSTKDLNQFQQ
+1550 ELGKMSTKDLNEFQQ

-1660 NLNSEQVIKKMK
+1660 NLSSEQVIKKMK
-1672 GSDRTILNPIEA
+1672 GSDRIILNPIEA

-1691 IINEGQRNIAARKI
+1691 IINEGQRNVAARKI
-1705 AENAFS
+1705 AESAFS
-1711 ENRLKDGQKPRAGY
+1711 EHRLRDGEKPRAGY

-1752 NRVLPEGVEKVISAL
+1752 NRVLPEGVEKVISIL

-1778 TSLNPIFAASNLI
+1778 TSLNPVFAASNLV

-2099 YTTGVARSLSGLTG
+2099 YTTGAARFLSSLTG

-2193 NLSKKDQEKVKNAID
+2193 NLSKEDQEKVKNAID
-2208 SDFKQIG
+2208 SDFKQIS

-2225 EVKNNLSDRQT
+2225 EVKNKLSDRQT
-2236 GLLQGFNSSQY
+2236 GLLQGFNSGKY

-2278 EKKSAKGEYSRKSR
+2278 EEKSAKGEYSRKSR

-2305 KDFSKETRDLYGLGK
+2305 KDFTKETRDLYGLGK
-2320 DDLRNLVE
+2320 DDLRNLIE

-2346 LVRAGIASRNKFRD
+2346 LVRAGITSRNKFRD
-2360 RYGNISL
+2360 RYGNVSL

-2402 SRSKSSV
+2402 SSSKSSV
-2409 SFNRKTATRANTRAI
+2409 SFNRKTATKANTRAI

>member
-1 MDFFKG
+1 MDFLKG
-7 IGDFFGGLFGKKK
+7 IGDFFGGLFDKKK
-20 KQNEINN
+20 KQNEVNN

-46 LGSTK
+46 LNSTK

-67 TTALTPSTKPVND
+67 TTALTPSTKPVNY

-179 NPDGSYKR
+179 NPDGTYKR
-187 DYTDDEAYKMAT
+187 DYNDDEAYKMAT

-213 KAFIPINSID
+213 KAFVPVNSID
-223 KKPINSN
+223 KKSINSN

-348 AKQAAAET
+348 AKQTAAET

-362 EAAKRITKELV
+362 EAAKRITKELA

-385 QQIAQNLSDTNN
+385 QQIAQNLSDIDN

-447 IRQNIDQ
+447 VRQNIDQ
-454 KIDPQTNPVQ
+454 RINPQTNPVQ

-471 ANKNITEKLR
+471 ANN
-481 DAYVDGKLPIPQTAL
+481 
-496 TPNAGRNA
+496 
-504 RMLDAINNY
+504 
-513 PITEPFNYGRV
+513 
-524 SRDTLARHNEIQA
+524 
-537 QTGQDYVKNRDVTV
+537 
-551 YPNAHNTHVE
+551 
-561 KRIRQE
+561 
-567 GLSPEEYVKI
+567 
-577 AEKSIYGKDNIL
+577 
-589 TPSNSNPNNVIYSE
+589 
-603 LNNPSGRAVL
+603 
-613 GQFDDGLSLKS
+613 SLKYS
-624 VQKINDKRLQSDIK
+624 L
-638 KSQAKLGAPLMD
+638 SQ
-650 DGSQAVSRAVNGLD
+650 N
-664 SVEGVSPI
+664 
-672 GNPSRTLADTIPQP
+672 
-686 FNDVKNNID
+686 
-695 EVKYKLTPEQEEFFK
+695 QENFFK
-710 NSKIRDEDGN
+710 DSKIRDENGD
-720 LKMMYHGSPTSL
+720 LKKMYHGSPTSL

-831 FMEWLKENHPEYDA
+831 FMEWLQENHPEYDA
-845 LYMDEGGDGGYGE
+845 LYMDEGGDGGYGKE
-858 EHVDR
+858 YVDR

-878 DNFNPTDS
+878 DNFNPTNS

-894 ETQDI
+894 ETQDV

-908 KIIGNEYDIISK
+908 KIIGDEYDIVSK
-920 ASDDTPRT
+920 ASDNIPHT

-959 NALTDTNPRLTNS
+959 NALTDANPRLANS
-972 AINSIINNYGADTLI
+972 AINSIINNYGEDTLI
-987 SEANKSGYGDILGH
+987 FEANKSGYGDILGH
-1001 KLDATNIDDVRY
+1001 KLEATNIDDVRY

-1080 FVNTID
+1080 FANMIDNHVN
-1086 DHVGSMRGTDNNI
+1086 SMRGTDNNI
-1099 LTAKPQMAYKIGSET
+1099 LTTNPQMAYRIDPET
-1114 NINTDRFGN
+1114 NIVHIENDILQGVSPKDRAKVISQYFKDNYQGNDYDLDYGKDGTARINAKSRNKFLDPNQSISELILKGKMTGELPDILKVSQKVGEAPDTKNHSFANRGFEYRQSFVQIGNELYSVKLNVGLNDNGKLFYTINGIKKAPEFHDRNLSGGDTNTLSQSSPDVKMKLENTNTDRFGN

-1149 KGTSDSVFKY
+1149 KGTSDSVFKH

-1200 DNPETVKARVYDNLT
+1200 ENPETVKARVYDNLT

-1302 RKLNFEPARTQN
+1302 RKLNFEPERTQN

-1327 KGIESV
+1327 KGVESV

-1402 ILEMINNEKLNNNN
+1402 ILEMINNEKLNNSN
-1416 SASHDAQNTTIEPV
+1416 SASPEAQNTTIEPV

-1455 DATNNEVENYVKDQ
+1455 DATDNEVENYVKDQ

-1476 TSGGLMQKIKDIK
+1476 TSGGLMQKIKDVK
-1489 DQLRHHLVDDSTAYE
+1489 DQLMHHLVDDSTAYE
-1504 QYLSKG
+1504 QYLAKG

-1752 NRVLPEGVEKVISAL
+1752 NRVLPEGVEKVISVL

-1818 GFGEKADNLRAEL
+1818 GFGEKANNLRAEL

-1841 RQTYGYKQGDLMAEL
+1841 RQTYGYKQGDLMVEL
-1856 QKEHHLSK
+1856 QKEHKLSK
-1864 KAADR
+1864 KATDR
-1869 LKHPIDALNDLIGR
+1869 LRHPIDALNDLIGR

-1897 GDITAKSQAARNN
+1897 GDTTAKSQAARNN

-1940 MTAQITKRPARTALA
+1940 MTAQLVKRPARTALA

-1988 KTNLILFDKD
+1988 RTNLVLFDKD

-2010 LVKIPIPQ
+2010 LIKIPIPQ
-2018 FLYPITDS
+2018 FLYPITDL
-2026 MNNIKDS
+2026 MNNRKDS
-2033 PDALLKTASNI
+2033 PDALLKTAGNI

-2099 YTTGVARSLSGLTG
+2099 YTTGAARFLSSLTG

-2169 SQYKMAVDSGEK
+2169 SQYKMAMDSGEK
-2181 LKKQLEGYSDFK
+2181 LKKQFESYSDFK
-2193 NLSKKDQEKVKNAID
+2193 SLSKEDQEKVKNAID

-2215 STFGKLERGD
+2215 SALGKLERGD
-2225 EVKNNLSDRQT
+2225 EVKNRLSDRQA

-2254 TKQVNKDRLNSENDY
+2254 ARQVNKDRLNSENDY

-2278 EKKSAKGEYSRKSR
+2278 EEKSAKGEYSRKSR

-2305 KDFSKETRDLYGLGK
+2305 KDFTKETRDLYGLGK

-2360 RYGNISL
+2360 RYGNVSL

-2409 SFNRKTATRANTRAI
+2409 SFNRKAATKANTRAI

>member
-1 MDFFKG
+1 MDFLKG
-7 IGDFFGGLFGKKK
+7 VGDFFGGLFGKKK
-20 KQNEINN
+20 KQNEENNTQINW
-27 LQQSSQPNFQP
+27 QPQSSQSNFQP
-38 NTLSSQTD
+38 NTLSSQAD
-46 LGSTK
+46 LNSTK
-51 FNPST
+51 FNP
-56 NFQAKPDYSFK
+56 NRNLDIKPDYSFK
-67 TTALTPSTKPVND
+67 TTALTPSIKSVDDT
-80 ATDFS
+80 TDFS

-92 KLDLNNRFKPNGN
+92 NLGFNGKNKTDGNR
-105 KFTLGGSSRIENTA
+105 FTLGGKSKVENTA
-119 VHEDDIN
+119 VHEDDLN
-126 NTIKQIND
+126 NTVKQLND

-139 RDSLG
+139 HDSIG
-144 RFWGSFTGDTDRR
+144 RFWGSFAGDTDRR

-179 NPDGSYKR
+179 NPDGTYKR
-187 DYTDDEAYKMAT
+187 DYNDDEAYKMAT

-213 KAFIPINSID
+213 KAFVPINPID
-223 KKPINSN
+223 RKPINSN

-252 LGGLVGNA
+252 IGGLVGNA

-272 LGRFIT
+272 LGRFIA
-278 DLPAGMIA
+278 DLPAGMVA

-297 ALTGK
+297 ALSGK
-302 RMVDDGTI
+302 RMQDDGTI
-310 KDLNGLQRFGA
+310 QDLNGLQRLGS

-348 AKQAAAET
+348 AKQAATET

-362 EAAKRITKELV
+362 EAAKRITKELA

-385 QQIAQNLSDTNN
+385 QQIAQNLSDTDN
-397 YDNNGN
+397 YDENGN
-403 FKIENL
+403 FKTENL

-421 LGGGIMGGASLGINA
+421 LGGGIMGGASLGIDV
-436 GKSKLGELSQN
+436 GKTKLGELSRD

-454 KIDPQTNPVQ
+454 RISPQTNPVQ
-464 NAVAKIE
+464 NAVAKVE
-471 ANKNITEKLR
+471 A
-481 DAYVDGKLPIPQTAL
+481 Q
-496 TPNAGRNA
+496 
-504 RMLDAINNY
+504 
-513 PITEPFNYGRV
+513 
-524 SRDTLARHNEIQA
+524 NEIKYRLSE
-537 QTGQDYVKNRDVTV
+537 GQENYFKDSKVRDENGNLKPV
-551 YPNAHNTHVE
+551 YHGTD
-561 KRIRQE
+561 
-567 GLSPEEYVKI
+567 
-577 AEKSIYGKDNIL
+577 AEFD
-589 TPSNSNPNNVIYSE
+589 TFNPNNNSSNKWGEGNY
-603 LNNPSGRAVL
+603 LAL
-613 GQFDDGLSLKS
+613 
-624 VQKINDKRLQSDIK
+624 DKD
-638 KSQAKLGAPLMD
+638 AA
-650 DGSQAVSRAVNGLD
+650 
-664 SVEGVSPI
+664 
-672 GNPSRTLADTIPQP
+672 
-686 FNDVKNNID
+686 
-695 EVKYKLTPEQEEFFK
+695 
-710 NSKIRDEDGN
+710 
-720 LKMMYHGSPTSL
+720 
-732 ITEFRPGSYFTDNKN
+732 KN
-747 YAERYKSADA
+747 YG
-757 SSLTPSIHKMVDDPK
+757 
-772 LYEVYIDAKNPFTLK
+772 KN
-787 DKAAKK
+787 
-793 IYFDEYVKGG
+793 VKEMYA
-803 NSYSMNPYEDYTK
+803 NITSPVANNQKTVSFEQ
-816 LKNSIREVDWTDGED
+816 
-831 FMEWLKENHPEYDA
+831 YDA
-845 LYMDEGGDGGYGE
+845 LHRRVNDGEPAYREDYDMHDNDMDLLWDITNKGQWQKYAQDIKDTTGKDGVIMDDMAITFG
-858 EHVDR
+858 
-863 GVSLAPFS
+863 P
-871 SNQIKYT
+871 NQTKYT
-878 DNFNPTDS
+878 NNLSPTDS
-886 PDIRYKNN
+886 PDMRYKNTEN
-894 ETQDI
+894 NST
-899 QSFSEQNLR
+899 QSFSEQSLR
-908 KIIGNEYDIISK
+908 KIIGDEYDIISK
-920 ASDDTPRT
+920 SPDGAPRT
-928 AQGYADLKN
+928 SQGYADLKN
-937 GIVSILD
+937 GVVAILD
-944 GKMSTANHEATHIAI
+944 GKMDTANHEATHIAI
-959 NALTDTNPRLTNS
+959 NALTDANPKLANN
-972 AINSIINNYGADTLI
+972 AINSIINSYGADTLI
-987 SEANKSGYGDILGH
+987 SEANISGYGDILGH
-1001 KLDATNIDDVRY
+1001 KLEATNIDDVRY

-1045 AQIKAWFDYVIDH
+1045 AQIKAWFDYVVDH

-1070 NFMYKLERGD
+1070 DFMYKLERGD
-1080 FVNTID
+1080 FANMIDNHVN
-1086 DHVGSMRGTDNNI
+1086 SMRGTDNNV
-1099 LTAKPQMAYKIGSET
+1099 LTTKPQMAYRIDPKTNIVHIDNDILQGVSPKNRTKVISQYFKDNYQGNDYDLDYGKDGTARISAKSRKKYLDPNQSISELILKGKMTGELPDILRVSQKIGEAPDTKNHSFANRGFEYRQSFVQIGNELYSVKLNVGLNDNGKLFYT
-1114 NINTDRFGN
+1114 INGIKKAPESHNRDLSGGDINTL
-1123 QFSEQEIPVSQLRRS
+1123 SQDPSDVKMRLDENS
-1138 QEFQPRTTASG
+1138 T
-1149 KGTSDSVFKY
+1149 KNGT
-1159 GYNEG
+1159 
-1164 MVDQPMLVRKN
+1164 
-1175 SDGTYEVLGG
+1175 
-1185 HSRTEG
+1185 
-1191 LERRAKAGL
+1191 
-1200 DNPETVKARVYDNLT
+1200 
-1215 DKQALQVSQAA
+1215 
-1226 NQGGQYES
+1226 
-1234 ILDMAKSIS
+1234 
-1243 DARNAGIEPSV
+1243 
-1254 QRQNMVKGYSMDD
+1254 
-1267 YDALYKILSND
+1267 
-1278 RNLQGLVFE
+1278 
-1287 GAISQ
+1287 
-1292 EDMLSIARTS
+1292 
-1302 RKLNFEPARTQN
+1302 TQN
-1314 LVREAYSR
+1314 
-1322 GDFNK
+1322 
-1327 KGIESV
+1327 
-1333 MKALSTKEHN
+1333 
-1343 KEYNESL
+1343 
-1350 NGFSFMDDME
+1350 
-1360 ALDSQQ
+1360 
-1366 EILDAQKAIKKQAL
+1366 
-1380 LDNSLDRVINNFDSF
+1380 
-1395 SSDQQAK
+1395 
-1402 ILEMINNEKLNNNN
+1402 
-1416 SASHDAQNTTIEPV
+1416 
-1430 MDNQKS
+1430 
-1436 DLQTE
+1436 
-1441 VNRTDTEQEETPRQ
+1441 VNRTDTEQTEMSRQ
-1455 DATNNEVENYVKDQ
+1455 NFSGTDIENYIKDQ

-1476 TSGGLMQKIKDIK
+1476 TSGGLMQKIRDVKDI
-1489 DQLRHHLVDDSTAYE
+1489 LRHHLKDDSTAYE
-1504 QYLSKG
+1504 QYIPKGNDKWSKI
-1510 HDKESKLAREK
+1510 AREQ

-1660 NLNSEQVIKKMK
+1660 NLSSEQVIKKMK

-1711 ENRLKDGQKPRAGY
+1711 EHRLRDGEKPRAGY

-1752 NRVLPEGVEKVISAL
+1752 NRVLPEGVEKVINVL

-1778 TSLNPIFAASNLI
+1778 TSLNPVFAASNLV

-1813 LLATF
+1813 FLATF

-1856 QKEHHLSK
+1856 QKEHHLIK

-1897 GDITAKSQAARNN
+1897 GDTTAKSQAARNN

-1919 SIMVINK
+1919 AIMVINRV
-1926 IVPFLNAGVQGGRQ
+1926 VPFLNAGVQGGIQ
-1940 MTAQITKRPARTALA
+1940 MTRQLVKRPARTALA

-1988 KTNLILFDKD
+1988 RTNLVLFDKD

-2010 LVKIPIPQ
+2010 LIKIPIPQ
-2018 FLYPITDS
+2018 FLYPITDL
-2026 MNNIKDS
+2026 MNNLKDS
-2033 PDALLKTASNI
+2033 PDALLKTAGNI

-2099 YTTGVARSLSGLTG
+2099 YTTGAARFLSSLTG

-2151 GRIFTEGAYRRFG
+2151 GRIFTEGTYRRFG

-2169 SQYKMAVDSGEK
+2169 SQYKMAMDSGEK
-2181 LKKQLEGYSDFK
+2181 LKKQFENYSDFK
-2193 NLSKKDQEKVKNAID
+2193 SLSKEDQEKIKNAID

-2225 EVKNNLSDRQT
+2225 EVKKNLSDRQT
-2236 GLLQGFNSSQY
+2236 GLLQGFNSGKY
-2247 IEEALKG
+2247 IEEVLKG
-2254 TKQVNKDRLNSENDY
+2254 TKQANKDRLYNENNY

-2278 EKKSAKGEYSRKSR
+2278 EDKLAKGEYSRKSK
-2292 IDAQNKLK
+2292 IEAQNKLRK
-2300 RLEVG
+2300 LEVG
-2305 KDFSKETRDLYGLGK
+2305 KDFTKETRDLYGLGK
-2320 DDLRNLVE
+2320 NDLRNLIE
-2328 SSEDGNKVLDNVI
+2328 SSDDGDKVLNDVL

-2346 LVRAGIASRNKFRD
+2346 LVNAGIISRNKFRD
-2360 RYGNISL
+2360 RYGNVSL
-2367 SGTSRSGRSGGSR
+2367 SGTTSDR
-2380 SRSGTT
+2380 SRSSSSKSGGTP

-2396 RGALKS
+2396 RGALQS
-2402 SRSKSSV
+2402 SSGNKASV
-2409 SFNRKTATRANTRAI
+2409 SFNRKAAAKANIRAI
-2424 KRLNSS
+2424 KRLSG
-2430 KIKR
+2430 KIKSIKSK

>member
-46 LGSTK
+46 LGSAK

-67 TTALTPSTKPVND
+67 TTALTPSTKPVSD
-80 ATDFS
+80 TTDFS

-213 KAFIPINSID
+213 KAFVPASSID

-252 LGGLVGNA
+252 IGGLVGNA

-266 TDEGFN
+266 TNEGFN
-272 LGRFIT
+272 FGRFIT

-302 RMVDDGTI
+302 RMVDDGSI

-362 EAAKRITKELV
+362 EAAKRITKELA

-421 LGGGIMGGASLGINA
+421 LGGGLMGGASLGINA
-436 GKSKLGELSQN
+436 GRSKLGELSQN

-454 KIDPQTNPVQ
+454 RINPQTNPVQ

-471 ANKNITEKLR
+471 ARSSILR
-481 DAYVDGKLPIPQTAL
+481 DEYGDYVKINREDPNQAQFNNLSRKELSNIATEILSNKKVDNPLSLSDNREVYLSNRGNKEYTKTGNPLSNGQFESKMRL
-496 TPNAGRNA
+496 TPEIENSLKIAQFSHPAEDTSNHGIAPDGFDYYTSKFMDGDNRYINEY
-504 RMLDAINNY
+504 AIAKNKAQ
-513 PITEPFNYGRV
+513 
-524 SRDTLARHNEIQA
+524 SRDTM
-537 QTGQDYVKNRDVTV
+537 
-551 YPNAHNTHVE
+551 
-561 KRIRQE
+561 
-567 GLSPEEYVKI
+567 
-577 AEKSIYGKDNIL
+577 YGAKMDPADENWK
-589 TPSNSNPNNVIYSE
+589 V
-603 LNNPSGRAVL
+603 
-613 GQFDDGLSLKS
+613 
-624 VQKINDKRLQSDIK
+624 IK
-638 KSQAKLGAPLMD
+638 KSP
-650 DGSQAVSRAVNGLD
+650 
-664 SVEGVSPI
+664 
-672 GNPSRTLADTIPQP
+672 
-686 FNDVKNNID
+686 
-695 EVKYKLTPEQEEFFK
+695 
-710 NSKIRDEDGN
+710 
-720 LKMMYHGSPTSL
+720 
-732 ITEFRPGSYFTDNKN
+732 
-747 YAERYKSADA
+747 DA
-757 SSLTPSIHKMVDDPK
+757 SS
-772 LYEVYIDAKNPFTLK
+772 
-787 DKAAKK
+787 
-793 IYFDEYVKGG
+793 
-803 NSYSMNPYEDYTK
+803 
-816 LKNSIREVDWTDGED
+816 
-831 FMEWLKENHPEYDA
+831 FMEDSNSLNPKPGDSIENLSQTPDN
-845 LYMDEGGDGGYGE
+845 
-858 EHVDR
+858 VK
-863 GVSLAPFS
+863 
-871 SNQIKYT
+871 SNADDINI
-878 DNFNPTDS
+878 DNPANS

-920 ASDDTPRT
+920 ASDNTPRT

-959 NALTDTNPRLTNS
+959 NALTDTNPKLANN
-972 AINSIINNYGADTLI
+972 AINGIINSYGADTLI

-1001 KLDATNIDDVRY
+1001 KLEVTNIDDVRY

-1045 AQIKAWFDYVIDH
+1045 AQIKTWFDYVIDH

-1080 FVNTID
+1080 FANMID
-1086 DHVGSMRGTDNNI
+1086 NHVGSMHGTDNNV
-1099 LTAKPQMAYKIGSET
+1099 LTAKPQMAYRIDPET

-1200 DNPETVKARVYDNLT
+1200 ENPETVKARVYDNLT

-1234 ILDMAKSIS
+1234 ILGMAKSIS

-1287 GAISQ
+1287 GAIPQ

-1402 ILEMINNEKLNNNN
+1402 ILEMINNEKLNN
-1416 SASHDAQNTTIEPV
+1416 SDSVSHEDKNMTIEPV

-1455 DATNNEVENYVKDQ
+1455 DATDNEVENYVKDQ
-1469 VENQKKS
+1469 VENQKKTTNS
-1476 TSGGLMQKIKDIK
+1476 GLMQKIKDAK
-1489 DQLRHHLVDDSTAYE
+1489 DFLRHHLNDDSTAYE
-1504 QYLSKG
+1504 QYLAKG

-1630 NKLNQNTA
+1630 SKLNQNTA

-1660 NLNSEQVIKKMK
+1660 NLSSEQVIKKMK

-1711 ENRLKDGQKPRAGY
+1711 EHRLRDGEKPRAGY

-1752 NRVLPEGVEKVISAL
+1752 NRVLPEGVEKVINVL

-1919 SIMVINK
+1919 AIMVINRA
-1926 IVPFLNAGVQGGRQ
+1926 VPFLNAGVQGGI
-1940 MTAQITKRPARTALA
+1940 QITRQLVKRPARTALA

-2099 YTTGVARSLSGLTG
+2099 YTTGAARFLSSLTG

-2138 TDNPDNQKDGGGI
+2138 TNNPDNQKDGGGI

-2193 NLSKKDQEKVKNAID
+2193 NLSKEDQEKVKNAID

-2225 EVKNNLSDRQT
+2225 EVKNKLSDRQT
-2236 GLLQGFNSSQY
+2236 GLLQGFNSGKY

-2254 TKQVNKDRLNSENDY
+2254 TKQVNKERLNNENDY
-2269 EYNEFKKEY
+2269 EYNEFRKEY
-2278 EKKSAKGEYSRKSR
+2278 EEKSAKGEYSRKSR

-2305 KDFSKETRDLYGLGK
+2305 KDFTKETRDLYGLGK
-2320 DDLRNLVE
+2320 DDLRNLIE
-2328 SSEDGNKVLDNVI
+2328 SSEDGNRVLDNVI

-2380 SRSGTT
+2380 SRSGTI

-2409 SFNRKTATRANTRAI
+2409 SFNRKTATKANTRAI

-2430 KIKR
+2430 KIRR

>member
-20 KQNEINN
+20 KQNEENNTQINW
-27 LQQSSQPNFQP
+27 QPQPFQSNFQP

-46 LGSTK
+46 LNSTK

-56 NFQAKPDYSFK
+56 NFEAKPDYSFK
-67 TTALTPSTKPVND
+67 TTALTPSTKQVD
-80 ATDFS
+80 DTTDFS

-92 KLDLNNRFKPNGN
+92 NLNFNGKNKTDGNR
-105 KFTLGGSSRIENTA
+105 FTLGGKSKVENTA
-119 VHEDDIN
+119 VHEDDLN
-126 NTIKQIND
+126 NTIKQLND

-139 RDSLG
+139 HDSIG

-187 DYTDDEAYKMAT
+187 DYNDDEAYKMAT

-207 IDRQPL
+207 IDSQPL
-213 KAFIPINSID
+213 KAFVPTGSID
-223 KKPINSN
+223 KKPINSS
-230 TMGEWGLATARTI
+230 TMGEWGLAAARTI

-252 LGGLVGNA
+252 IGGLVGNA

-278 DLPAGMIA
+278 DLPAGMVA

-297 ALTGK
+297 ALSGK
-302 RMVDDGTI
+302 RMQDDGTI
-310 KDLNGLQRFGA
+310 QDLNGLQRFGA

-348 AKQAAAET
+348 AKQAATET

-362 EAAKRITKELV
+362 EAAKGITKELA

-385 QQIAQNLSDTNN
+385 QQIAQNFSDTNN

-421 LGGGIMGGASLGINA
+421 LGGGIMGGASLGIDV
-436 GKSKLGELSQN
+436 GKTKLGELNSN
-447 IRQNIDQ
+447 IRQSIDQ
-454 KIDPQTNPVQ
+454 RINPQTNPVQ
-464 NAVAKIE
+464 NAVAKVE
-471 ANKNITEKLR
+471 A
-481 DAYVDGKLPIPQTAL
+481 Q
-496 TPNAGRNA
+496 
-504 RMLDAINNY
+504 
-513 PITEPFNYGRV
+513 
-524 SRDTLARHNEIQA
+524 NEIK
-537 QTGQDYVKNRDVTV
+537 Y
-551 YPNAHNTHVE
+551 
-561 KRIRQE
+561 
-567 GLSPEEYVKI
+567 KI
-577 AEKSIYGKDNIL
+577 SKDNSG
-589 TPSNSNPNNVIYSE
+589 SNANN
-603 LNNPSGRAVL
+603 
-613 GQFDDGLSLKS
+613 
-624 VQKINDKRLQSDIK
+624 
-638 KSQAKLGAPLMD
+638 
-650 DGSQAVSRAVNGLD
+650 
-664 SVEGVSPI
+664 
-672 GNPSRTLADTIPQP
+672 
-686 FNDVKNNID
+686 
-695 EVKYKLTPEQEEFFK
+695 
-710 NSKIRDEDGN
+710 
-720 LKMMYHGSPTSL
+720 
-732 ITEFRPGSYFTDNKN
+732 
-747 YAERYKSADA
+747 
-757 SSLTPSIHKMVDDPK
+757 
-772 LYEVYIDAKNPFTLK
+772 LYET
-787 DKAAKK
+787 
-793 IYFDEYVKGG
+793 
-803 NSYSMNPYEDYTK
+803 YTK
-816 LKNSIREVDWTDGED
+816 QKT
-831 FMEWLKENHPEYDA
+831 
-845 LYMDEGGDGGYGE
+845 
-858 EHVDR
+858 
-863 GVSLAPFS
+863 
-871 SNQIKYT
+871 
-878 DNFNPTDS
+878 PTDS
-886 PDIRYKNN
+886 ILPVNFVEENGMPIYRGQQSEERGIYYNDTNFTKRADDPGYFFTPDKEIAKKYGNNILETKSNKANTVSAKEANELVRWAGEKVNEDIKAQVETDELIEQMALGRSEAIAEYTGKPFVETGDGLGEKGELQYYKAVDDAAGKIRFKKNE
-894 ETQDI
+894 ETSTTRNFQE
-899 QSFSEQNLR
+899 QSLR

-920 ASDDTPRT
+920 TSDNTPRT

-937 GIVSILD
+937 SIVSILD

-959 NALTDTNPRLTNS
+959 NALTDANPKLANS
-972 AINSIINNYGADTLI
+972 ALNSIINSYGADALI

-1031 KGRENYYAKKNSIP
+1031 KGRENYYVKKNSIP
-1045 AQIKAWFDYVIDH
+1045 AQIKAWFDYVVDH
-1058 LKDMVSRLDSAH
+1058 LKDMAARLDSAH

-1080 FVNTID
+1080 FANMIDNHVN
-1086 DHVGSMRGTDNNI
+1086 SMRGSDIDT
-1099 LTAKPQMAYKIGSET
+1099 LTTQPQMAYRIDPKTNIVHIDNDILQGVSPKNRTKVISQYFKDNYQGNDYDLDYGKDGTARISAKSRKKYLDPNQSISELILKGKMTGELPDILRVSQKIGEAPDTKNHSFANRGFEYRQSFVQIGNELYSVKLNVGLNDNGKLFYT
-1114 NINTDRFGN
+1114 INGIKKAPESHNRDLSGGDINTL
-1123 QFSEQEIPVSQLRRS
+1123 SQ
-1138 QEFQPRTTASG
+1138 
-1149 KGTSDSVFKY
+1149 TS
-1159 GYNEG
+1159 
-1164 MVDQPMLVRKN
+1164 
-1175 SDGTYEVLGG
+1175 SDVKM
-1185 HSRTEG
+1185 R
-1191 LERRAKAGL
+1191 L
-1200 DNPETVKARVYDNLT
+1200 DEN
-1215 DKQALQVSQAA
+1215 
-1226 NQGGQYES
+1226 
-1234 ILDMAKSIS
+1234 
-1243 DARNAGIEPSV
+1243 
-1254 QRQNMVKGYSMDD
+1254 
-1267 YDALYKILSND
+1267 
-1278 RNLQGLVFE
+1278 
-1287 GAISQ
+1287 
-1292 EDMLSIARTS
+1292 
-1302 RKLNFEPARTQN
+1302 
-1314 LVREAYSR
+1314 
-1322 GDFNK
+1322 
-1327 KGIESV
+1327 
-1333 MKALSTKEHN
+1333 STK
-1343 KEYNESL
+1343 
-1350 NGFSFMDDME
+1350 NGTMQN
-1360 ALDSQQ
+1360 A
-1366 EILDAQKAIKKQAL
+1366 
-1380 LDNSLDRVINNFDSF
+1380 DR
-1395 SSDQQAK
+1395 A
-1402 ILEMINNEKLNNNN
+1402 
-1416 SASHDAQNTTIEPV
+1416 
-1430 MDNQKS
+1430 
-1436 DLQTE
+1436 
-1441 VNRTDTEQEETPRQ
+1441 DTEQTETPRHE
-1455 DATNNEVENYVKDQ
+1455 DNVENYIENQ

-1476 TSGGLMQKIKDIK
+1476 TSGGFMQKIRDVK
-1489 DQLRHHLVDDSTAYE
+1489 DQLRHHLIDDSTAYE
-1504 QYLSKG
+1504 QYLPKG
-1510 HDKESKLAREK
+1510 NDKESKLAKEA

-1550 ELGKMSTKDLNQFQQ
+1550 ELGKMSTKDLNHFQQ

-1622 GLISKELH
+1622 DLISKELH

-1660 NLNSEQVIKKMK
+1660 NLSSEQVVKKMK

-1752 NRVLPEGVEKVISAL
+1752 NRVLPEGVEKVISVL

-1778 TSLNPIFAASNLI
+1778 TSLNPVFAASNLV

-1813 LLATF
+1813 FLATF

-1856 QKEHHLSK
+1856 QKEHKLSK
-1864 KAADR
+1864 KATDR

-1897 GDITAKSQAARNN
+1897 GDTTTKSQAARNN

-1940 MTAQITKRPARTALA
+1940 MTAQLVKRPARTALA

-1988 KTNLILFDKD
+1988 RTNLVLFDKD

-2010 LVKIPIPQ
+2010 LIKIPIPQ
-2018 FLYPITDS
+2018 FLYPITDL
-2026 MNNIKDS
+2026 MNNLKDS
-2033 PDALLKTASNI
+2033 PDALLKTAGNI

-2049 GLDTE
+2049 GIDVE

-2099 YTTGVARSLSGLTG
+2099 YTTGAARFLSNLTG

-2151 GRIFTEGAYRRFG
+2151 GRIFTEGTYRRFG

-2169 SQYKMAVDSGEK
+2169 SQYKMAMDSGEK
-2181 LKKQLEGYSDFK
+2181 LKKQFENYSDFK
-2193 NLSKKDQEKVKNAID
+2193 NLSKEDQEKVKNAID

-2215 STFGKLERGD
+2215 STFGKIERGD
-2225 EVKNNLSDRQT
+2225 EVKKNLSDRQA
-2236 GLLQGFNSSQY
+2236 GLLQGFNSGKY
-2247 IEEALKG
+2247 IEEVLKG
-2254 TKQVNKDRLNSENDY
+2254 TKQVNREQLYNENDY

-2278 EKKSAKGEYSRKSR
+2278 EDKLTKGEYSRKSK
-2292 IDAQNKLK
+2292 IEAQNKLK
-2300 RLEVG
+2300 KLEVG

-2320 DDLRNLVE
+2320 NDLRNLIE
-2328 SSEDGNKVLDNVI
+2328 SSDDGDKALNDIL

-2346 LVRAGIASRNKFRD
+2346 LVNAGIISRNKFRD

-2367 SGTSRSGRSGGSR
+2367 SSTTSNKSR
-2380 SRSGTT
+2380 SRNSKSEDTP
-2386 SYKMDTMSLI
+2386 SYKMNTMSLI
-2396 RGALKS
+2396 RGALQS
-2402 SRSKSSV
+2402 SNGNKASI
-2409 SFNRKTATRANTRAI
+2409 SFNRKATTKADIRAI
-2424 KRLNSS
+2424 KRLSGKVKSTKS
-2430 KIKR
+2430 K

>member
-20 KQNEINN
+20 KQNEENNTQINW
-27 LQQSSQPNFQP
+27 QPQPFQSNFQP

-46 LGSTK
+46 LNSTK

-56 NFQAKPDYSFK
+56 NFEAKPDYSFK
-67 TTALTPSTKPVND
+67 TTALTPSTKPVDNT
-80 ATDFS
+80 TDFS

-92 KLDLNNRFKPNGN
+92 NLSLNGKNKTDGNR
-105 KFTLGGSSRIENTA
+105 FTLGGRSKVENTA
-119 VHEDDIN
+119 VHEDDLN
-126 NTIKQIND
+126 NTIKQLND

-139 RDSLG
+139 HDSIG
-144 RFWGSFTGDTDRR
+144 RFWGSFAGDTDRR

-187 DYTDDEAYKMAT
+187 DYNDDEAYKMAT

-207 IDRQPL
+207 IDSQPL
-213 KAFIPINSID
+213 KAFVPAGSID

-230 TMGEWGLATARTI
+230 TMGEWSLAAARTI
-243 KNMTDGEDG
+243 RNMTDGEDG
-252 LGGLVGNA
+252 IGGLVGNA

-272 LGRFIT
+272 LGRFIA
-278 DLPAGMIA
+278 DLPAGMVA

-297 ALTGK
+297 ALSGK
-302 RMVDDGTI
+302 RMVDDGAI

-330 GLPSGASGKLLS
+330 GLPSGASGKLLNS
-342 SIFKRG
+342 LFKRG
-348 AKQAAAET
+348 AKQAATET

-362 EAAKRITKELV
+362 EAAKRITKELA

-421 LGGGIMGGASLGINA
+421 LGGGLMGGASLGINA
-436 GKSKLGELSQN
+436 GRSKLGELSQN

-454 KIDPQTNPVQ
+454 RINPQTNPVQ

-471 ANKNITEKLR
+471 ARSSILSDEYGDYVKINREDPNQAQFNNLSRKELSDIATEILSNKK
-481 DAYVDGKLPIPQTAL
+481 VDNPLSLSDNREVYLSNRGNKEYTKTGNPLSNGQFESKMRL
-496 TPNAGRNA
+496 TPEIENSLKIAQFSHPAEDTSNHGIAPDGFDYYTSKFMDGDNRYINEY
-504 RMLDAINNY
+504 AIAKNKAQ
-513 PITEPFNYGRV
+513 
-524 SRDTLARHNEIQA
+524 SRDTMYGAKMDPADENW
-537 QTGQDYVKNRDVTV
+537 
-551 YPNAHNTHVE
+551 
-561 KRIRQE
+561 
-567 GLSPEEYVKI
+567 KI
-577 AEKSIYGKDNIL
+577 
-589 TPSNSNPNNVIYSE
+589 
-603 LNNPSGRAVL
+603 
-613 GQFDDGLSLKS
+613 
-624 VQKINDKRLQSDIK
+624 IK
-638 KSQAKLGAPLMD
+638 KSPDASSFMEDSNSLNPMSG
-650 DGSQAVSRAVNGLD
+650 D
-664 SVEGVSPI
+664 SVENLPQ
-672 GNPSRTLADTIPQP
+672 NPD
-686 FNDVKNNID
+686 NVKNSDDNINV
-695 EVKYKLTPEQEEFFK
+695 ENAT
-710 NSKIRDEDGN
+710 NS
-720 LKMMYHGSPTSL
+720 S
-732 ITEFRPGSYFTDNKN
+732 
-747 YAERYKSADA
+747 
-757 SSLTPSIHKMVDDPK
+757 
-772 LYEVYIDAKNPFTLK
+772 
-787 DKAAKK
+787 
-793 IYFDEYVKGG
+793 
-803 NSYSMNPYEDYTK
+803 
-816 LKNSIREVDWTDGED
+816 
-831 FMEWLKENHPEYDA
+831 
-845 LYMDEGGDGGYGE
+845 
-858 EHVDR
+858 
-863 GVSLAPFS
+863 
-871 SNQIKYT
+871 
-878 DNFNPTDS
+878 
-886 PDIRYKNN
+886 DIRYKNGI
-894 ETQDI
+894 TQDI

-920 ASDDTPRT
+920 ASDNTPRT
-928 AQGYADLKN
+928 AQGYVDLKN

-959 NALTDTNPRLTNS
+959 NALTDVNPKLANN
-972 AINSIINNYGADTLI
+972 AINSIINSYGADTLI
-987 SEANKSGYGDILGH
+987 SEANISGYGDILGH
-1001 KLDATNIDDVRY
+1001 KLDINNINDVRY

-1045 AQIKAWFDYVIDH
+1045 AQIKAWFDRVIDH
-1058 LKDMVSRLDSAH
+1058 LKDMASRLDSAH
-1070 NFMYKLERGD
+1070 NFMHKLERGD
-1080 FVNTID
+1080 FANMID
-1086 DHVGSMRGTDNNI
+1086 NHVGSMRGTDNNI
-1099 LTAKPQMAYKIGSET
+1099 LTVKPQMAYRIDPET
-1114 NINTDRFGN
+1114 NIVHIDNDILQGVSPKNRTKVISQYFKDNYQGN
-1123 QFSEQEIPVSQLRRS
+1123 DYDLDYGKDGTARISAKSRNKYLDPNQSISELILKGKMTGELPDILKVSQKIGEAPDTKNHSFANRGFEYRQSFVQIGNELY
-1138 QEFQPRTTASG
+1138 
-1149 KGTSDSVFKY
+1149 SV
-1159 GYNEG
+1159 
-1164 MVDQPMLVRKN
+1164 
-1175 SDGTYEVLGG
+1175 
-1185 HSRTEG
+1185 
-1191 LERRAKAGL
+1191 
-1200 DNPETVKARVYDNLT
+1200 
-1215 DKQALQVSQAA
+1215 
-1226 NQGGQYES
+1226 
-1234 ILDMAKSIS
+1234 
-1243 DARNAGIEPSV
+1243 
-1254 QRQNMVKGYSMDD
+1254 
-1267 YDALYKILSND
+1267 
-1278 RNLQGLVFE
+1278 
-1287 GAISQ
+1287 
-1292 EDMLSIARTS
+1292 
-1302 RKLNFEPARTQN
+1302 KLN
-1314 LVREAYSR
+1314 V
-1322 GDFNK
+1322 G
-1327 KGIESV
+1327 
-1333 MKALSTKEHN
+1333 
-1343 KEYNESL
+1343 L
-1350 NGFSFMDDME
+1350 NDNGKLFYT
-1360 ALDSQQ
+1360 
-1366 EILDAQKAIKKQAL
+1366 INGIKKAPESHNRDLSGGDTNTLSQNSNNVKMK
-1380 LDNSLDRVINNFDSF
+1380 LDGNIN
-1395 SSDQQAK
+1395 Q
-1402 ILEMINNEKLNNNN
+1402 NE
-1416 SASHDAQNTTIEPV
+1416 AS
-1430 MDNQKS
+1430 
-1436 DLQTE
+1436 TE
-1441 VNRTDTEQEETPRQ
+1441 INRTDTKQTETPRHE
-1455 DATNNEVENYVKDQ
+1455 NNIENYIENQ

-1476 TSGGLMQKIKDIK
+1476 TSGGFMQKIRDVK
-1489 DQLRHHLVDDSTAYE
+1489 DQLRHHLIDDSTAYE
-1504 QYLSKG
+1504 QYLPKG
-1510 HDKESKLAREK
+1510 NDKESKLAKEA

-1550 ELGKMSTKDLNQFQQ
+1550 ELGKMSTKDLNHFQQ

-1638 YTPYQRLMD
+1638 YTPYQRLID

-1660 NLNSEQVIKKMK
+1660 NLSSEQVIKKIK

-1711 ENRLKDGQKPRAGY
+1711 EHRLRNGEKPRAGY

-1752 NRVLPEGVEKVISAL
+1752 NRVLPEGVEKVISVL

-1778 TSLNPIFAASNLI
+1778 TSLNPVFAASNLV

-1813 LLATF
+1813 FLATF

-1856 QKEHHLSK
+1856 QKEHKLSK
-1864 KAADR
+1864 KATDR

-1897 GDITAKSQAARNN
+1897 GDTTTKSQAARNN

-1940 MTAQITKRPARTALA
+1940 MTAQLVKRPARTALA

-1988 KTNLILFDKD
+1988 RTNLVLFDKD

-2018 FLYPITDS
+2018 FLYPITDL
-2026 MNNIKDS
+2026 MNNLKDS
-2033 PDALLKTASNI
+2033 PDALLKTAGNI

-2099 YTTGVARSLSGLTG
+2099 YTTGAARFLSSLTG

-2169 SQYKMAVDSGEK
+2169 SQYKMAMDSGER

-2193 NLSKKDQEKVKNAID
+2193 NLSKEDQEKVKNAID

-2225 EVKNNLSDRQT
+2225 EVKNRLSDRQA

-2254 TKQVNKDRLNSENDY
+2254 ARQVNKDRLNSENDY
-2269 EYNEFKKEY
+2269 EYNEFRKEY
-2278 EKKSAKGEYSRKSR
+2278 EEKSAKGEYSRKSR

-2305 KDFSKETRDLYGLGK
+2305 KDFSKETRDLYSLGK
-2320 DDLRNLVE
+2320 DDLRNLIE

-2346 LVRAGIASRNKFRD
+2346 LVKAGVINRNKFRD
-2360 RYGNISL
+2360 RYGNVNL
-2367 SGTSRSGRSGGSR
+2367 SGTSRSGRSSGSR

-2409 SFNRKTATRANTRAI
+2409 SFNRKAATKANTRAI
-2424 KRLNSS
+2424 KRLNSP

>member
-1 MDFFKG
+1 MDFLKG

-27 LQQSSQPNFQP
+27 PQQPSQPNFQP

-46 LGSTK
+46 LNSTK

-56 NFQAKPDYSFK
+56 NFQAKPDYTFK

-80 ATDFS
+80 VTDFS

-179 NPDGSYKR
+179 NPDGSFKR
-187 DYTDDEAYKMAT
+187 DYNDDEAYKMAT

-297 ALTGK
+297 ALSGK
-302 RMVDDGTI
+302 RMQDDGTI

-362 EAAKRITKELV
+362 EAAKRITKELA

-421 LGGGIMGGASLGINA
+421 LGGGIMGGASLSINA

-454 KIDPQTNPVQ
+454 RINPQTNPVQ

-732 ITEFRPGSYFTDNKN
+732 ITEFRPGSYFTDN
-747 YAERYKSADA
+747 
-757 SSLTPSIHKMVDDPK
+757 
-772 LYEVYIDAKNPFTLK
+772 
-787 DKAAKK
+787 
-793 IYFDEYVKGG
+793 
-803 NSYSMNPYEDYTK
+803 
-816 LKNSIREVDWTDGED
+816 
-831 FMEWLKENHPEYDA
+831 
-845 LYMDEGGDGGYGE
+845 
-858 EHVDR
+858 
-863 GVSLAPFS
+863 
-871 SNQIKYT
+871 
-878 DNFNPTDS
+878 
-886 PDIRYKNN
+886 
-894 ETQDI
+894 
-899 QSFSEQNLR
+899 
-908 KIIGNEYDIISK
+908 
-920 ASDDTPRT
+920 
-928 AQGYADLKN
+928 
-937 GIVSILD
+937 
-944 GKMSTANHEATHIAI
+944 
-959 NALTDTNPRLTNS
+959 
-972 AINSIINNYGADTLI
+972 
-987 SEANKSGYGDILGH
+987 
-1001 KLDATNIDDVRY
+1001 
-1013 AAEERLAND
+1013 
-1022 FAKYAEAKA
+1022 
-1031 KGRENYYAKKNSIP
+1031 
-1045 AQIKAWFDYVIDH
+1045 
-1058 LKDMVSRLDSAH
+1058 
-1070 NFMYKLERGD
+1070 
-1080 FVNTID
+1080 
-1086 DHVGSMRGTDNNI
+1086 NI

-1366 EILDAQKAIKKQAL
+1366 EILDAQKAIKKQTL

-1402 ILEMINNEKLNNNN
+1402 ILEMVNNEKINNND
-1416 SASHDAQNTTIEPV
+1416 SASHEAQNTTIEPV

-1455 DATNNEVENYVKDQ
+1455 DATDNEVENYVKDQ

-1504 QYLSKG
+1504 QYLAKG
-1510 HDKESKLAREK
+1510 HDKESKLAREA

-1630 NKLNQNTA
+1630 SKLNQNTA

-1660 NLNSEQVIKKMK
+1660 NLSSEQVIKKMK

-1691 IINEGQRNIAARKI
+1691 IINEGQRNVAARKI

-1711 ENRLKDGQKPRAGY
+1711 ENRLKDGQKPRAGF

-1752 NRVLPEGVEKVISAL
+1752 NRVLPEGVEKVINVL

-1897 GDITAKSQAARNN
+1897 GDTTAKSQAARNN

-1940 MTAQITKRPARTALA
+1940 MTAQLVKRPARTALA

-2099 YTTGVARSLSGLTG
+2099 YTTGAARFLSGLTG

-2138 TDNPDNQKDGGGI
+2138 TDNPDNHKDGGGI
-2151 GRIFTEGAYRRFG
+2151 GRIFTEGTYRRFG

-2181 LKKQLEGYSDFK
+2181 LKKQLESYSDFK
-2193 NLSKKDQEKVKNAID
+2193 NLSKDGQEKVKNAID

-2215 STFGKLERGD
+2215 SAFGKLERGD
-2225 EVKNNLSDRQT
+2225 EVKKNLSDRQT
-2236 GLLQGFNSSQY
+2236 GLLQGFNSGKY
-2247 IEEALKG
+2247 IEEVLKG

-2278 EKKSAKGEYSRKSR
+2278 EEKSAKGEYSRKSR

-2305 KDFSKETRDLYGLGK
+2305 KDFTKETRDLYGLGK
-2320 DDLRNLVE
+2320 DDLRNLIE

-2409 SFNRKTATRANTRAI
+2409 SFNRKTATKANTRAI

>member
-1 MDFFKG
+1 MDFLKG

-67 TTALTPSTKPVND
+67 TTALTPSTKPVSD

-213 KAFIPINSID
+213 KAFVPINSID

-252 LGGLVGNA
+252 IGGLVGNA

-272 LGRFIT
+272 FGRFIT

-297 ALTGK
+297 ALSGK
-302 RMVDDGTI
+302 RMQDDGTI

-330 GLPSGASGKLLS
+330 GLPTGASGKLLS

-348 AKQAAAET
+348 AKQAVSET

-362 EAAKRITKELV
+362 DAAKRITKELA

-454 KIDPQTNPVQ
+454 RINPQTNPVQ

-471 ANKNITEKLR
+471 ANN
-481 DAYVDGKLPIPQTAL
+481 
-496 TPNAGRNA
+496 
-504 RMLDAINNY
+504 
-513 PITEPFNYGRV
+513 
-524 SRDTLARHNEIQA
+524 
-537 QTGQDYVKNRDVTV
+537 
-551 YPNAHNTHVE
+551 
-561 KRIRQE
+561 
-567 GLSPEEYVKI
+567 
-577 AEKSIYGKDNIL
+577 
-589 TPSNSNPNNVIYSE
+589 
-603 LNNPSGRAVL
+603 
-613 GQFDDGLSLKS
+613 SLKYS
-624 VQKINDKRLQSDIK
+624 L
-638 KSQAKLGAPLMD
+638 SQ
-650 DGSQAVSRAVNGLD
+650 N
-664 SVEGVSPI
+664 
-672 GNPSRTLADTIPQP
+672 
-686 FNDVKNNID
+686 
-695 EVKYKLTPEQEEFFK
+695 QENFFK
-710 NSKIRDEDGN
+710 DSKIRDANGD
-720 LKMMYHGSPTSL
+720 LMSVYHGTNQDFNQFEDSKIQKTDL
-732 ITEFRPGSYFTDNKN
+732 GRGFYFTDNKDIANN
-747 YAERYKSADA
+747 YAEIRANERGGKGKVMETF
-757 SSLTPSIHKMVDDPK
+757 LNV
-772 LYEVYIDAKNPFTLK
+772 KNPFDLNYQPREAALDYLTYYFANNGQTNAQAVNSAKTLLDMSLADGDIVDGDYSSVFNTK
-787 DKAAKK
+787 EPEFEKWAKS
-793 IYFDEYVKGG
+793 KG
-803 NSYSMNPYEDYTK
+803 Y
-816 LKNSIREVDWTDGED
+816 DGIVV
-831 FMEWLKENHPEYDA
+831 P
-845 LYMDEGGDGGYGE
+845 GGDQDSGLSGNAYVVFE
-858 EHVDR
+858 
-863 GVSLAPFS
+863 P
-871 SNQIKYT
+871 NQIKST
-878 DNFNPTDS
+878 KNLNPTDS
-886 PDIRYKNN
+886 PDIRYKNDA
-894 ETQDI
+894 TQDI

-908 KIIGNEYDIISK
+908 KIIGNELYSVKLNVGLNDNGKLFYTI
-920 ASDDTPRT
+920 
-928 AQGYADLKN
+928 N
-937 GIVSILD
+937 GIKKAPEFHNRNLS
-944 GKMSTANHEATHIAI
+944 GG
-959 NALTDTNPRLTNS
+959 DTN
-972 AINSIINNYGADTLI
+972 TL
-987 SEANKSGYGDILGH
+987 SQSSP
-1001 KLDATNIDDVRY
+1001 DV
-1013 AAEERLAND
+1013 
-1022 FAKYAEAKA
+1022 K
-1031 KGRENYYAKKNSIP
+1031 
-1045 AQIKAWFDYVIDH
+1045 
-1058 LKDMVSRLDSAH
+1058 M
-1070 NFMYKLERGD
+1070 KLE
-1080 FVNTID
+1080 NT
-1086 DHVGSMRGTDNNI
+1086 
-1099 LTAKPQMAYKIGSET
+1099 
-1114 NINTDRFGN
+1114 NTDRFGN

-1149 KGTSDSVFKY
+1149 KGTSDSVFKH

-1200 DNPETVKARVYDNLT
+1200 ENPETVKARVYDNLT

-1302 RKLNFEPARTQN
+1302 RKLNFEPERTQN

-1327 KGIESV
+1327 KGVESV

-1343 KEYNESL
+1343 KEYSESL

-1402 ILEMINNEKLNNNN
+1402 ILEMINNEKLNNSSSIN
-1416 SASHDAQNTTIEPV
+1416 HEDKNTTIEPV

-1441 VNRTDTEQEETPRQ
+1441 VNRTDTEQEEIPRQ
-1455 DATNNEVENYVKDQ
+1455 DATDNEVENYVKDQ

-1476 TSGGLMQKIKDIK
+1476 TSAGLMQKIKDVK
-1489 DQLRHHLVDDSTAYE
+1489 DFLRHHLSDDSTAYE
-1504 QYLSKG
+1504 QYLAKG

-1550 ELGKMSTKDLNQFQQ
+1550 ELGKMSTKDLNEFQQ

-1752 NRVLPEGVEKVISAL
+1752 NRVLPEGVEKVINVL

-1897 GDITAKSQAARNN
+1897 GDITTKSQAARNN

-1919 SIMVINK
+1919 AIMVVNRV
-1926 IVPFLNAGVQGGRQ
+1926 VPFLNAGMQGGRQ
-1940 MTAQITKRPARTALA
+1940 MINQLVKRPARTALA

-1988 KTNLILFDKD
+1988 KTNLVLFDKD

-2049 GLDTE
+2049 GLDAE

-2099 YTTGVARSLSGLTG
+2099 YTTGAARFLAGLTG

-2193 NLSKKDQEKVKNAID
+2193 NLSKEDQEKVKNAID

-2225 EVKNNLSDRQT
+2225 EVKNRLSDRQA

-2254 TKQVNKDRLNSENDY
+2254 ARQVNKDRLNSENDY

-2278 EKKSAKGEYSRKSR
+2278 EEKSAKGEYSRKSR

-2305 KDFSKETRDLYGLGK
+2305 KDFTKETRDLYGLGK
-2320 DDLRNLVE
+2320 DDLRNLIE

-2380 SRSGTT
+2380 SGGGTP

-2402 SRSKSSV
+2402 SRGKSSV
-2409 SFNRKTATRANTRAI
+2409 SFNRKAATKANTRAI

>member
-27 LQQSSQPNFQP
+27 LQQPSQPNFQP

-46 LGSTK
+46 LNSTK

-56 NFQAKPDYSFK
+56 NFQVKPDYSFK

-213 KAFIPINSID
+213 KAFVPANSID

-252 LGGLVGNA
+252 IGGLVGNA

-297 ALTGK
+297 ALSGK

-348 AKQAAAET
+348 AKQAVSET

-362 EAAKRITKELV
+362 EAAKRITKELA

-454 KIDPQTNPVQ
+454 KINPQTNPVQ

-471 ANKNITEKLR
+471 ANKNIAEKLR
-481 DAYVDGKLPIPQTAL
+481 NAYVDGRLPIPQTAL
-496 TPNAGRNA
+496 TPNAGIKNRLESSFENGLTGEFDNGSSWIGRLKTDDVATANNIQNTLGRKNISEDGNIYLDNYNA
-504 RMLDAINNY
+504 AEHAQKRFSENPELNTPKYLTDTAYNALFGDGREILPNN
-513 PITEPFNYGRV
+513 PSNPNSVAFVNKNTPNGVVPVGARGGNNEIFSVIPSKREIR
-524 SRDTLARHNEIQA
+524 TLERHNEAIKK
-537 QTGQDYVKNRDVTV
+537 GM
-551 YPNAHNTHVE
+551 
-561 KRIRQE
+561 
-567 GLSPEEYVKI
+567 SPE
-577 AEKSIYGKDNIL
+577 G
-589 TPSNSNPNNVIYSE
+589 
-603 LNNPSGRAVL
+603 
-613 GQFDDGLSLKS
+613 
-624 VQKINDKRLQSDIK
+624 
-638 KSQAKLGAPLMD
+638 
-650 DGSQAVSRAVNGLD
+650 D
-664 SVEGVSPI
+664 SVGIVSH
-672 GNPSRTLADTIPQP
+672 NS
-686 FNDVKNNID
+686 NDVKNDINNIN
-695 EVKYKLTPEQEEFFK
+695 V
-710 NSKIRDEDGN
+710 
-720 LKMMYHGSPTSL
+720 
-732 ITEFRPGSYFTDNKN
+732 DNTTN
-747 YAERYKSADA
+747 
-757 SSLTPSIHKMVDDPK
+757 
-772 LYEVYIDAKNPFTLK
+772 
-787 DKAAKK
+787 
-793 IYFDEYVKGG
+793 
-803 NSYSMNPYEDYTK
+803 
-816 LKNSIREVDWTDGED
+816 
-831 FMEWLKENHPEYDA
+831 
-845 LYMDEGGDGGYGE
+845 
-858 EHVDR
+858 
-863 GVSLAPFS
+863 
-871 SNQIKYT
+871 
-878 DNFNPTDS
+878 S
-886 PDIRYKNN
+886 PDIRYKNDT
-894 ETQDI
+894 TQGA

-920 ASDDTPRT
+920 ASDNTPRT

-959 NALTDTNPRLTNS
+959 NALTDANPRLANG

-1001 KLDATNIDDVRY
+1001 KLDAANIDDVRY

-1045 AQIKAWFDYVIDH
+1045 AQIKAWFDYVVDH
-1058 LKDMVSRLDSAH
+1058 LKDIVGRLDSAH

-1080 FVNTID
+1080 FANMIDNHVN
-1086 DHVGSMRGTDNNI
+1086 SMRGTDI
-1099 LTAKPQMAYKIGSET
+1099 DVLTTQPQMAYRIDPET

-1302 RKLNFEPARTQN
+1302 RKLNFEPERTQN

-1327 KGIESV
+1327 KGVESV

-1350 NGFSFMDDME
+1350 NGFSFMNDME

-1402 ILEMINNEKLNNNN
+1402 ILEMINNEKLNNSSSINHE
-1416 SASHDAQNTTIEPV
+1416 SQNATIEPV

-1455 DATNNEVENYVKDQ
+1455 DATDNEVENYVKDQ

-1510 HDKESKLAREK
+1510 HDKESKLAREA

-1691 IINEGQRNIAARKI
+1691 IINEGQRNVAARKI

-1711 ENRLKDGQKPRAGY
+1711 EHRLRDGEKPRAGY

-1752 NRVLPEGVEKVISAL
+1752 NRVLPEGVEKVINVL

-1778 TSLNPIFAASNLI
+1778 TSLNPVFAASNLI

-1919 SIMVINK
+1919 AIMVINK

-1955 LAAWAGIAMAA
+1955 LAAWSGIAMAA

-2099 YTTGVARSLSGLTG
+2099 YTTGAARFLSSLTG

-2181 LKKQLEGYSDFK
+2181 LKKQLEGDSSFT
-2193 NLSKKDQEKVKNAID
+2193 NLSKDDQEKVKNAID

-2225 EVKNNLSDRQT
+2225 EVKNKLSDRQA
-2236 GLLQGFNSSQY
+2236 GLLQGFNSNKY

-2254 TKQVNKDRLNSENDY
+2254 SKQVNKDRLNTENDY
-2269 EYNEFKKEY
+2269 EYNEFRKEY
-2278 EKKSAKGEYSRKSR
+2278 EEKSAKGEYSRKSR

-2320 DDLRNLVE
+2320 DDLRNFIE

-2346 LVRAGIASRNKFRD
+2346 LVKAGIIGRNKFRD
-2360 RYGNISL
+2360 RYGNVSL
-2367 SGTSRSGRSGGSR
+2367 SGTSRSGRNGGARSGG
-2380 SRSGTT
+2380 GTP

-2402 SRSKSSV
+2402 SGRGKTSV
-2409 SFNRKTATRANTRAI
+2409 SFNRKAATKANTRAI

>member
-20 KQNEINN
+20 KQNEENNTQINW
-27 LQQSSQPNFQP
+27 QPQPFQSNFQP

-46 LGSTK
+46 LNSTK

-56 NFQAKPDYSFK
+56 NFEVKPDYSFK
-67 TTALTPSTKPVND
+67 TTALTPSTKQVD
-80 ATDFS
+80 DTTDFS

-92 KLDLNNRFKPNGN
+92 NLNFNGKNKTDGNR
-105 KFTLGGSSRIENTA
+105 FTLGGKSKVENTA
-119 VHEDDIN
+119 VHEDDLN
-126 NTIKQIND
+126 NTIKQLND

-139 RDSLG
+139 HDSIG

-187 DYTDDEAYKMAT
+187 DYNDDEDYKMAT

-207 IDRQPL
+207 IDSQPL
-213 KAFIPINSID
+213 KAFVPTGSID
-223 KKPINSN
+223 KKPINSS
-230 TMGEWGLATARTI
+230 TMGEWGLAAARTI

-252 LGGLVGNA
+252 IGGLVGNA

-272 LGRFIT
+272 LGRFIA
-278 DLPAGMIA
+278 DLPAGMVA

-297 ALTGK
+297 ALSGK
-302 RMVDDGTI
+302 RMVDDGAI

-330 GLPSGASGKLLS
+330 GLPSGASGKLLNS
-342 SIFKRG
+342 LFKRG
-348 AKQAAAET
+348 AKQAVSEVGKAGF
-356 TKTGLK
+356 KG
-362 EAAKRITKELV
+362 AAKRIAKDLV

-385 QQIAQNLSDTNN
+385 QQIAQNLSDTDN
-397 YDNNGN
+397 YDKNGN
-403 FKIENL
+403 FKTENL
-409 LNQVPE
+409 FNQVPE

-421 LGGGIMGGASLGINA
+421 LGGGIMGGASLGIDA
-436 GKSKLGELSQN
+436 GKAKLGELHNN

-464 NAVAKIE
+464 NAVAKVE
-471 ANKNITEKLR
+471 A
-481 DAYVDGKLPIPQTAL
+481 Q
-496 TPNAGRNA
+496 
-504 RMLDAINNY
+504 
-513 PITEPFNYGRV
+513 
-524 SRDTLARHNEIQA
+524 NEIK
-537 QTGQDYVKNRDVTV
+537 Y
-551 YPNAHNTHVE
+551 
-561 KRIRQE
+561 
-567 GLSPEEYVKI
+567 KI
-577 AEKSIYGKDNIL
+577 SKDNSG
-589 TPSNSNPNNVIYSE
+589 SNANN
-603 LNNPSGRAVL
+603 
-613 GQFDDGLSLKS
+613 
-624 VQKINDKRLQSDIK
+624 
-638 KSQAKLGAPLMD
+638 
-650 DGSQAVSRAVNGLD
+650 
-664 SVEGVSPI
+664 
-672 GNPSRTLADTIPQP
+672 
-686 FNDVKNNID
+686 
-695 EVKYKLTPEQEEFFK
+695 
-710 NSKIRDEDGN
+710 
-720 LKMMYHGSPTSL
+720 
-732 ITEFRPGSYFTDNKN
+732 
-747 YAERYKSADA
+747 
-757 SSLTPSIHKMVDDPK
+757 
-772 LYEVYIDAKNPFTLK
+772 LYET
-787 DKAAKK
+787 
-793 IYFDEYVKGG
+793 
-803 NSYSMNPYEDYTK
+803 YTK
-816 LKNSIREVDWTDGED
+816 QKT
-831 FMEWLKENHPEYDA
+831 
-845 LYMDEGGDGGYGE
+845 
-858 EHVDR
+858 
-863 GVSLAPFS
+863 
-871 SNQIKYT
+871 
-878 DNFNPTDS
+878 PTDS
-886 PDIRYKNN
+886 IPSVNFVEENGMPIYRGQQSEERGIYYNDTNFTKRADDPGYFFTPDKEIAKKYGNNILETKSNKANTVSAKEANELVRWAGEKVNEDIKAQVETDELIEQMALGRSEAIAEYTGKPFVETGDGLGEKGELQYYKAVDDAAGKIRFKKNE
-894 ETQDI
+894 ETSTTRNFQE
-899 QSFSEQNLR
+899 QSLR

-920 ASDDTPRT
+920 TSDNTPRT

-937 GIVSILD
+937 SIVSILD

-959 NALTDTNPRLTNS
+959 NALTDANPKLANS
-972 AINSIINNYGADTLI
+972 ALNSIINSYGADALI

-1031 KGRENYYAKKNSIP
+1031 KGRENYYVKKNSIP
-1045 AQIKAWFDYVIDH
+1045 AQIKAWFDYVVDH
-1058 LKDMVSRLDSAH
+1058 LKDMAARLDSAH

-1080 FVNTID
+1080 FANMIDNHVN
-1086 DHVGSMRGTDNNI
+1086 SMRGSDIDT
-1099 LTAKPQMAYKIGSET
+1099 LTTQPQMAYRIDPKTNIVHIDNDILQGVSPKNRTKVISQYFKDNYQGNDYDLDYGKDGTARISAKSRKKYLDPNQSISELILKGKMTGELPDILRVSQKIGEAPDTKNHSFANRGFEYRQSFVQIGNELYSVKLNVGLNDNGKLFYT
-1114 NINTDRFGN
+1114 INGIKKAPESHNRDLSGGDINTL
-1123 QFSEQEIPVSQLRRS
+1123 SQ
-1138 QEFQPRTTASG
+1138 
-1149 KGTSDSVFKY
+1149 TS
-1159 GYNEG
+1159 
-1164 MVDQPMLVRKN
+1164 
-1175 SDGTYEVLGG
+1175 SDVKM
-1185 HSRTEG
+1185 R
-1191 LERRAKAGL
+1191 L
-1200 DNPETVKARVYDNLT
+1200 DEN
-1215 DKQALQVSQAA
+1215 
-1226 NQGGQYES
+1226 
-1234 ILDMAKSIS
+1234 
-1243 DARNAGIEPSV
+1243 
-1254 QRQNMVKGYSMDD
+1254 
-1267 YDALYKILSND
+1267 
-1278 RNLQGLVFE
+1278 
-1287 GAISQ
+1287 
-1292 EDMLSIARTS
+1292 
-1302 RKLNFEPARTQN
+1302 
-1314 LVREAYSR
+1314 
-1322 GDFNK
+1322 
-1327 KGIESV
+1327 
-1333 MKALSTKEHN
+1333 STK
-1343 KEYNESL
+1343 
-1350 NGFSFMDDME
+1350 NGTMQN
-1360 ALDSQQ
+1360 A
-1366 EILDAQKAIKKQAL
+1366 
-1380 LDNSLDRVINNFDSF
+1380 DR
-1395 SSDQQAK
+1395 A
-1402 ILEMINNEKLNNNN
+1402 
-1416 SASHDAQNTTIEPV
+1416 
-1430 MDNQKS
+1430 
-1436 DLQTE
+1436 
-1441 VNRTDTEQEETPRQ
+1441 DTEQTETPRHE
-1455 DATNNEVENYVKDQ
+1455 DNVENYIENQ

-1476 TSGGLMQKIKDIK
+1476 TSGGFMQKIRDVK
-1489 DQLRHHLVDDSTAYE
+1489 DQLRHHLIDDSTAYE
-1504 QYLSKG
+1504 QYLPKG
-1510 HDKESKLAREK
+1510 NDKESKLAKEA

-1550 ELGKMSTKDLNQFQQ
+1550 ELGKMSTKDLNHFQQ

-1660 NLNSEQVIKKMK
+1660 NLSSEQVIKKIK

-1711 ENRLKDGQKPRAGY
+1711 EHRLRNGEKPRAGY

-1752 NRVLPEGVEKVISAL
+1752 NRVLPEGVEKVISVL

-1778 TSLNPIFAASNLI
+1778 TSLNPVFAASNLV

-1813 LLATF
+1813 FLATF

-1856 QKEHHLSK
+1856 QKEHKLSK
-1864 KAADR
+1864 KATDR

-1883 TEYFTRAQ
+1883 AEYFTRAQ

-1897 GDITAKSQAARNN
+1897 GDTTTKSQAARNN

-1940 MTAQITKRPARTALA
+1940 MTAQLVKRPARTALA

-1988 KTNLILFDKD
+1988 RTNLVLFDKD

-2018 FLYPITDS
+2018 FLYPITDL
-2026 MNNIKDS
+2026 MNNLKDS
-2033 PDALLKTASNI
+2033 PDALLKTAGNI

-2099 YTTGVARSLSGLTG
+2099 YTTGAARFLSSLTG

-2128 GLGKDLAKTL
+2128 GLGKDLAKVL

-2169 SQYKMAVDSGEK
+2169 SQYKMAMDSGEK
-2181 LKKQLEGYSDFK
+2181 LKKQFENHSDFK
-2193 NLSKKDQEKVKNAID
+2193 NLSKEDQEKVKNAID

-2225 EVKNNLSDRQT
+2225 EVKKNLSDRQT
-2236 GLLQGFNSSQY
+2236 GLLQGFNSSKY
-2247 IEEALKG
+2247 IEEVLKG
-2254 TKQVNKDRLNSENDY
+2254 TKQVNKGRLYNENDY

-2278 EKKSAKGEYSRKSR
+2278 EDKLTKGEYSRKSK
-2292 IDAQNKLK
+2292 IEAQNKLK
-2300 RLEVG
+2300 KLEVG

-2320 DDLRNLVE
+2320 NDLRNLIE
-2328 SSEDGNKVLDNVI
+2328 SSDDGDKVLNNVL

-2346 LVRAGIASRNKFRD
+2346 LVNARIISRNKFRD

-2367 SGTSRSGRSGGSR
+2367 SSTINNR
-2380 SRSGTT
+2380 SRSSNSKSGGTP

-2396 RGALKS
+2396 RGALQS
-2402 SRSKSSV
+2402 SSGNKASI
-2409 SFNRKTATRANTRAI
+2409 SFNRKATTKANIRAI
-2424 KRLNSS
+2424 KRLSGKTKSTKS
-2430 KIKR
+2430 K

>member
-20 KQNEINN
+20 KQNEENN
-27 LQQSSQPNFQP
+27 TQTNWQPQPFQSNFQP

-46 LGSTK
+46 LNSTK

-56 NFQAKPDYSFK
+56 NFEAKPDYSFK
-67 TTALTPSTKPVND
+67 TTALTPSTKPVDNT
-80 ATDFS
+80 TDFS

-92 KLDLNNRFKPNGN
+92 NLSLNGKN
-105 KFTLGGSSRIENTA
+105 KTDGDRFTLGGRSKVENTA
-119 VHEDDIN
+119 VHEDDLN
-126 NTIKQIND
+126 NTIKQLND

-139 RDSLG
+139 HDSIG
-144 RFWGSFTGDTDRR
+144 RFWGSFAGDTDRR

-187 DYTDDEAYKMAT
+187 DYSDDEAYKMAT

-213 KAFIPINSID
+213 KAFVPAGSID
-223 KKPINSN
+223 KKPINSD
-230 TMGEWGLATARTI
+230 TMGEWGLAAARTI

-252 LGGLVGNA
+252 IGGLVGNA

-272 LGRFIT
+272 LGRFVA
-278 DLPAGMIA
+278 DLPAGMVA

-297 ALTGK
+297 ALSGK
-302 RMVDDGTI
+302 RMQDDGTI
-310 KDLNGLQRFGA
+310 QDLNGLQRFGS

-330 GLPSGASGKLLS
+330 GLPSGASGKLLNS
-342 SIFKRG
+342 LFKRG
-348 AKQAAAET
+348 AKQAVSEAGRASF
-356 TKTGLK
+356 K
-362 EAAKRITKELV
+362 EVAKRVAKDLA

-385 QQIAQNLSDTNN
+385 QQIAQNLSDTDN
-397 YDNNGN
+397 YDKNGN
-403 FKIENL
+403 FKTENL
-409 LNQVPE
+409 LNQVGE
-415 SAALGA
+415 SVALGA

-436 GKSKLGELSQN
+436 GKTKLGELSQN

-454 KIDPQTNPVQ
+454 RINPQTNPVQ
-464 NAVAKIE
+464 NAIAKVE
-471 ANKNITEKLR
+471 ANKEININRLAPEQFKYNIAEILGNLNGDVRRRLSEAAFIDLQKARQGNPYTTSSGMEVELTRTGNRKMTR
-481 DAYVDGKLPIPQTAL
+481 TSQK
-496 TPNAGRNA
+496 TPNEMFNVQQRLSPKIGEALANSRQIDSSMETKNHGFAQDGFSYHEVPVNYKGKKYTTTFDVGTNQGKNIVYNATTRKSPMEPAGTN
-504 RMLDAINNY
+504 
-513 PITEPFNYGRV
+513 PSTELHHLGD
-524 SRDTLARHNEIQA
+524 SRDFIESQNSNN
-537 QTGQDYVKNRDVTV
+537 VKMKLD
-551 YPNAHNTHVE
+551 
-561 KRIRQE
+561 
-567 GLSPEEYVKI
+567 
-577 AEKSIYGKDNIL
+577 DNINQNEA
-589 TPSNSNPNNVIYSE
+589 S
-603 LNNPSGRAVL
+603 
-613 GQFDDGLSLKS
+613 
-624 VQKINDKRLQSDIK
+624 
-638 KSQAKLGAPLMD
+638 
-650 DGSQAVSRAVNGLD
+650 
-664 SVEGVSPI
+664 
-672 GNPSRTLADTIPQP
+672 
-686 FNDVKNNID
+686 
-695 EVKYKLTPEQEEFFK
+695 
-710 NSKIRDEDGN
+710 
-720 LKMMYHGSPTSL
+720 
-732 ITEFRPGSYFTDNKN
+732 
-747 YAERYKSADA
+747 AE
-757 SSLTPSIHKMVDDPK
+757 I
-772 LYEVYIDAKNPFTLK
+772 
-787 DKAAKK
+787 
-793 IYFDEYVKGG
+793 
-803 NSYSMNPYEDYTK
+803 
-816 LKNSIREVDWTDGED
+816 
-831 FMEWLKENHPEYDA
+831 
-845 LYMDEGGDGGYGE
+845 
-858 EHVDR
+858 
-863 GVSLAPFS
+863 
-871 SNQIKYT
+871 
-878 DNFNPTDS
+878 
-886 PDIRYKNN
+886 
-894 ETQDI
+894 
-899 QSFSEQNLR
+899 
-908 KIIGNEYDIISK
+908 
-920 ASDDTPRT
+920 
-928 AQGYADLKN
+928 
-937 GIVSILD
+937 
-944 GKMSTANHEATHIAI
+944 
-959 NALTDTNPRLTNS
+959 
-972 AINSIINNYGADTLI
+972 
-987 SEANKSGYGDILGH
+987 
-1001 KLDATNIDDVRY
+1001 
-1013 AAEERLAND
+1013 
-1022 FAKYAEAKA
+1022 
-1031 KGRENYYAKKNSIP
+1031 
-1045 AQIKAWFDYVIDH
+1045 
-1058 LKDMVSRLDSAH
+1058 
-1070 NFMYKLERGD
+1070 
-1080 FVNTID
+1080 
-1086 DHVGSMRGTDNNI
+1086 
-1099 LTAKPQMAYKIGSET
+1099 
-1114 NINTDRFGN
+1114 
-1123 QFSEQEIPVSQLRRS
+1123 
-1138 QEFQPRTTASG
+1138 
-1149 KGTSDSVFKY
+1149 
-1159 GYNEG
+1159 
-1164 MVDQPMLVRKN
+1164 
-1175 SDGTYEVLGG
+1175 
-1185 HSRTEG
+1185 
-1191 LERRAKAGL
+1191 
-1200 DNPETVKARVYDNLT
+1200 
-1215 DKQALQVSQAA
+1215 
-1226 NQGGQYES
+1226 
-1234 ILDMAKSIS
+1234 
-1243 DARNAGIEPSV
+1243 
-1254 QRQNMVKGYSMDD
+1254 
-1267 YDALYKILSND
+1267 
-1278 RNLQGLVFE
+1278 
-1287 GAISQ
+1287 
-1292 EDMLSIARTS
+1292 
-1302 RKLNFEPARTQN
+1302 
-1314 LVREAYSR
+1314 
-1322 GDFNK
+1322 
-1327 KGIESV
+1327 
-1333 MKALSTKEHN
+1333 
-1343 KEYNESL
+1343 
-1350 NGFSFMDDME
+1350 
-1360 ALDSQQ
+1360 
-1366 EILDAQKAIKKQAL
+1366 
-1380 LDNSLDRVINNFDSF
+1380 
-1395 SSDQQAK
+1395 
-1402 ILEMINNEKLNNNN
+1402 
-1416 SASHDAQNTTIEPV
+1416 
-1430 MDNQKS
+1430 
-1436 DLQTE
+1436 
-1441 VNRTDTEQEETPRQ
+1441 NRTDTEQTETPRHE
-1455 DATNNEVENYVKDQ
+1455 DNVENYIENQ

-1476 TSGGLMQKIKDIK
+1476 TSGGLMQKIRDVK

-1504 QYLSKG
+1504 QYIPKGNDKWSKI
-1510 HDKESKLAREK
+1510 AREQ

-1550 ELGKMSTKDLNQFQQ
+1550 ELGKMSTKDLNEFQQ

-1660 NLNSEQVIKKMK
+1660 NLSSEQVIKKMK
-1672 GSDRTILNPIEA
+1672 GSDRIILNPIEA

-1691 IINEGQRNIAARKI
+1691 IINEGQRNVAARKI
-1705 AENAFS
+1705 AESAFS
-1711 ENRLKDGQKPRAGY
+1711 EHRLRDGEKPRAGY

-1752 NRVLPEGVEKVISAL
+1752 NRVLPEGVEKVISIL

-2099 YTTGVARSLSGLTG
+2099 YTTGAARFLSSLTG

-2193 NLSKKDQEKVKNAID
+2193 NLSKEDQEKVKNAID
-2208 SDFKQIG
+2208 SDFKQIS

-2225 EVKNNLSDRQT
+2225 EVKNKLSDRQT
-2236 GLLQGFNSSQY
+2236 GLLQGFNSGKY

-2278 EKKSAKGEYSRKSR
+2278 EEKSAKGEYSRKSR

-2305 KDFSKETRDLYGLGK
+2305 KDFTKETRDLYGLGK
-2320 DDLRNLVE
+2320 DDLRNLIE

-2346 LVRAGIASRNKFRD
+2346 LVRAGITSRNKFRD
-2360 RYGNISL
+2360 RYGNVSL

-2402 SRSKSSV
+2402 SSSKSSV
-2409 SFNRKTATRANTRAI
+2409 SFNRKTATKANTRAI

>member
-20 KQNEINN
+20 KQNEVDNWN
-27 LQQSSQPNFQP
+27 PQPTRLNSQP

-46 LGSTK
+46 LGSTNFK
-51 FNPST
+51 PST
-56 NFQAKPDYSFK
+56 NFETKPDYSFK
-67 TTALTPSTKPVND
+67 TTALTPSTKPFD
-80 ATDFS
+80 DTTDFS

-92 KLDLNNRFKPNGN
+92 NLSLNNRNKLSGN

-119 VHEDDIN
+119 VHEDDVN
-126 NTIKQIND
+126 DTIKQLND
-134 RYHNE
+134 RYHDE
-139 RDSLG
+139 RNSFG

-157 DKELRRKILT
+157 DKELRRKIIT
-167 DEMKKITDGLGS
+167 DEMKKITNGLGS

-187 DYTDDEAYKMAT
+187 DFNDDEAYKMAT
-199 LQLAMRHG
+199 LQLALRHG
-207 IDRQPL
+207 VDSQPL
-213 KAFIPINSID
+213 KAFVPNVKMQSNEKVGNINLGD
-223 KKPINSN
+223 
-230 TMGEWGLATARTI
+230 WGLATARTI

-266 TDEGFN
+266 ADEGFN
-272 LGRFIT
+272 LGRFVA
-278 DLPAGMIA
+278 DLPSGMISGMA
-286 GGAGIGSGISD
+286 ETGADISD
-297 ALTGK
+297 VLSGK
-302 RMVDDGTI
+302 RMLDDGSI
-310 KDLNGLQRFGA
+310 QDLNGLQRFGSGLNA
-321 GADAAISAF
+321 SLNVID
-330 GLPSGASGKLLS
+330 LPSGGSGTLFR
-342 SIFKRG
+342 SIFKNG
-348 AKQAAAET
+348 IKQAAKEAG
-356 TKTGLK
+356 KAGLK
-362 EAAKRITKELV
+362 ETAKRIAKDLA
-373 KGAASEGLEEGV
+373 KDAAKEGLEEGI
-385 QQIAQNLSDTNN
+385 QQIAQNLSNTDN
-397 YDNNGN
+397 YNANGN
-403 FKIENL
+403 FKTEKL
-409 LNQVPE
+409 LDQVGE
-415 SAALGA
+415 SAALGV
-421 LGGGIMGGASLGINA
+421 LGGGIMSGAGLGINS
-436 GKSKLGELSQN
+436 GKAKLGELSQN

-454 KIDPQTNPVQ
+454 RINPQTNPVQ

-481 DAYVDGKLPIPQTAL
+481 DAYVDGRLPIPQTVL
-496 TPNAGRNA
+496 TPNAGIKNRLESSFENGLTGEFDNGSSWIGRLKTDDVATANNIQNTLGRKNISEDGNIYLDNYNA
-504 RMLDAINNY
+504 AEHAQKRFSENPELNTPKYLTDTTYNALFGDGREILPNN
-513 PITEPFNYGRV
+513 PSNPNSVAFVNKNTPNGVVPVGVRGGNNEIFSVIPSKREIR
-524 SRDTLARHNEIQA
+524 TLERHNEAIKK
-537 QTGQDYVKNRDVTV
+537 GM
-551 YPNAHNTHVE
+551 
-561 KRIRQE
+561 
-567 GLSPEEYVKI
+567 SPE
-577 AEKSIYGKDNIL
+577 G
-589 TPSNSNPNNVIYSE
+589 
-603 LNNPSGRAVL
+603 
-613 GQFDDGLSLKS
+613 
-624 VQKINDKRLQSDIK
+624 
-638 KSQAKLGAPLMD
+638 
-650 DGSQAVSRAVNGLD
+650 D
-664 SVEGVSPI
+664 SVGIVSQ
-672 GNPSRTLADTIPQP
+672 NS
-686 FNDVKNNID
+686 NDVKNDINNINVD
-695 EVKYKLTPEQEEFFK
+695 NTT
-710 NSKIRDEDGN
+710 NS
-720 LKMMYHGSPTSL
+720 
-732 ITEFRPGSYFTDNKN
+732 
-747 YAERYKSADA
+747 
-757 SSLTPSIHKMVDDPK
+757 
-772 LYEVYIDAKNPFTLK
+772 
-787 DKAAKK
+787 
-793 IYFDEYVKGG
+793 
-803 NSYSMNPYEDYTK
+803 
-816 LKNSIREVDWTDGED
+816 
-831 FMEWLKENHPEYDA
+831 
-845 LYMDEGGDGGYGE
+845 
-858 EHVDR
+858 
-863 GVSLAPFS
+863 
-871 SNQIKYT
+871 Q
-878 DNFNPTDS
+878 
-886 PDIRYKNN
+886 DIRYKNN
-894 ETQDI
+894 VTQDI

-920 ASDDTPRT
+920 ASDNTPRT
-928 AQGYADLKN
+928 AQGYVDLKN

-959 NALTDTNPRLTNS
+959 NALTDISPRLANS
-972 AINSIINNYGADTLI
+972 AINSIVDSYGADTLI

-1001 KLDATNIDDVRY
+1001 KLNATNIDDVRY

-1058 LKDMVSRLDSAH
+1058 LKDITARLDSAH
-1070 NFMYKLERGD
+1070 DFIYKLERGD
-1080 FVNTID
+1080 FANTID
-1086 DHVGSMRGTDNNI
+1086 NHVNSMRGTDI
-1099 LTAKPQMAYKIGSET
+1099 DVLTTQLQDVKLKLDDT
-1114 NINTDRFGN
+1114 NTDRFGN

-1175 SDGTYEVLGG
+1175 PDGTYEVLGG

-1254 QRQNMVKGYSMDD
+1254 QKQNMVKGYSMDD
-1267 YDALYKILSND
+1267 YESLYKILSND

-1322 GDFNK
+1322 GDFSK
-1327 KGIESV
+1327 KGVESV

-1360 ALDSQQ
+1360 ALDNQQ

-1380 LDNSLDRVINNFDSF
+1380 LDNSLDRVINNFDSL
-1395 SSDQQAK
+1395 SSDQQGK
-1402 ILEMINNEKLNNNN
+1402 ILERIKNEKINNN
-1416 SASHDAQNTTIEPV
+1416 SSNYEVKNTAIEPV
-1430 MDNQKS
+1430 IENQNNS
-1436 DLQTE
+1436 LET
-1441 VNRTDTEQEETPRQ
+1441 NANLTDIEHIETPRQ
-1455 DATNNEVENYVKDQ
+1455 NLTDNDVENYVNDQ

-1476 TSGGLMQKIKDIK
+1476 TNAGLIQKIKDIK
-1489 DQLRHHLVDDSTAYE
+1489 DQLKHHLVDDSTAYE

-1510 HDKESKLAREK
+1510 HDKDSKLARDA

-1613 QLLNYMEDN
+1613 QLLNYMEGN

-1630 NKLNQNTA
+1630 NKLKKNTA

-1647 DVSSFTGHSQQLG
+1647 DVSSFTGNSQQLG

-1711 ENRLKDGQKPRAGY
+1711 ERRLRDGEKPRAGY

-1752 NRVLPEGVEKVISAL
+1752 NRVLPEGVEKVINVL

-1778 TSLNPIFAASNLI
+1778 TSLNPVFAASNLV

-1804 ANIKGTPKA
+1804 TNIKGTPKA

-1891 QYFGTD
+1891 QYFGAD

-1919 SIMVINK
+1919 AIMVINK

-1940 MTAQITKRPARTALA
+1940 MTNQLVKRPARTALA
-1955 LAAWAGIAMAA
+1955 LAAWAGVAMAA

-1988 KTNLILFDKD
+1988 KTNLVLFDEN

-2033 PDALLKTASNI
+2033 PDALLKTANNI

-2080 QDIVSDYDK
+2080 QDIVRDYDK

-2099 YTTGVARSLSGLTG
+2099 YTTGAARFLSGLTG

-2128 GLGKDLAKTL
+2128 GLGKDLAKVL

-2181 LKKQLEGYSDFK
+2181 LKKQLEGNSNFT
-2193 NLSKKDQEKVKNAID
+2193 NLSKDDQEKVKNAID

-2215 STFGKLERGD
+2215 SMFGKLERGD
-2225 EVKNNLSDRQT
+2225 EVKNRLSDRQA
-2236 GLLQGFNSSQY
+2236 GLLQGFNSGKY

-2254 TKQVNKDRLNSENDY
+2254 TKQVSRERLYAENDY

-2278 EKKSAKGEYSRKSR
+2278 EEKSAKGEYSRKSR
-2292 IDAQNKLK
+2292 VEAQNKLK
-2300 RLEVG
+2300 KLEVG
-2305 KDFSKETRDLYGLGK
+2305 KDFTKETRDLYGLGK
-2320 DDLRNLVE
+2320 DDFRNLIE
-2328 SSEDGNKVLDNVI
+2328 SSEDGNKVLDNVL

-2346 LVRAGIASRNKFRD
+2346 LVKAGIISRNKFRD
-2360 RYGNISL
+2360 RSGNISL
-2367 SGTSRSGRSGGSR
+2367 FGTSIRGRGSGSRSGGG
-2380 SRSGTT
+2380 TP

-2402 SRSKSSV
+2402 SSGSKSSV
-2409 SFNRKTATRANTRAI
+2409 SFNRKAATKANTQAI

-2430 KIKR
+2430 KNKR

>member
-20 KQNEINN
+20 KQNEENNTQINW
-27 LQQSSQPNFQP
+27 QPQSFQSNFQP

-46 LGSTK
+46 LNSTK

-56 NFQAKPDYSFK
+56 NFEAKPDYSFK
-67 TTALTPSTKPVND
+67 TTALTPNTKPVDNT
-80 ATDFS
+80 TDFS

-92 KLDLNNRFKPNGN
+92 NLSLNGKNKTDGNR
-105 KFTLGGSSRIENTA
+105 FTLGGRSKVENVA
-119 VHEDDIN
+119 VHEDDLN
-126 NTIKQIND
+126 NTIKQLND

-139 RDSLG
+139 HDSIG
-144 RFWGSFTGDTDRR
+144 RFWGSFAGDTDRR

-187 DYTDDEAYKMAT
+187 DYNDDEAYKMAT

-213 KAFIPINSID
+213 KAFVPAGSID

-252 LGGLVGNA
+252 MGGLVGNA
-260 LLGKRK
+260 LLGKRR

-272 LGRFIT
+272 LGRFVA
-278 DLPAGMIA
+278 DLPAGMVA

-297 ALTGK
+297 ALSGK
-302 RMVDDGTI
+302 RMVDDGAI

-321 GADAAISAF
+321 GADAVISAF

-362 EAAKRITKELV
+362 EAAKRITKELA

-385 QQIAQNLSDTNN
+385 QQIAQNLSDTDN
-397 YDNNGN
+397 YDKNGN
-403 FKIENL
+403 FKIEKL

-464 NAVAKIE
+464 NAVAKVE
-471 ANKNITEKLR
+471 A
-481 DAYVDGKLPIPQTAL
+481 Q
-496 TPNAGRNA
+496 
-504 RMLDAINNY
+504 
-513 PITEPFNYGRV
+513 
-524 SRDTLARHNEIQA
+524 NEIK
-537 QTGQDYVKNRDVTV
+537 Y
-551 YPNAHNTHVE
+551 
-561 KRIRQE
+561 
-567 GLSPEEYVKI
+567 KI
-577 AEKSIYGKDNIL
+577 SKDNSG
-589 TPSNSNPNNVIYSE
+589 SNANN
-603 LNNPSGRAVL
+603 
-613 GQFDDGLSLKS
+613 
-624 VQKINDKRLQSDIK
+624 
-638 KSQAKLGAPLMD
+638 
-650 DGSQAVSRAVNGLD
+650 
-664 SVEGVSPI
+664 
-672 GNPSRTLADTIPQP
+672 
-686 FNDVKNNID
+686 
-695 EVKYKLTPEQEEFFK
+695 
-710 NSKIRDEDGN
+710 
-720 LKMMYHGSPTSL
+720 
-732 ITEFRPGSYFTDNKN
+732 
-747 YAERYKSADA
+747 
-757 SSLTPSIHKMVDDPK
+757 
-772 LYEVYIDAKNPFTLK
+772 LYET
-787 DKAAKK
+787 
-793 IYFDEYVKGG
+793 
-803 NSYSMNPYEDYTK
+803 YTK
-816 LKNSIREVDWTDGED
+816 QKT
-831 FMEWLKENHPEYDA
+831 
-845 LYMDEGGDGGYGE
+845 
-858 EHVDR
+858 
-863 GVSLAPFS
+863 
-871 SNQIKYT
+871 
-878 DNFNPTDS
+878 PTDS
-886 PDIRYKNN
+886 IPPVNFVEENGMPIYRGQQSEERGIYYNDTNFAKRADDPGYFFTPDKEIAKKYGNNILETKSNKANTVSAKEANELVRWAGEKVNEDIKAQVETDELIEQMALGRSEAIAEYTGKPFVETGDGLGEKGELQYYKAVDDAAGKIRFKKNE
-894 ETQDI
+894 ETSTTRNFQE
-899 QSFSEQNLR
+899 QSLR

-920 ASDDTPRT
+920 TSDNTPRT

-937 GIVSILD
+937 SIVSILD

-959 NALTDTNPRLTNS
+959 NALADANPRLANS
-972 AINSIINNYGADTLI
+972 AISSIINSYGADALI

-1031 KGRENYYAKKNSIP
+1031 KGRENYYVKKNSIP
-1045 AQIKAWFDYVIDH
+1045 AQIKAWFDYVVDH

-1080 FVNTID
+1080 FANMIDNHVN
-1086 DHVGSMRGTDNNI
+1086 SMRGTDINV
-1099 LTAKPQMAYKIGSET
+1099 LTTQPQMAYRIDPET
-1114 NINTDRFGN
+1114 NIVHIDNNILQGVSPKNRTKVISQYFKDNYQGN
-1123 QFSEQEIPVSQLRRS
+1123 DYDLDYGKDGTAHISAKSRKKYLDPNQSISELILKGKMTGELPDILRVSQKIGEAPDTKNHSFANRGFEYRQSFVQIGNELY
-1138 QEFQPRTTASG
+1138 
-1149 KGTSDSVFKY
+1149 SV
-1159 GYNEG
+1159 
-1164 MVDQPMLVRKN
+1164 
-1175 SDGTYEVLGG
+1175 
-1185 HSRTEG
+1185 
-1191 LERRAKAGL
+1191 
-1200 DNPETVKARVYDNLT
+1200 
-1215 DKQALQVSQAA
+1215 
-1226 NQGGQYES
+1226 
-1234 ILDMAKSIS
+1234 
-1243 DARNAGIEPSV
+1243 
-1254 QRQNMVKGYSMDD
+1254 
-1267 YDALYKILSND
+1267 
-1278 RNLQGLVFE
+1278 
-1287 GAISQ
+1287 
-1292 EDMLSIARTS
+1292 
-1302 RKLNFEPARTQN
+1302 KLNVGLNDNGKLFYTINGIKKAPESHNRDLSGGDINTLSQDPSDVKMRLDENSTKNDTTQN
-1314 LVREAYSR
+1314 
-1322 GDFNK
+1322 
-1327 KGIESV
+1327 
-1333 MKALSTKEHN
+1333 
-1343 KEYNESL
+1343 
-1350 NGFSFMDDME
+1350 
-1360 ALDSQQ
+1360 
-1366 EILDAQKAIKKQAL
+1366 
-1380 LDNSLDRVINNFDSF
+1380 
-1395 SSDQQAK
+1395 
-1402 ILEMINNEKLNNNN
+1402 
-1416 SASHDAQNTTIEPV
+1416 
-1430 MDNQKS
+1430 
-1436 DLQTE
+1436 
-1441 VNRTDTEQEETPRQ
+1441 VNRTDTEQTETPRHE
-1455 DATNNEVENYVKDQ
+1455 DNVENYIENQ

-1476 TSGGLMQKIKDIK
+1476 TSGGFMQKIRDVK
-1489 DQLRHHLVDDSTAYE
+1489 DQLRHHLIDDSTAYE
-1504 QYLSKG
+1504 QYLPKG
-1510 HDKESKLAREK
+1510 NDKESKLAKEA

-1541 QFIRDNGLA
+1541 QFILDNGLA
-1550 ELGKMSTKDLNQFQQ
+1550 ELGKMSTNDLNQFQQ

-1630 NKLNQNTA
+1630 NKLKQNTA

-1660 NLNSEQVIKKMK
+1660 NLSSEQVIKKMK

-1711 ENRLKDGQKPRAGY
+1711 EHRLRDGEKPRAGY

-1752 NRVLPEGVEKVISAL
+1752 NRVLPEGVEKVISVL

-1778 TSLNPIFAASNLI
+1778 TSLNPVFAASNLV

-1813 LLATF
+1813 FLATF

-1841 RQTYGYKQGDLMAEL
+1841 RQTYGYKQGDLMTEL
-1856 QKEHHLSK
+1856 QKEHKLSK
-1864 KAADR
+1864 KATDR

-1897 GDITAKSQAARNN
+1897 GDTTTKSQAARNN

-1940 MTAQITKRPARTALA
+1940 MTAQLVKRPARTALA

-1988 KTNLILFDKD
+1988 RTNLVLFNKD

-2010 LVKIPIPQ
+2010 LIKIPIPQ
-2018 FLYPITDS
+2018 FLYPITDL
-2026 MNNIKDS
+2026 MNNLKDS
-2033 PDALLKTASNI
+2033 PDALLKTAGNI

-2099 YTTGVARSLSGLTG
+2099 YTTGAARFLSSLTG

-2128 GLGKDLAKTL
+2128 GLGKDLAKVL

-2169 SQYKMAVDSGEK
+2169 SQYKMAMDSGEK
-2181 LKKQLEGYSDFK
+2181 LKKQFENYSDFK
-2193 NLSKKDQEKVKNAID
+2193 NLSKEDQEKVKNAID

-2225 EVKNNLSDRQT
+2225 EVKKNLSDRQT
-2236 GLLQGFNSSQY
+2236 GLLQGFNSGKY
-2247 IEEALKG
+2247 IEEVLKG
-2254 TKQVNKDRLNSENDY
+2254 TKQVNKDRLYNESDY

-2278 EKKSAKGEYSRKSR
+2278 EDKLTKGEYSRKSK
-2292 IDAQNKLK
+2292 IEAQNKLK
-2300 RLEVG
+2300 KLEVG
-2305 KDFSKETRDLYGLGK
+2305 KDFSKETRDLYGFGK
-2320 DDLRNLVE
+2320 NDLRNLIE
-2328 SSEDGNKVLDNVI
+2328 SSDDGDKVLNNVL

-2346 LVRAGIASRNKFRD
+2346 LVNAGIISRNKFRD

-2367 SGTSRSGRSGGSR
+2367 SSTTSNKSRSSSSKSGG
-2380 SRSGTT
+2380 TP
-2386 SYKMDTMSLI
+2386 SYKMNTMSLI
-2396 RGALKS
+2396 RGALQS
-2402 SRSKSSV
+2402 SSGNKASI
-2409 SFNRKTATRANTRAI
+2409 SFNRKATTKANIRAI
-2424 KRLNSS
+2424 KRLSGKAKSTKS
-2430 KIKR
+2430 K

>member
-1 MDFFKG
+1 MDFLKG

-272 LGRFIT
+272 LGRFVT

-348 AKQAAAET
+348 VKQAATET

-362 EAAKRITKELV
+362 EAAKRITKELA

-454 KIDPQTNPVQ
+454 KINPQTNPVQ

-471 ANKNITEKLR
+471 ANKNIAEKLR
-481 DAYVDGKLPIPQTAL
+481 NAYVDGRLPIPQTAL
-496 TPNAGRNA
+496 TPNAGIKNRLESSFENGLTGEFDNGSSWIGRLKTDDVATANNIQNTLGRKNISEDGNIYLDNYNA
-504 RMLDAINNY
+504 AEHAQKRFSENPELNTPKYLTDTAYNALFGDGREILPNN
-513 PITEPFNYGRV
+513 PSNPNSVAFVNKNTPNGVVPVGARGGNNEIFSVIPSKREIR
-524 SRDTLARHNEIQA
+524 TLERHNEAIKK
-537 QTGQDYVKNRDVTV
+537 GM
-551 YPNAHNTHVE
+551 
-561 KRIRQE
+561 
-567 GLSPEEYVKI
+567 SPE
-577 AEKSIYGKDNIL
+577 G
-589 TPSNSNPNNVIYSE
+589 
-603 LNNPSGRAVL
+603 
-613 GQFDDGLSLKS
+613 
-624 VQKINDKRLQSDIK
+624 
-638 KSQAKLGAPLMD
+638 
-650 DGSQAVSRAVNGLD
+650 D
-664 SVEGVSPI
+664 SVGIVSH
-672 GNPSRTLADTIPQP
+672 NS
-686 FNDVKNNID
+686 NDVKNDINNIN
-695 EVKYKLTPEQEEFFK
+695 V
-710 NSKIRDEDGN
+710 
-720 LKMMYHGSPTSL
+720 
-732 ITEFRPGSYFTDNKN
+732 DNTTN
-747 YAERYKSADA
+747 
-757 SSLTPSIHKMVDDPK
+757 
-772 LYEVYIDAKNPFTLK
+772 
-787 DKAAKK
+787 
-793 IYFDEYVKGG
+793 
-803 NSYSMNPYEDYTK
+803 
-816 LKNSIREVDWTDGED
+816 
-831 FMEWLKENHPEYDA
+831 
-845 LYMDEGGDGGYGE
+845 
-858 EHVDR
+858 
-863 GVSLAPFS
+863 
-871 SNQIKYT
+871 
-878 DNFNPTDS
+878 S
-886 PDIRYKNN
+886 PDIRYKNDT
-894 ETQDI
+894 TQGA

-920 ASDDTPRT
+920 ASDNTPRT

-959 NALTDTNPRLTNS
+959 NALTDTNPKLANN
-972 AINSIINNYGADTLI
+972 AINGIINSYGADTLI

-1045 AQIKAWFDYVIDH
+1045 AQIKAWFDYVVDH
-1058 LKDMVSRLDSAH
+1058 LKDIVGRLDSAH

-1080 FVNTID
+1080 FANMIDNHVN
-1086 DHVGSMRGTDNNI
+1086 SMRGTDI
-1099 LTAKPQMAYKIGSET
+1099 DVLTTQPQMAYRIDPET

-1302 RKLNFEPARTQN
+1302 RKLNFEPERTQN

-1343 KEYNESL
+1343 KEYSESL

-1402 ILEMINNEKLNNNN
+1402 ILEMINNEKLNN
-1416 SASHDAQNTTIEPV
+1416 SDSVSHEDKNTTVEPV

-1436 DLQTE
+1436 DPQTE
-1441 VNRTDTEQEETPRQ
+1441 LNRTDTEQEETPRQ
-1455 DATNNEVENYVKDQ
+1455 DATDNEVENYVKDQ

-1476 TSGGLMQKIKDIK
+1476 TSGGLMQKIKDVK
-1489 DQLRHHLVDDSTAYE
+1489 DFLRHHLNDDSTAYE
-1504 QYLSKG
+1504 LYLAKG

-1691 IINEGQRNIAARKI
+1691 IINEGQRNVAARKI

-1711 ENRLKDGQKPRAGY
+1711 EHRLRDGEKPRAGY

-1752 NRVLPEGVEKVISAL
+1752 NRVLPEGVEKVINVL

-1778 TSLNPIFAASNLI
+1778 TSLNPVFAASNLI

-1897 GDITAKSQAARNN
+1897 GDTTAKSQAARNN

-1919 SIMVINK
+1919 AIMVINRA
-1926 IVPFLNAGVQGGRQ
+1926 VPFLNAGIQGGI
-1940 MTAQITKRPARTALA
+1940 QITRQLVKRPARTALA

-2099 YTTGVARSLSGLTG
+2099 YTTGAARFLSGLTG
-2113 VDAPIIDNFIANWSG
+2113 VDAPIIDNFISNWSG

-2138 TDNPDNQKDGGGI
+2138 TNNPDNQKDGGGI

-2193 NLSKKDQEKVKNAID
+2193 NLSKEDQEKVKNAID

-2225 EVKNNLSDRQT
+2225 EVKNKLSDRQT
-2236 GLLQGFNSSQY
+2236 GLLQGFNSGKY

-2254 TKQVNKDRLNSENDY
+2254 TKQVNKERLNNENDY
-2269 EYNEFKKEY
+2269 EYNEFRKEY
-2278 EKKSAKGEYSRKSR
+2278 EEKSAKGEYSRKSR

-2320 DDLRNLVE
+2320 DDLRNLIE

-2346 LVRAGIASRNKFRD
+2346 LVRAGITSRNKFRD
-2360 RYGNISL
+2360 RYGNVSL
-2367 SGTSRSGRSGGSR
+2367 SGASRGGRNGGSR
-2380 SRSGTT
+2380 SGGGKP

-2402 SRSKSSV
+2402 SSRGKTSV
-2409 SFNRKTATRANTRAI
+2409 SFNRRAATKANTRAI
-2424 KRLNSS
+2424 KRLNSP

>member
-20 KQNEINN
+20 KQNEVDNWN
-27 LQQSSQPNFQP
+27 PQPTRLNSQP

-46 LGSTK
+46 LGSTNFK
-51 FNPST
+51 PST
-56 NFQAKPDYSFK
+56 NFETKPDYSFK
-67 TTALTPSTKPVND
+67 TTALTPSTKPFD
-80 ATDFS
+80 DTTDFS

-92 KLDLNNRFKPNGN
+92 NLSLNNRNKLSGN

-119 VHEDDIN
+119 VHEDDVHD
-126 NTIKQIND
+126 TIKQLND
-134 RYHNE
+134 RYHDE
-139 RDSLG
+139 RNSFG
-144 RFWGSFTGDTDRR
+144 RFWGSFTGDTDRK
-157 DKELRRKILT
+157 DKELRRKIIT
-167 DEMKKITDGLGS
+167 DEMKKITNGLGS

-187 DYTDDEAYKMAT
+187 DFNDDEAYKMAT
-199 LQLAMRHG
+199 LQLALRHG
-207 IDRQPL
+207 IDGQPL
-213 KAFIPINSID
+213 KAFVPNVKMQSNEKVGNINLGD
-223 KKPINSN
+223 
-230 TMGEWGLATARTI
+230 WGLATARTI

-266 TDEGFN
+266 ADEGFN
-272 LGRFIT
+272 LGRFVA
-278 DLPAGMIA
+278 DLPSGMISGMA
-286 GGAGIGSGISD
+286 ETGADISD
-297 ALTGK
+297 VLSGK
-302 RMVDDGTI
+302 RMLDDGSI
-310 KDLNGLQRFGA
+310 QDLNGLQRFGS
-321 GADAAISAF
+321 GLNAALNVGDLQI
-330 GLPSGASGKLLS
+330 GGSGTLFR
-342 SIFKRG
+342 SIFKNG
-348 AKQAAAET
+348 IKQAAKEAG
-356 TKTGLK
+356 KAGLK
-362 EAAKRITKELV
+362 ETAKRIAKDLA
-373 KGAASEGLEEGV
+373 KDAAKEGLEEGI
-385 QQIAQNLSDTNN
+385 QQIAQNLSSTDN
-397 YDNNGN
+397 YDANGN
-403 FKIENL
+403 FKAEKL
-409 LNQVPE
+409 MDQVGE
-415 SAALGA
+415 STALGA
-421 LGGGIMGGASLGINA
+421 LGGGIMSGVGLGINS
-436 GKSKLGELSQN
+436 GKAKLGELSQN

-454 KIDPQTNPVQ
+454 KINPQTNPVQ
-464 NAVAKIE
+464 NAVAKVEAQNEIKYKISKDNSGSNANNLYETYTKKTPTNSISPVNFVEENGMPIYRGQQSEERGIYYNDTNFTKRADDPGYFFTPDKEIAKKYGNNILETKSNKTNTVSAKE
-471 ANKNITEKLR
+471 ANELVRWAGEK
-481 DAYVDGKLPIPQTAL
+481 V
-496 TPNAGRNA
+496 
-504 RMLDAINNY
+504 
-513 PITEPFNYGRV
+513 
-524 SRDTLARHNEIQA
+524 NE
-537 QTGQDYVKNRDVTV
+537 
-551 YPNAHNTHVE
+551 
-561 KRIRQE
+561 
-567 GLSPEEYVKI
+567 
-577 AEKSIYGKDNIL
+577 
-589 TPSNSNPNNVIYSE
+589 
-603 LNNPSGRAVL
+603 
-613 GQFDDGLSLKS
+613 
-624 VQKINDKRLQSDIK
+624 DIK
-638 KSQAKLGAPLMD
+638 AQAETDELIEQMALGRSEAIAKYTGKPFVETGDGFGEKGELQYYKAVD
-650 DGSQAVSRAVNGLD
+650 DAAG
-664 SVEGVSPI
+664 
-672 GNPSRTLADTIPQP
+672 
-686 FNDVKNNID
+686 
-695 EVKYKLTPEQEEFFK
+695 
-710 NSKIRDEDGN
+710 KIRF
-720 LKMMYHGSPTSL
+720 K
-732 ITEFRPGSYFTDNKN
+732 KN
-747 YAERYKSADA
+747 
-757 SSLTPSIHKMVDDPK
+757 
-772 LYEVYIDAKNPFTLK
+772 
-787 DKAAKK
+787 
-793 IYFDEYVKGG
+793 
-803 NSYSMNPYEDYTK
+803 
-816 LKNSIREVDWTDGED
+816 
-831 FMEWLKENHPEYDA
+831 
-845 LYMDEGGDGGYGE
+845 E
-858 EHVDR
+858 ETNTTR
-863 GVSLAPFS
+863 
-871 SNQIKYT
+871 
-878 DNFNPTDS
+878 NFQ
-886 PDIRYKNN
+886 
-894 ETQDI
+894 E
-899 QSFSEQNLR
+899 QSLR

-920 ASDDTPRT
+920 TSDNTPRT

-944 GKMSTANHEATHIAI
+944 GKMSTANHEATHITI
-959 NALTDTNPRLTNS
+959 NALTDTNPRLANS
-972 AINSIINNYGADTLI
+972 ALNSIIDSYGADALI

-1058 LKDMVSRLDSAH
+1058 LKDMAARLDSAH

-1080 FVNTID
+1080 FANMID
-1086 DHVGSMRGTDNNI
+1086 NHLNSMRGTDI
-1099 LTAKPQMAYKIGSET
+1099 DVLTTQPQMAYKIHETPVGSVVEIEGTPLKGVPIQQIPAKVRQIIKERFQGNEYNIGRTDRVAKVTARSKNELSHQQGKMDAGQYHTKATSVHQLDELMSTMRNIRTEKNRKIDSKPSVVSYTYGDVIVKIGNKFYDTLVNIENRKNGSSIVYDISNIKET
-1114 NINTDRFGN
+1114 SPQRTNYLLSGGDVYNSNLSQSSPDVKMKLDNTSTDRFGN
-1123 QFSEQEIPVSQLRRS
+1123 QFSEQEVPVSQLRRS

-1175 SDGTYEVLGG
+1175 PDGTYEVLGG

-1200 DNPETVKARVYDNLT
+1200 DNPDTVKARVYDNLT

-1267 YDALYKILSND
+1267 YESLYKILSND

-1302 RKLNFEPARTQN
+1302 RKLNFEPERTQN

-1327 KGIESV
+1327 KGVESV

-1343 KEYNESL
+1343 KEYSESL

-1402 ILEMINNEKLNNNN
+1402 ILEMINHEDK
-1416 SASHDAQNTTIEPV
+1416 NTTIEPV
-1430 MDNQKS
+1430 IDNQKS
-1436 DLQTE
+1436 HLQTE
-1441 VNRTDTEQEETPRQ
+1441 TYSTDTDHTETPRQ
-1455 DATNNEVENYVKDQ
+1455 NLTDNNVENYIKDQ

-1504 QYLSKG
+1504 QYLAKG
-1510 HDKESKLAREK
+1510 HDKESKLAREA

-1550 ELGKMSTKDLNQFQQ
+1550 ELGKMSTKNLNEFQQ

-1613 QLLNYMEDN
+1613 QLLTYMEDN

-1711 ENRLKDGQKPRAGY
+1711 ERRLRDGEKPRAGY

-1752 NRVLPEGVEKVISAL
+1752 NRVLPEGVDKVINVL

-1778 TSLNPIFAASNLI
+1778 TSLNPVFAASNLI

-1804 ANIKGTPKA
+1804 TNIKGTPKA

-1919 SIMVINK
+1919 AIMVINK

-1940 MTAQITKRPARTALA
+1940 MTNQLVKRPARTALA
-1955 LAAWAGIAMAA
+1955 LAAWAGVAMAA

-2062 TAIKPFIEAA
+2062 TAIKPFVEAA

-2099 YTTGVARSLSGLTG
+2099 YTTGAARFLSGLTG
-2113 VDAPIIDNFIANWSG
+2113 VDAPIIDNFISNWSG
-2128 GLGKDLAKTL
+2128 GLGKDLAKVL

-2181 LKKQLEGYSDFK
+2181 LKKQLESDSNFT
-2193 NLSKKDQEKVKNAID
+2193 NLSKDDQEKVKNAID

-2225 EVKNNLSDRQT
+2225 EVKNKLSDRQT
-2236 GLLQGFNSSQY
+2236 GLLQGFNSGKY

-2254 TKQVNKDRLNSENDY
+2254 TKQVNRERLYAENDY

-2278 EKKSAKGEYSRKSR
+2278 EEKSAKGEYSRKSR
-2292 IDAQNKLK
+2292 IEAQNKLK
-2300 RLEVG
+2300 KLEVG
-2305 KDFSKETRDLYGLGK
+2305 KDFSKETRDLYGLEK
-2320 DDLRNLVE
+2320 DDFRNLIE
-2328 SSEDGNKVLDNVI
+2328 SSEDGNKVLDNVL

-2346 LVRAGIASRNKFRD
+2346 LVKAGIISRNKFRD
-2360 RYGNISL
+2360 RSGNISL
-2367 SGTSRSGRSGGSR
+2367 SSTSIKGRSSGSRSGGG
-2380 SRSGTT
+2380 TP
-2386 SYKMDTMSLI
+2386 SYKIDTMSLI

-2402 SRSKSSV
+2402 SSGSKASV
-2409 SFNRKTATRANTRAI
+2409 SFNRKATTKANTQTI

-2430 KIKR
+2430 KNKR

>member
-20 KQNEINN
+20 KQNEVDNWN
-27 LQQSSQPNFQP
+27 PQPTRLNSQPNS
-38 NTLSSQTD
+38 LSSQTD

-51 FNPST
+51 FKPST
-56 NFQAKPDYSFK
+56 NFETKPDYSFK
-67 TTALTPSTKPVND
+67 TTALTPSTKSFD
-80 ATDFS
+80 DTTDFS

-92 KLDLNNRFKPNGN
+92 NLSLNNRNKLSGN
-105 KFTLGGSSRIENTA
+105 KLALGGSSRIENTA
-119 VHEDDIN
+119 VHEDDVN
-126 NTIKQIND
+126 DTIKQLND
-134 RYHNE
+134 RYHDE
-139 RDSLG
+139 RNSFG

-157 DKELRRKILT
+157 DKELRRKIIT

-179 NPDGSYKR
+179 NPDGTYKR
-187 DYTDDEAYKMAT
+187 DFNDDEAYKMAT
-199 LQLAMRHG
+199 LQLALRHG
-207 IDRQPL
+207 IDGQPL
-213 KAFIPINSID
+213 KAFVPNVKMQSNEKVGNINLGD
-223 KKPINSN
+223 
-230 TMGEWGLATARTI
+230 WGLATARTI

-266 TDEGFN
+266 ADEGFN
-272 LGRFIT
+272 LGRFVA
-278 DLPAGMIA
+278 DLPSGMI
-286 GGAGIGSGISD
+286 SGMAETSADISD
-297 ALTGK
+297 VLSGK
-302 RMVDDGTI
+302 RMLDDGSI
-310 KDLNGLQRFGA
+310 QDLNGLQRFGS
-321 GADAAISAF
+321 GLNAALNVGDLQI
-330 GLPSGASGKLLS
+330 GGSGTLFR
-342 SIFKRG
+342 SIFKNG
-348 AKQAAAET
+348 IKQAAKEAG
-356 TKTGLK
+356 KAGLK
-362 EAAKRITKELV
+362 ETAKRIAKDLA
-373 KGAASEGLEEGV
+373 KDAAKEGLEEGI
-385 QQIAQNLSDTNN
+385 QQIAQNLSNTDN
-397 YDNNGN
+397 YDANGN
-403 FKIENL
+403 FKAEKL
-409 LNQVPE
+409 LDQVGE

-421 LGGGIMGGASLGINA
+421 LGGGIMSGAGLGINS
-436 GKSKLGELSQN
+436 GKAKLGELSQN
-447 IRQNIDQ
+447 IRRNIDQ
-454 KIDPQTNPVQ
+454 KINPQTNPVQ
-464 NAVAKIE
+464 NAVAKVE
-471 ANKNITEKLR
+471 A
-481 DAYVDGKLPIPQTAL
+481 Q
-496 TPNAGRNA
+496 
-504 RMLDAINNY
+504 
-513 PITEPFNYGRV
+513 
-524 SRDTLARHNEIQA
+524 NEIK
-537 QTGQDYVKNRDVTV
+537 Y
-551 YPNAHNTHVE
+551 
-561 KRIRQE
+561 
-567 GLSPEEYVKI
+567 KI
-577 AEKSIYGKDNIL
+577 SKDNSG
-589 TPSNSNPNNVIYSE
+589 SNANN
-603 LNNPSGRAVL
+603 
-613 GQFDDGLSLKS
+613 
-624 VQKINDKRLQSDIK
+624 
-638 KSQAKLGAPLMD
+638 
-650 DGSQAVSRAVNGLD
+650 
-664 SVEGVSPI
+664 
-672 GNPSRTLADTIPQP
+672 
-686 FNDVKNNID
+686 
-695 EVKYKLTPEQEEFFK
+695 
-710 NSKIRDEDGN
+710 
-720 LKMMYHGSPTSL
+720 
-732 ITEFRPGSYFTDNKN
+732 
-747 YAERYKSADA
+747 
-757 SSLTPSIHKMVDDPK
+757 
-772 LYEVYIDAKNPFTLK
+772 LYET
-787 DKAAKK
+787 
-793 IYFDEYVKGG
+793 
-803 NSYSMNPYEDYTK
+803 YTK
-816 LKNSIREVDWTDGED
+816 QKT
-831 FMEWLKENHPEYDA
+831 
-845 LYMDEGGDGGYGE
+845 
-858 EHVDR
+858 
-863 GVSLAPFS
+863 
-871 SNQIKYT
+871 
-878 DNFNPTDS
+878 PTDS
-886 PDIRYKNN
+886 ISPVNFVEENGMPIYRGQQSKERGIYYNDTNFTRRADDPGYFFTPDKEIAKKYGNNILETKSNKANTVSAKEANELVRWAGEKVNEDIKAQVETDELIEQMALGRSEAIARYTGKPFVETGDGFGEKGELQYYKAVDDAAGKIRFKKNE
-894 ETQDI
+894 ETKTTRNFQE
-899 QSFSEQNLR
+899 QSLR

-920 ASDDTPRT
+920 ASDNTPRT

-937 GIVSILD
+937 GVVSILD

-959 NALTDTNPRLTNS
+959 NTLTDTNPRLANS
-972 AINSIINNYGADTLI
+972 ALNSIIDSYGADALI

-1058 LKDMVSRLDSAH
+1058 LKDMAARLDSAH

-1080 FVNTID
+1080 FANMID
-1086 DHVGSMRGTDNNI
+1086 NHLNSMRGTDI
-1099 LTAKPQMAYKIGSET
+1099 DVLTTQPQMAYRIDPET
-1114 NINTDRFGN
+1114 NIVHIDNDANINHGMRVGDIGREIRKQIGRMIGLEHELGTSGITSKITSDTKNEVSNKQDGMSYDDFVKKGRIAGNLDELVRTMRNIDVEEMKPGKAKQTGKKRRDADYYIKGTSTFNLDGKLYDVRVIAEVNKKGDVIDYDLSYIKEKTTGGQSRLISPDGLDQSSYSSTLSQSGDNIKMKLNNNTDRFGN

-1200 DNPETVKARVYDNLT
+1200 DNPETVKARVYENLT

-1278 RNLQGLVFE
+1278 RNLQSLVFE

-1322 GDFNK
+1322 GDFNR
-1327 KGIESV
+1327 KGVESV
-1333 MKALSTKEHN
+1333 MKALSTKEYN
-1343 KEYNESL
+1343 KEYSESL

-1402 ILEMINNEKLNNNN
+1402 ILEMINHEDK
-1416 SASHDAQNTTIEPV
+1416 NTTIEPV
-1430 MDNQKS
+1430 IDNQKS
-1436 DLQTE
+1436 NLQTE
-1441 VNRTDTEQEETPRQ
+1441 TNPTDTDHAETPRQ
-1455 DATNNEVENYVKDQ
+1455 NLTDNDVENYIKDQ

-1504 QYLSKG
+1504 QYLAKG
-1510 HDKESKLAREK
+1510 HDKESKLAREA

-1550 ELGKMSTKDLNQFQQ
+1550 ELGKMSTKNLNEFQQ

-1613 QLLNYMEDN
+1613 QLLTYMEDN

-1660 NLNSEQVIKKMK
+1660 NLNSEQVIKKMN

-1711 ENRLKDGQKPRAGY
+1711 ERRLRDGEKPRAGY

-1752 NRVLPEGVEKVISAL
+1752 NRVLPEGVEKVINVL

-1778 TSLNPIFAASNLI
+1778 TSLNPVFAASNLI

-1804 ANIKGTPKA
+1804 TNIKGTPKA
-1813 LLATF
+1813 LSATF

-1919 SIMVINK
+1919 AIMVINK

-1940 MTAQITKRPARTALA
+1940 MTNQLVKRPARTALA
-1955 LAAWAGIAMAA
+1955 LAAWAGVAMAA

-1988 KTNLILFDKD
+1988 KTNLVLFDEN

-2054 NPVNQLTP
+2054 NPVNQLSP

-2099 YTTGVARSLSGLTG
+2099 YTTGAARFLASLTG

-2181 LKKQLEGYSDFK
+2181 LKKQLESDSNFT
-2193 NLSKKDQEKVKNAID
+2193 NLSKDDQEKVKNTID

-2225 EVKNNLSDRQT
+2225 EVKNKLSDRQT
-2236 GLLQGFNSSQY
+2236 GLLQGFNSGKY

-2254 TKQVNKDRLNSENDY
+2254 TKQVSRERLYTENDY

-2278 EKKSAKGEYSRKSR
+2278 EEKSAKGEYSRKSR
-2292 IDAQNKLK
+2292 IEAQNKLK
-2300 RLEVG
+2300 KLEVG
-2305 KDFSKETRDLYGLGK
+2305 KDFSKETRDLYGLEK
-2320 DDLRNLVE
+2320 DDFRNLIE
-2328 SSEDGNKVLDNVI
+2328 SSEDGNKVLDNVL

-2346 LVRAGIASRNKFRD
+2346 LVKAGIISRNKFRD
-2360 RYGNISL
+2360 RTGNISL
-2367 SGTSRSGRSGGSR
+2367 SGTSIRGRGSGSRSGG
-2380 SRSGTT
+2380 GTP

-2396 RGALKS
+2396 RGALKTS
-2402 SRSKSSV
+2402 SKSKASV
-2409 SFNRKTATRANTRAI
+2409 SFNRKAATKANAQAI

-2430 KIKR
+2430 KNKR

>member
-1 MDFFKG
+1 
-7 IGDFFGGLFGKKK
+7 
-20 KQNEINN
+20 
-27 LQQSSQPNFQP
+27 
-38 NTLSSQTD
+38 
-46 LGSTK
+46 
-51 FNPST
+51 
-56 NFQAKPDYSFK
+56 
-67 TTALTPSTKPVND
+67 
-80 ATDFS
+80 
-85 KDNTSGL
+85 
-92 KLDLNNRFKPNGN
+92 
-105 KFTLGGSSRIENTA
+105 
-119 VHEDDIN
+119 
-126 NTIKQIND
+126 
-134 RYHNE
+134 
-139 RDSLG
+139 
-144 RFWGSFTGDTDRR
+144 
-157 DKELRRKILT
+157 
-167 DEMKKITDGLGS
+167 
-179 NPDGSYKR
+179 
-187 DYTDDEAYKMAT
+187 
-199 LQLAMRHG
+199 
-207 IDRQPL
+207 
-213 KAFIPINSID
+213 
-223 KKPINSN
+223 
-230 TMGEWGLATARTI
+230 
-243 KNMTDGEDG
+243 
-252 LGGLVGNA
+252 
-260 LLGKRK
+260 
-266 TDEGFN
+266 
-272 LGRFIT
+272 
-278 DLPAGMIA
+278 
-286 GGAGIGSGISD
+286 
-297 ALTGK
+297 
-302 RMVDDGTI
+302 
-310 KDLNGLQRFGA
+310 
-321 GADAAISAF
+321 
-330 GLPSGASGKLLS
+330 
-342 SIFKRG
+342 
-348 AKQAAAET
+348 
-356 TKTGLK
+356 
-362 EAAKRITKELV
+362 
-373 KGAASEGLEEGV
+373 
-385 QQIAQNLSDTNN
+385 
-397 YDNNGN
+397 
-403 FKIENL
+403 
-409 LNQVPE
+409 
-415 SAALGA
+415 
-421 LGGGIMGGASLGINA
+421 
-436 GKSKLGELSQN
+436 
-447 IRQNIDQ
+447 
-454 KIDPQTNPVQ
+454 
-464 NAVAKIE
+464 
-471 ANKNITEKLR
+471 
-481 DAYVDGKLPIPQTAL
+481 
-496 TPNAGRNA
+496 
-504 RMLDAINNY
+504 
-513 PITEPFNYGRV
+513 
-524 SRDTLARHNEIQA
+524 
-537 QTGQDYVKNRDVTV
+537 
-551 YPNAHNTHVE
+551 
-561 KRIRQE
+561 
-567 GLSPEEYVKI
+567 
-577 AEKSIYGKDNIL
+577 
-589 TPSNSNPNNVIYSE
+589 
-603 LNNPSGRAVL
+603 
-613 GQFDDGLSLKS
+613 
-624 VQKINDKRLQSDIK
+624 
-638 KSQAKLGAPLMD
+638 
-650 DGSQAVSRAVNGLD
+650 
-664 SVEGVSPI
+664 
-672 GNPSRTLADTIPQP
+672 
-686 FNDVKNNID
+686 
-695 EVKYKLTPEQEEFFK
+695 
-710 NSKIRDEDGN
+710 
-720 LKMMYHGSPTSL
+720 
-732 ITEFRPGSYFTDNKN
+732 
-747 YAERYKSADA
+747 
-757 SSLTPSIHKMVDDPK
+757 
-772 LYEVYIDAKNPFTLK
+772 
-787 DKAAKK
+787 
-793 IYFDEYVKGG
+793 
-803 NSYSMNPYEDYTK
+803 
-816 LKNSIREVDWTDGED
+816 
-831 FMEWLKENHPEYDA
+831 
-845 LYMDEGGDGGYGE
+845 
-858 EHVDR
+858 
-863 GVSLAPFS
+863 
-871 SNQIKYT
+871 
-878 DNFNPTDS
+878 
-886 PDIRYKNN
+886 
-894 ETQDI
+894 
-899 QSFSEQNLR
+899 
-908 KIIGNEYDIISK
+908 
-920 ASDDTPRT
+920 
-928 AQGYADLKN
+928 
-937 GIVSILD
+937 
-944 GKMSTANHEATHIAI
+944 MSTANHEATHIAI
-959 NALTDTNPRLTNS
+959 NALTDANPKLANS
-972 AINSIINNYGADTLI
+972 ALNSIINSYGADTLI

-1001 KLDATNIDDVRY
+1001 KLKATNIDDVRY

-1058 LKDMVSRLDSAH
+1058 LKDMASRLDSAH

-1080 FVNTID
+1080 FANMIDNHVN
-1086 DHVGSMRGTDNNI
+1086 SMRGQEIYGLDTKSQMAYRIDPETNIVHIDNNI
-1099 LTAKPQMAYKIGSET
+1099 IEGVPKSQILNTIKKYIQKNLQGQSYTLNYGNDGEAKINARTTRKMVQPDNNLPNRGELIGDLPDILKVSQKINEAADTKNHSFARDGFEYRKAT
-1114 NINTDRFGN
+1114 VEVNGKLYDVKINIGLDNDNKLLYTINGIKESSLVKPNSLSRWELYGNNVSQSSPDVKMKLENTNTDRFGN

-1200 DNPETVKARVYDNLT
+1200 ENPETVKARVYDNLT

-1322 GDFNK
+1322 GDYNR
-1327 KGIESV
+1327 KGVESV

-1402 ILEMINNEKLNNNN
+1402 ILEMINNEKLNN
-1416 SASHDAQNTTIEPV
+1416 SDSVSHEDKNTTIEPV

-1455 DATNNEVENYVKDQ
+1455 DATDNEVENYVKDQ
-1469 VENQKKS
+1469 VENQKKTTNS
-1476 TSGGLMQKIKDIK
+1476 GLMQKIKDAK
-1489 DQLRHHLVDDSTAYE
+1489 DFLRHHLNDDSTAYE
-1504 QYLSKG
+1504 QYLAKG

-1630 NKLNQNTA
+1630 SKLNQNTA

-1660 NLNSEQVIKKMK
+1660 NLSSEQVIKKMK

-1711 ENRLKDGQKPRAGY
+1711 EHRLRDGEKPRAGY

-1752 NRVLPEGVEKVISAL
+1752 NRVLPEGVEKVINVL

-1919 SIMVINK
+1919 SIMVINRA
-1926 IVPFLNAGVQGGRQ
+1926 VPFLNAGVQGGI
-1940 MTAQITKRPARTALA
+1940 QITRQLVKRPARTALA

-2099 YTTGVARSLSGLTG
+2099 YTTGAARFLSSLTG

-2193 NLSKKDQEKVKNAID
+2193 NLSKEDQEKVKNAID

-2225 EVKNNLSDRQT
+2225 EVKNKLSDRQT
-2236 GLLQGFNSSQY
+2236 GLLQGFNSGKY

-2254 TKQVNKDRLNSENDY
+2254 TKQVNKERLNNENDY

-2278 EKKSAKGEYSRKSR
+2278 EEKSAKGEYSRKSG

-2305 KDFSKETRDLYGLGK
+2305 KDFTKETRDLYGLGK
-2320 DDLRNLVE
+2320 DDLRNLIE

-2346 LVRAGIASRNKFRD
+2346 LVKAGVINRNKFRD
-2360 RYGNISL
+2360 RYGNVNL
-2367 SGTSRSGRSGGSR
+2367 SGTSRSGRSSRSR

-2402 SRSKSSV
+2402 SSRGKTSV
-2409 SFNRKTATRANTRAI
+2409 SFNRKAATKANTRAI

-2430 KIKR
+2430 KIRR

>member
-27 LQQSSQPNFQP
+27 PQQPSQPNFQP

-46 LGSTK
+46 LNSTK

-67 TTALTPSTKPVND
+67 TTALTPSTKPVSD

-179 NPDGSYKR
+179 NPDGTYKR
-187 DYTDDEAYKMAT
+187 DYNDDEAYKMAT

-213 KAFIPINSID
+213 KAFVPVNSID
-223 KKPINSN
+223 KKSINSN

-252 LGGLVGNA
+252 IGGLVGNA

-348 AKQAAAET
+348 VKQAATET

-362 EAAKRITKELV
+362 EAAKRITEELA

-454 KIDPQTNPVQ
+454 RIDPQTNPVQ

-471 ANKNITEKLR
+471 ANKKISEKLR
-481 DAYVDGKLPIPQTAL
+481 DAYVDGRLPIPQTAL
-496 TPNAGRNA
+496 TPNAGIKNRLESSFENGLTGEFDNGSSWIGRLKTDDVATANNIQNTLGRKNISEDGNIYLDNYNA
-504 RMLDAINNY
+504 AEHAQKRFSENPELNTPKYLTDTAYNALFGDGREILPNN
-513 PITEPFNYGRV
+513 PSNPNSVAFVNKNTPNGVVPVGARGGNNEIFSVIPSKREIR
-524 SRDTLARHNEIQA
+524 TLERHNEAIKK
-537 QTGQDYVKNRDVTV
+537 GM
-551 YPNAHNTHVE
+551 
-561 KRIRQE
+561 
-567 GLSPEEYVKI
+567 SPE
-577 AEKSIYGKDNIL
+577 G
-589 TPSNSNPNNVIYSE
+589 
-603 LNNPSGRAVL
+603 
-613 GQFDDGLSLKS
+613 
-624 VQKINDKRLQSDIK
+624 
-638 KSQAKLGAPLMD
+638 
-650 DGSQAVSRAVNGLD
+650 D
-664 SVEGVSPI
+664 SVGIVSQ
-672 GNPSRTLADTIPQP
+672 NS
-686 FNDVKNNID
+686 NDVKNDINNIN
-695 EVKYKLTPEQEEFFK
+695 V
-710 NSKIRDEDGN
+710 
-720 LKMMYHGSPTSL
+720 
-732 ITEFRPGSYFTDNKN
+732 DN
-747 YAERYKSADA
+747 
-757 SSLTPSIHKMVDDPK
+757 T
-772 LYEVYIDAKNPFTLK
+772 
-787 DKAAKK
+787 
-793 IYFDEYVKGG
+793 
-803 NSYSMNPYEDYTK
+803 
-816 LKNSIREVDWTDGED
+816 
-831 FMEWLKENHPEYDA
+831 
-845 LYMDEGGDGGYGE
+845 
-858 EHVDR
+858 
-863 GVSLAPFS
+863 
-871 SNQIKYT
+871 
-878 DNFNPTDS
+878 TDS
-886 PDIRYKNN
+886 QDIRYKNN
-894 ETQDI
+894 VTQDI

-944 GKMSTANHEATHIAI
+944 GKMSTANHEAAHIAI
-959 NALTDTNPRLTNS
+959 NALTDANPKLANS
-972 AINSIINNYGADTLI
+972 ALNSIIDSYGADTLI
-987 SEANKSGYGDILGH
+987 SEVNNSGYGDILGH
-1001 KLDATNIDDVRY
+1001 KLEVTNIDDVRY

-1058 LKDMVSRLDSAH
+1058 LKDMASRLDSAH

-1086 DHVGSMRGTDNNI
+1086 NHVGSMHGADNNA
-1099 LTAKPQMAYKIGSET
+1099 LTAKPQMAYRIDPET

-1123 QFSEQEIPVSQLRRS
+1123 QFKEQEIPVSQLRRS

-1292 EDMLSIARTS
+1292 EDMLSIARTG
-1302 RKLNFEPARTQN
+1302 RKLNFEPERTQN

-1322 GDFNK
+1322 GDFNR
-1327 KGIESV
+1327 KGVESV

-1360 ALDSQQ
+1360 ALDNQQ
-1366 EILDAQKAIKKQAL
+1366 EILDAQKAVKKQAL
-1380 LDNSLDRVINNFDSF
+1380 LDNSLDRVINNFDSL

-1402 ILEMINNEKLNNNN
+1402 ILEMVNNEKLNNND
-1416 SASHDAQNTTIEPV
+1416 SASREAQNTTIEPV

-1455 DATNNEVENYVKDQ
+1455 DVTDNEVENYVKDQ

-1504 QYLSKG
+1504 QYLAKG
-1510 HDKESKLAREK
+1510 HDKESKLAREA
-1521 LKEDIRN
+1521 LKENIRN

-1630 NKLNQNTA
+1630 SKLSQNTA

-1660 NLNSEQVIKKMK
+1660 NLNGEQVIKKMK

-1711 ENRLKDGQKPRAGY
+1711 EHRLRDGEKPRAGF

-1730 MENGKK
+1730 MDNGKK

-1752 NRVLPEGVEKVISAL
+1752 NRVLPEGVEKVINVL

-1919 SIMVINK
+1919 AIMVINK

-1988 KTNLILFDKD
+1988 RTNLVLFNKD

-2010 LVKIPIPQ
+2010 LIKIPIPQ
-2018 FLYPITDS
+2018 FLYPITDL
-2026 MNNIKDS
+2026 MNNPKDS

-2099 YTTGVARSLSGLTG
+2099 YTTGAARFLSGLTG
-2113 VDAPIIDNFIANWSG
+2113 VDAPIIDNFISNWSG

-2138 TDNPDNQKDGGGI
+2138 TNNPDNQKDGGGI

-2193 NLSKKDQEKVKNAID
+2193 NLSKEDQEKVKNAID

-2225 EVKNNLSDRQT
+2225 EVKNKLSDRQT
-2236 GLLQGFNSSQY
+2236 GLLQGFNSGKY

-2254 TKQVNKDRLNSENDY
+2254 TKQVNKERLNNENDY
-2269 EYNEFKKEY
+2269 EYNEFRKEY
-2278 EKKSAKGEYSRKSR
+2278 EEKSAKGEYSRKSR

-2320 DDLRNLVE
+2320 DDLRNLIE

-2346 LVRAGIASRNKFRD
+2346 LVRAGITSRNKFRD
-2360 RYGNISL
+2360 RYGNVSL
-2367 SGTSRSGRSGGSR
+2367 SGTSRGGRNGGSR
-2380 SRSGTT
+2380 SGGGKP

-2402 SRSKSSV
+2402 SSRGKTSV
-2409 SFNRKTATRANTRAI
+2409 SFNRRAATKANTRAI
-2424 KRLNSS
+2424 KRLNSP

>member
-20 KQNEINN
+20 KQNEENNTQINW
-27 LQQSSQPNFQP
+27 QPQPFQSNFQP

-46 LGSTK
+46 LNSTK

-56 NFQAKPDYSFK
+56 NFEAKPDYSFK
-67 TTALTPSTKPVND
+67 TTALTPSTKQVD
-80 ATDFS
+80 DTTDFS

-92 KLDLNNRFKPNGN
+92 NLNFNGKNKTDGNR
-105 KFTLGGSSRIENTA
+105 FTLGGKSKVENTA
-119 VHEDDIN
+119 VHEDDLN
-126 NTIKQIND
+126 NTIKQLND

-139 RDSLG
+139 HDSIG

-187 DYTDDEAYKMAT
+187 DYNDDEAYKMAT

-207 IDRQPL
+207 IDSQPL
-213 KAFIPINSID
+213 KAFVHTGSID
-223 KKPINSN
+223 KKPINSS
-230 TMGEWGLATARTI
+230 TMGEWGLAAARTI

-252 LGGLVGNA
+252 IGGLVGNA

-272 LGRFIT
+272 LGRFIA
-278 DLPAGMIA
+278 DLPAGMVA

-297 ALTGK
+297 ALSGK
-302 RMVDDGTI
+302 RMVDDGAI

-330 GLPSGASGKLLS
+330 GLPSGASGKLLNS
-342 SIFKRG
+342 LFKRG
-348 AKQAAAET
+348 AKQAVSEVGKAGF
-356 TKTGLK
+356 KG
-362 EAAKRITKELV
+362 AAKRIAKDLV

-385 QQIAQNLSDTNN
+385 QQIAQNLSDTDN
-397 YDNNGN
+397 YDKNGN
-403 FKIENL
+403 FKTENL
-409 LNQVPE
+409 FNQVPE

-421 LGGGIMGGASLGINA
+421 LGGGIMGGASLGIDA
-436 GKSKLGELSQN
+436 GKAKLGELHNN

-464 NAVAKIE
+464 NAVAKVEAQNEIKYKISKDNSGSNANNLYETYTKQKTPTDSIPSVNFVEENGMPIYRGQQSEERGIYYNDTNFTKRTDDPGYFFTPDKEIAKKYGNNILETKSNKANTVSAKE
-471 ANKNITEKLR
+471 ANELVRWAGEKVNEDIKAQVETDEL
-481 DAYVDGKLPIPQTAL
+481 IEQMAL
-496 TPNAGRNA
+496 GRSEA
-504 RMLDAINNY
+504 
-513 PITEPFNYGRV
+513 
-524 SRDTLARHNEIQA
+524 
-537 QTGQDYVKNRDVTV
+537 
-551 YPNAHNTHVE
+551 
-561 KRIRQE
+561 
-567 GLSPEEYVKI
+567 I
-577 AEKSIYGKDNIL
+577 AEYTGKPFVE
-589 TPSNSNPNNVIYSE
+589 T
-603 LNNPSGRAVL
+603 G
-613 GQFDDGLSLKS
+613 DGLSEKGE
-624 VQKINDKRLQSDIK
+624 LQYYK
-638 KSQAKLGAPLMD
+638 AVD
-650 DGSQAVSRAVNGLD
+650 DAAG
-664 SVEGVSPI
+664 
-672 GNPSRTLADTIPQP
+672 
-686 FNDVKNNID
+686 
-695 EVKYKLTPEQEEFFK
+695 
-710 NSKIRDEDGN
+710 KIRFKKNEE
-720 LKMMYHGSPTSL
+720 TS
-732 ITEFRPGSYFTDNKN
+732 TTR
-747 YAERYKSADA
+747 
-757 SSLTPSIHKMVDDPK
+757 
-772 LYEVYIDAKNPFTLK
+772 
-787 DKAAKK
+787 
-793 IYFDEYVKGG
+793 
-803 NSYSMNPYEDYTK
+803 
-816 LKNSIREVDWTDGED
+816 
-831 FMEWLKENHPEYDA
+831 
-845 LYMDEGGDGGYGE
+845 
-858 EHVDR
+858 
-863 GVSLAPFS
+863 
-871 SNQIKYT
+871 
-878 DNFNPTDS
+878 NFQ
-886 PDIRYKNN
+886 
-894 ETQDI
+894 E
-899 QSFSEQNLR
+899 QSLR

-920 ASDDTPRT
+920 TSDNTPRT

-937 GIVSILD
+937 SIVSILD

-959 NALTDTNPRLTNS
+959 NALTDANPKLANS
-972 AINSIINNYGADTLI
+972 ALNSIINSYGADALI

-1031 KGRENYYAKKNSIP
+1031 KGRENYYVKKNSIP
-1045 AQIKAWFDYVIDH
+1045 AQIKAWFDYVVDH
-1058 LKDMVSRLDSAH
+1058 LKDMAARLDSAH

-1080 FVNTID
+1080 FANMIDKHVN
-1086 DHVGSMRGTDNNI
+1086 SMHGQDI
-1099 LTAKPQMAYKIGSET
+1099 YALTTQSQMAYRIDPET
-1114 NINTDRFGN
+1114 NIVHIDNDILQGVSPKNRAKIISQYFKDNYQGN
-1123 QFSEQEIPVSQLRRS
+1123 DYDLDYGKDGTARINAKSRKKYLDPNQSISELILKGKMTGELPDILKVSQKIGEAPDTKNHSFANRGFEYRQSFVQIGNELY
-1138 QEFQPRTTASG
+1138 
-1149 KGTSDSVFKY
+1149 SV
-1159 GYNEG
+1159 
-1164 MVDQPMLVRKN
+1164 
-1175 SDGTYEVLGG
+1175 
-1185 HSRTEG
+1185 
-1191 LERRAKAGL
+1191 
-1200 DNPETVKARVYDNLT
+1200 
-1215 DKQALQVSQAA
+1215 
-1226 NQGGQYES
+1226 
-1234 ILDMAKSIS
+1234 
-1243 DARNAGIEPSV
+1243 
-1254 QRQNMVKGYSMDD
+1254 
-1267 YDALYKILSND
+1267 
-1278 RNLQGLVFE
+1278 
-1287 GAISQ
+1287 
-1292 EDMLSIARTS
+1292 
-1302 RKLNFEPARTQN
+1302 KLNVGLNDNGKLFYTINGIKKAPESHNRDLSGGDINTLSQTSSDVKMRLDENSTKNGNTQN
-1314 LVREAYSR
+1314 
-1322 GDFNK
+1322 
-1327 KGIESV
+1327 
-1333 MKALSTKEHN
+1333 
-1343 KEYNESL
+1343 
-1350 NGFSFMDDME
+1350 
-1360 ALDSQQ
+1360 
-1366 EILDAQKAIKKQAL
+1366 
-1380 LDNSLDRVINNFDSF
+1380 
-1395 SSDQQAK
+1395 
-1402 ILEMINNEKLNNNN
+1402 
-1416 SASHDAQNTTIEPV
+1416 
-1430 MDNQKS
+1430 
-1436 DLQTE
+1436 
-1441 VNRTDTEQEETPRQ
+1441 VNRTDTEQTETPRHE
-1455 DATNNEVENYVKDQ
+1455 DNVENYIENQ
-1469 VENQKKS
+1469 VENQRKS
-1476 TSGGLMQKIKDIK
+1476 TSGGFMQKIRDIK

-1504 QYLSKG
+1504 QYLPKG
-1510 HDKESKLAREK
+1510 NDKESKLAKEA

-1638 YTPYQRLMD
+1638 YAPYQRLMD

-1660 NLNSEQVIKKMK
+1660 NLSSEQVIKKIK

-1711 ENRLKDGQKPRAGY
+1711 EHRLRNGEKPRVGY

-1752 NRVLPEGVEKVISAL
+1752 NRVLPEGVEKVISVL

-1778 TSLNPIFAASNLI
+1778 TSLNPVFAASNLV

-1813 LLATF
+1813 FLATF

-1841 RQTYGYKQGDLMAEL
+1841 RQTYGYKQGDLMTEL
-1856 QKEHHLSK
+1856 QKEHKLSK
-1864 KAADR
+1864 KATDR

-1897 GDITAKSQAARNN
+1897 GDTTTKSQAARNN

-1940 MTAQITKRPARTALA
+1940 MTAQLVKRPARTALA

-2099 YTTGVARSLSGLTG
+2099 YTTGAARFLSSLTG

-2128 GLGKDLAKTL
+2128 GLGKDLAKVL

-2169 SQYKMAVDSGEK
+2169 SQYKMAIDSGEK
-2181 LKKQLEGYSDFK
+2181 LKRQLEGDSSFT
-2193 NLSKKDQEKVKNAID
+2193 NLSKEDQEKVKNAID

-2215 STFGKLERGD
+2215 STFGKIERGD
-2225 EVKNNLSDRQT
+2225 EVKKNLSDRQT
-2236 GLLQGFNSSQY
+2236 GLLQGFNSSKY
-2247 IEEALKG
+2247 IEEVLKG
-2254 TKQVNKDRLNSENDY
+2254 TKQVNKGRLYNENDY

-2278 EKKSAKGEYSRKSR
+2278 EDKLAKGEYSRKSK
-2292 IDAQNKLK
+2292 IEAQNKLRK
-2300 RLEVG
+2300 LEVG
-2305 KDFSKETRDLYGLGK
+2305 KDFTKETRDLYGLGK
-2320 DDLRNLVE
+2320 NDLRNLIE
-2328 SSEDGNKVLDNVI
+2328 SSDDGDKVLNNVL

-2346 LVRAGIASRNKFRD
+2346 LVNAGIISRNKFRD

-2367 SGTSRSGRSGGSR
+2367 SSTTSNKSRSSSSKSGG
-2380 SRSGTT
+2380 TP

-2396 RGALKS
+2396 RGALQS
-2402 SRSKSSV
+2402 SSGNKASV
-2409 SFNRKTATRANTRAI
+2409 SFNRKAAAKANIRAI
-2424 KRLNSS
+2424 KRLSGKVKS
-2430 KIKR
+2430 IKSR